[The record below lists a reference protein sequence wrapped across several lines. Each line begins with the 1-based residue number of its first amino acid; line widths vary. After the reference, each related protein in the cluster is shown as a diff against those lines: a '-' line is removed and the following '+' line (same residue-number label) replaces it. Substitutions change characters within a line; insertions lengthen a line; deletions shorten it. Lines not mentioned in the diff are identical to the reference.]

1 MESKFELLAKV
12 YDDVSKD
19 VIRSP
24 DKWQKFLSSVCFNHR
39 LRFDEQLLVYAQR
52 PDATAVLEFE
62 KWNKRFNRRINRGS
76 KGIAVFTDDNRKYIK
91 YYFDISDTAEREHS
105 KPVPVWQYKEEYQAD
120 VIETLE
126 NFYGELE
133 SKDNMYNAVMSMSEN
148 IVEDNIPDY
157 LSDLLAVSDGSFL
170 EELDEDMISSMYRIT
185 VQNSIA
191 FMVLTRLGFDA
202 KEYFDRTD
210 FQAVVNFNTPDTLN
224 ALGFATS
231 DISQMV
237 LSEIGK
243 TVKSL
248 EMENRTF
255 AEKSQNV
262 YTKAENKNERS
273 ADNGTVRLHSSGR
286 SSDTE
291 SDSPGTDEF
300 DYGQI
305 FADEETI
312 SQGKSQSDLLQLSD
326 EGSIAESS
334 VGNREQSESNGRT
347 VDDTDVSTGRL
358 DGGTQSQRPNG
369 VGTGNE
375 QPETEGA
382 GNRDERGSIRS
393 VTDELP
399 PFTDKDLIPEI
410 LKNPNDSLTHRKEFL
425 VKEFSKLTDEQK
437 SRYVSTLYGG
447 KGEEF
452 KINGT
457 TVGYM
462 QVKDGLLLY
471 EGNYKT
477 RTKESVFSWAVV
489 AELMQSLIDEG
500 VYLPKKE
507 KEQAEPARNSQELQ
521 SDNSTSARQSIN
533 PKTEHPDNTD
543 SPQFSLF
550 DFNETF
556 VNEPEIPNDSQVSL
570 FTDFGVSQQIIDEA
584 LCSGANDEYSR
595 IKICAYFRRDWG
607 LKKNI
612 AFLKDHYEQGAFGF
626 IFEGEQIAV
635 FYDENGIKISKGKYA
650 NRSGATLITWEQAAK
665 RVRELLDMGRYM
677 PQSELDQV
685 DKFEINR
692 VADRIV
698 EFARDIDEDY
708 EGKDSLFLFVNS
720 RLKNIFGYPDCVEM
734 VTELLNTPAYF
745 KLIRNEYA
753 DFMQAMEENGYF
765 LRFHYGKEYT
775 PEYIFNVLKGM
786 EREPILFKAQ
796 DNFSTPSEYFISE
809 DEIKRKIRGGESKRS
824 SENRLEKYSYYLAH
838 PNAKDRIK
846 ELKAN
851 AGWGG
856 SSDQFNHYQ
865 QDSKGFTYSHND
877 LFRPYAKTT
886 VSWQQV
892 DKYISKMIASH
903 EYLSQD
909 DLKLVDYYERKQAAI
924 AIHHFYFGVPENIP
938 RLTNSKDDDYWESIE
953 EIAERLAIPNRVI
966 ETQII
971 MRELYNTI
979 DFEDRYKEYADK
991 GIKVINEFSDGTFT
1005 CFGDKSKTIAP
1016 LIKDE
1021 ETPIISFPVP
1031 ENSETNIL
1039 YKVLHSLKINDID
1052 LYYDKEN
1059 VLIAKDDEN
1068 EWKGKE
1074 FYDFLIDEAFVY
1086 EDDGVLGINDELLS
1100 DFNEH
1105 AKKYNLS
1112 TEKETAKPDENSFS
1126 PEWLKE
1132 YNRLK
1137 SKYQNTIVFYQV
1149 GDFYETFD
1157 GDAEIVAKHLD
1168 LVITSRHIN
1177 ETERVA
1183 MCGFPV
1189 RSLDKNI
1196 ERLNTFGFSVVVSD
1210 LENDV
1215 RKEKLYPYPA
1225 ISNNDITPKKEIPV
1239 GVIEYLANDGTVG
1252 YVTEYFN
1259 ESDFLKDIQDNSYSG
1274 VPTTVKVYNNP
1285 DTNEHISTS
1294 FLNDLDPPMNH
1305 FEIVDYVLE
1314 NSPTFNE
1321 AKELINNF
1329 VNKEYERD
1337 DGADFSDLSNVNV
1350 AYTNLGDNEEH
1361 EVQASVDLVHFAVNK
1376 YYDGKLAES
1385 NEYKS
1390 LDELIQFELEGL
1402 SYDDLV
1408 YIDEDKIA
1416 ELEKSSV
1423 TTEQALQYI
1432 KNFTEI
1438 STEGTDENQF
1448 DDLSDIPLAYST
1460 TEDSE
1465 HEIQVSANLVDFSIN
1480 QFIDNKLVY
1489 TEQYNSL
1496 EDMTEQALKWLDFDD
1511 LVSVSDEAE
1520 LKFKE
1525 LSENEIVPAPKS
1537 QPKSRVQSFDLHLEI
1552 PMSARHNFDFA
1563 NNKIEEVN
1571 KKERFHRNYAAIKHL
1586 KDCQTENRFATP
1598 DEQKILSRYVGWGG
1612 IPEVFD
1618 EHAGAW
1624 HTEYA
1629 MLKNIL
1635 TPDEYKAARASTLT
1649 AFYTPQPVISAIY
1662 KTLDNLGFKQGNILE
1677 PCCAIGNFIGMLPEN
1692 MQDSKMFGIEIDTVS
1707 AGIAQ
1712 QLYQKSS
1719 IMAQPFEKAN
1729 LPDNFF
1735 DAVVGN
1741 VPFGDY
1747 KLNDKR
1753 YDKNNFLIHDYFFA
1767 KSLDKLRPGGV
1778 MCLVTSKGTMDKESS
1793 DVRRYLAQRAD
1804 LLGAI
1809 RLPDNTFKGN
1819 AGTRVTSDILIL
1831 QKRDRMTLSGSP
1843 SNRRFDGER
1852 RNDGVNELS
1861 SSDGSERYRVR
1872 DDAEPDWVQLDTD
1885 ENGIRMN
1892 KYFVTHPEM
1901 ILGNMVMES
1910 GRFKPESACKAFENS
1925 DLSELLDKAV
1935 ANIKGE
1941 ITEYSI
1947 DDDLADDDEEYIP
1960 ADPNV
1965 RNFSYTVY
1973 DGKIYYRE
1981 NSIMREIKAGV
1992 TAENRIKGMIA
2003 IRDSV
2008 RKLLDMQMSN
2018 YPDDEIKAEQ
2028 ENLNT
2033 VYDSFVAKY
2042 GYINSRANAS
2052 VFTEDSSYFLICS
2065 LEIFK
2070 EGEFERKADMFTKR
2084 TIQSHTAKTHA
2095 DTSIEAY
2102 GISLGEKAKVD
2113 MEYMC
2118 QLTGKNE
2125 DEIFSDLQD
2134 TIFLNPDYSEN
2145 SNIPKYLPSD
2155 EYLSGNVREKLRQV
2169 KDLAEK
2175 DARFKINAAAL
2186 EKVQPVDLKAN
2197 DISVQLG
2204 STWLPI
2210 EYVEQFMYEL
2220 LDTPFYLR
2228 HKIKVHYNEV
2238 ADAWNIENK
2247 AADNVNLN
2255 VTQKYGTNRKNAFH
2269 IIENTLNLRNVKVFD
2284 YEENDEGK
2292 RVAILN
2298 KEETTIAQQK
2308 QKIIKQKFK
2317 DWIWRDPERR
2327 DALCKLYNEKFNCIR
2342 PREYDGSHIVFEG
2355 MNPEITLRPNQR
2367 NAAAR
2372 GIYGGNSLLAHC
2384 VGAGK
2389 TYTMAAIA
2397 QESKRLGLCSKSLF
2411 VVPNHLVSQW
2421 ASEYLTLYPSANILA
2436 ATKKD
2441 FETKNRKKFCA
2452 RIATG
2457 DYDAIIIGH
2466 SQFEKIP
2473 LSVGRQVFNINK
2485 QIDEILQGIV
2495 DLKENNGERFT
2506 VKALEQTKKKLET
2519 KLEKLNDQSRKDD
2532 VVTFEELGVD
2542 RIFVDEA
2549 HYYKNLFVY
2558 SKMRNV
2564 GGISQTEALKSS
2576 DLFMKCRYLDELTGN
2591 KGVIF
2596 ATGTPISNSMV
2607 ELYTMQRYLQYDLLR
2622 DFGYIN
2628 FDSWAAQYGE
2638 TVTAMELAPEGTG
2651 YRMKTRF
2658 ARFNNLPELMSMFR
2672 MCADIQTAD
2681 MLDLPVP
2688 KAVYKNVSVK
2698 PSEIQSKMVSDL
2710 ADRADR
2716 VRNRLV
2722 KPYEDNMLKITNDG
2736 RKLALDQR
2744 LIEPT
2749 LPDFEGGKVN
2759 ECIRNV
2765 YDIWEQTAEKKST
2778 QLVFCDLSTPKNNT
2792 IEMEVVD
2799 GEAKMLVFQNIYDDI
2814 RTKLIEKGVP
2824 SEEIAFIHDANNDK
2838 QKADLFAKVRSGSVR
2853 VLLGSTQKMGAGT
2866 NVQNRLIAIHNIDC
2880 PWRPSDLEQRAGR
2893 IIRQGNEN
2901 DEVYVYRY
2909 VTESTFDA
2917 YLYQLVETKQKFIGQ
2932 VMTSKTPMRSIED
2945 VDEAALSYAEIKMLA
2960 TGNPLIKEK
2969 MDLDKQVDDLKLLE
2983 RSYYSERYDLED
2995 KVAKEYPQKISMC
3008 QSQIK
3013 ALEIDIE
3020 TAKQHLKSSSD
3031 YFGGMVIN
3039 GETYVEKKAAGEA
3052 ILRIMKTF
3060 KHSLQTLPVGN
3071 YRGFDME
3078 MTLTAGLRTDY
3089 VLSIRGA
3096 MTHKVEMGYDI
3107 YGNITRIDNCID
3119 HFESELKAV
3128 TNNLAETQKQL
3139 AIAQESLKEPFE
3151 QAEELAEKQER
3162 LNELNEIL
3170 SLDSKDDVG
3179 FIDEEPDE
3187 AELKQP
3193 KREMAMCR

>member
-62 KWNKRFNRRINRGS
+62 KWNKRFNRRINKGS
-76 KGIAVFTDDNRKYIK
+76 KGIAVFTDDSRKYIK

-105 KPVPVWQYKEEYQAD
+105 KPVPVWQYKEEYQTD

-126 NFYGELE
+126 NSYGELE
-133 SKDNMYNAVMSMSEN
+133 SKDNLYNAVMSMSEN

-157 LSDLLAVSDGSFL
+157 LSDLLAVSNGSFL

-210 FQAVVNFNTPDTLN
+210 FQSVVNFNTPDTLN

-248 EMENRTF
+248 EKENRTF
-255 AEKSQNV
+255 AEKTQNV

-305 FADEETI
+305 FADEETV
-312 SQGKSQSDLLQLSD
+312 SQGKSQSDLLQSPD
-326 EGSIAESS
+326 ERNIAESS

-358 DGGTQSQRPNG
+358 DRGTQNQRPNG
-369 VGTGNE
+369 VGARNE

-410 LKNPNDSLTHRKEFL
+410 LKNPNDRLTHRKEFL
-425 VKEFSKLTDEQK
+425 VKEFSKLTDEEK
-437 SRYVSTLYGG
+437 PRYVSTLYGG

-452 KINGT
+452 EINGT

-471 EGNYKT
+471 EGNYKS
-477 RTKESVFSWAVV
+477 RTKESVFSWSVV
-489 AELMQSLIDEG
+489 AELMQNLIDEG
-500 VYLPKKE
+500 KYLDNKE
-507 KEQAEPARNSQELQ
+507 KPA
-521 SDNSTSARQSIN
+521 TA
-533 PKTEHPDNTD
+533 
-543 SPQFSLF
+543 QFSLF

-556 VNEPEIPNDSQVSL
+556 INEPEIPNDSQVSL

-584 LCSGANDEYSR
+584 LCSGANEVDSR

-607 LKKNI
+607 LEKNI
-612 AFLKDHYEQGAFGF
+612 EFLKDHYEQGAFGF

-635 FYDENGIKISKGKYA
+635 FYDENGIKISKGNYA
-650 NRSGATLITWEQAAK
+650 DRSGATLITWEQAAK

-677 PQSELDQV
+677 PQSELDKV
-685 DKFEINR
+685 NDFEIHR

-698 EFARDIDEDY
+698 EFARNIDEDY
-708 EGKDSLFLFVNS
+708 EDKDSIFLFVNS
-720 RLKNIFGYPDCVEM
+720 RLKNIFDYTDQVEK

-753 DFMQAMEENGYF
+753 DFMQALNDDGYF

-786 EREPILFKAQ
+786 EREAIPFKAQ
-796 DNFSTPSEYFISE
+796 DDFNTPSKYFISE

-838 PNAKDRIK
+838 PNSKDRIK

-924 AIHHFYFGVPENIP
+924 AIHHFYFGVPKDIP
-938 RLTNSKDDDYWESIE
+938 KLNDYKDEDYWESIE
-953 EIAERLAIPNRVI
+953 NIAEQLAIPNRVI
-966 ETQII
+966 EIRII
-971 MRELYNTI
+971 LRELYNTI
-979 DFEDRYKEYADK
+979 GFEDRYKEYADK
-991 GIKVINEFSDGTFT
+991 GIKVINEFADGTFT

-1016 LIKDE
+1016 LIKTE
-1021 ETPIISFPVP
+1021 KS
-1031 ENSETNIL
+1031 
-1039 YKVLHSLKINDID
+1039 
-1052 LYYDKEN
+1052 
-1059 VLIAKDDEN
+1059 A
-1068 EWKGKE
+1068 
-1074 FYDFLIDEAFVY
+1074 
-1086 EDDGVLGINDELLS
+1086 
-1100 DFNEH
+1100 
-1105 AKKYNLS
+1105 
-1112 TEKETAKPDENSFS
+1112 EKETAKPDENSFS

-1137 SKYQNTIVFYQV
+1137 SKYPNTFVFYQV
-1149 GDFYETFD
+1149 GDFYETFAD
-1157 GDAEIVAKHLD
+1157 DAEIVAKHLD

-1189 RSLDKNI
+1189 RSLDKNM
-1196 ERLNTFGFSVVVSD
+1196 ERLNTFGFSVVVSN

-1215 RKEKLYPYPA
+1215 RKEKLYPYP
-1225 ISNNDITPKKEIPV
+1225 P
-1239 GVIEYLANDGTVG
+1239 LAND
-1252 YVTEYFN
+1252 YKIE
-1259 ESDFLKDIQDNSYSG
+1259 K
-1274 VPTTVKVYNNP
+1274 
-1285 DTNEHISTS
+1285 
-1294 FLNDLDPPMNH
+1294 
-1305 FEIVDYVLE
+1305 
-1314 NSPTFNE
+1314 
-1321 AKELINNF
+1321 AKELINDF
-1329 VNKEYERD
+1329 VNKEYEHD
-1337 DGADFSDLSNVNV
+1337 DGADFSDLTNINV

-1361 EVQASVDLVHFAVNK
+1361 EVQAAVDLVHFAVNK

-1385 NEYKS
+1385 SEYKS
-1390 LDELIQFELEGL
+1390 LDELIEFELEGL

-1416 ELEKSSV
+1416 EHEKSSV

-1448 DDLSDIPLAYST
+1448 DDLSDIALAFTT
-1460 TEDSE
+1460 TEDNE

-1480 QFIDNKLVY
+1480 QFIDDKLVY

-1496 EDMTEQALKWLDFDD
+1496 EDMTEQALKWLDFND
-1511 LVSVSDEAE
+1511 LVSISDEAE

-1525 LSENEIVPAPKS
+1525 LSENKIVPAPKS
-1537 QPKSRVQSFDLHLEI
+1537 QPKSRVQSFDLHPEI
-1552 PMSARHNFDFA
+1552 PMSERHNYNFA
-1563 NNKIEEVN
+1563 EKEIETVG
-1571 KKERFHRNYAAIKHL
+1571 KKERFRRNIDAINVL
-1586 KDCQTENRFATP
+1586 RDCEFENRFATP
-1598 DEQKILSRYVGWGG
+1598 EEQEILSGYVGWGG
-1612 IPEVFD
+1612 IPEAFD
-1618 EHAGAW
+1618 ENNEAW
-1624 HTEYA
+1624 ADEFIELYTV
-1629 MLKNIL
+1629 LS
-1635 TPDEYKAARASTLT
+1635 PDEYKAARASTLT

-1662 KTLDNLGFKQGNILE
+1662 KALDNLGFKQGNILE

-1719 IMAQPFEKAN
+1719 IMASPFEKAE
-1729 LPDNFF
+1729 LPDSFF

-1793 DVRRYLAQRAD
+1793 NVRRYLAQRAD

-1809 RLPDNTFKGN
+1809 RLPDSTFKDN

-1831 QKRDRMTLSGSP
+1831 QKRDRMV
-1843 SNRRFDGER
+1843 DI
-1852 RNDGVNELS
+1852 
-1861 SSDGSERYRVR
+1861 
-1872 DDAEPDWVQLDTD
+1872 EPEWIQLDTD

-1892 KYFVTHPEM
+1892 KYFVNHPEM
-1901 ILGNMVMES
+1901 VLGTMVMES

-1947 DDDLADDDEEYIP
+1947 DDELADDDEEYIP

-1981 NSIMREIKAGV
+1981 NSLMREVKAGV

-2008 RKLLDMQMSN
+2008 RRLIDLQTNN
-2018 YPDDEIKAEQ
+2018 YPDEEINAEQ
-2028 ENLNT
+2028 NNLNT

-2042 GYINSRANAS
+2042 GYLNSRANAS

-2070 EGEFERKADMFTKR
+2070 EGKFERKADMFTKR
-2084 TIQSHTAKTHA
+2084 TIQTHTPKTHA
-2095 DTSIEAY
+2095 DTSVEAY
-2102 GISLGEKAKVD
+2102 GISMGEKAKVD

-2118 QLTGKNE
+2118 QLTGKSE
-2125 DEIFSDLQD
+2125 DEIFNDLSDI
-2134 TIFLNPDYSEN
+2134 IFLNPDYSEK
-2145 SNIPKYLPSD
+2145 SNAPKYLPSD
-2155 EYLSGNVREKLRQV
+2155 EYLSGNVREKLRQAQA
-2169 KDLAEK
+2169 LAEK
-2175 DARFKINAAAL
+2175 DERFKINVSAL
-2186 EKVQPVDLKAN
+2186 EKVQPADLKAN

-2204 STWLPI
+2204 STWLPM

-2228 HKIKVHYNEV
+2228 YKIKVHYNEV
-2238 ADAWNIENK
+2238 ADAWNIEHK
-2247 AADNVNLN
+2247 SADNINLK
-2255 VTQKYGTNRKNAFH
+2255 VTQKYGTDRKNAFH
-2269 IIENTLNLRNVKVFD
+2269 IIEKTLNLQNVKVFD
-2284 YEENDEGK
+2284 YVDNDEGK
-2292 RVAILN
+2292 RVPILN
-2298 KEETTIAQQK
+2298 KEETTLAQQK

-2327 DALCKLYNEKFNCIR
+2327 DTLCKLYNEKFNCIR

-2355 MNPEITLRPNQR
+2355 MNPEITLRKNQR
-2367 NAAAR
+2367 DGVAR
-2372 GIYGGNSLLAHC
+2372 GLYGGNSLFAHC

-2389 TYTMAAIA
+2389 TFTMTALA

-2411 VVPNHLVSQW
+2411 VVPNHIVSQW
-2421 ASEYLTLYPSANILA
+2421 ATEYLQLYPSANILA

-2485 QIDEILQGIV
+2485 QIEEILQGIE
-2495 DLKENNGERFT
+2495 DLKANNGERFT
-2506 VKALEQTKKKLET
+2506 VKALEQTKKRLET
-2519 KLEKLNDQSRKDD
+2519 RLEKLNDQSRKDD
-2532 VVTFEELGVD
+2532 VVTFEELGID

-2576 DLFMKCRYLDELTGN
+2576 DLFMKCQYLDEITGN
-2591 KGVIF
+2591 KGVMF

-2622 DFGYIN
+2622 KFGYLN

-2638 TVTAMELAPEGTG
+2638 IVTAMELAPEGTG

-2688 KAVYKNVSVK
+2688 KAVYKNVSVR
-2698 PSEIQSKMVSDL
+2698 PSEIQSEMVSDL

-2792 IEMEVVD
+2792 IETEVAD
-2799 GEAKMLVFQNIYDDI
+2799 GEAKMIVFQNIYEDI
-2814 RTKLIEKGVP
+2814 RSKLIERGVP
-2824 SEEIAFIHDANNDK
+2824 PEEIAFIHDANNDK
-2838 QKADLFAKVRSGSVR
+2838 QKAELFAKVRTGKVR

-2866 NVQNRLIAIHNIDC
+2866 NVQNKLIAIHNIDC

-2909 VTESTFDA
+2909 VTENTFDA

-2995 KVAKEYPQKISMC
+2995 KVTKEYPQTISRC
-3008 QSQIK
+3008 KSEIK
-3013 ALEIDIE
+3013 ALETDSE
-3020 TAKQHLKSSSD
+3020 TAKKSLKASAD

-3039 GETYVEKKAAGEA
+3039 DDHYTEKKAAGEA
-3052 ILRIMKTF
+3052 LIRIMHTF
-3060 KHSLQTLPVGN
+3060 KHSLQTLPVGK

-3078 MTLTAGLRTDY
+3078 MTLAAGMGAKFI
-3089 VLSIRGA
+3089 LSIKGA
-3096 MTHKVEMGYDI
+3096 MTHKVEMGYDV

-3119 HFESELKAV
+3119 HFEGELIAV
-3128 TNNLAETQKQL
+3128 KNILSSTENQL
-3139 AIAQESLKEPFE
+3139 EIAKESLKEPFE
-3151 QAEELAEKQER
+3151 QAEELAQKQER

-3170 SLDSKDDVG
+3170 SLDSNDG
-3179 FIDEEPDE
+3179 FADEEPENVDCVIK
-3187 AELKQP
+3187 KQN
-3193 KREMAMCR
+3193 RTVVR

>member
-1 MESKFELLAKV
+1 MASKFELLAKV

-62 KWNKRFNRRINRGS
+62 KWNKRFNRRINKGS

-91 YYFDISDTAEREHS
+91 YYFDISDTTEREHS

-126 NFYGELE
+126 NSYGELE
-133 SKDNMYNAVMSMSEN
+133 SKDNLYSAVMSMSEN
-148 IVEDNIPDY
+148 IVVDNIPDY

-191 FMVLTRLGFDA
+191 FMVLTRLGFDT

-210 FQAVVNFNTPDTLN
+210 FQSVVNFNTPDTLN
-224 ALGFATS
+224 AIGFATS

-248 EMENRTF
+248 EKENRTF
-255 AEKSQNV
+255 AEKTQNV

-273 ADNGTVRLHSSGR
+273 ADNGTVRLYSSGR

-291 SDSPGTDEF
+291 SDSPGTNEF

-305 FADEETI
+305 FADEETV
-312 SQGKSQSDLLQLSD
+312 SQRKSQSDLLQSHD
-326 EGSIAESS
+326 ERNIAESS

-382 GNRDERGSIRS
+382 GNRDERGSFRS

-425 VKEFSKLTDEQK
+425 VKEFSKLTDEEK
-437 SRYVSTLYGG
+437 PRYVSTLYGG

-452 KINGT
+452 EINGT

-477 RTKESVFSWAVV
+477 RTKESVFSWSVV
-489 AELMQSLIDEG
+489 AELMQNLIEEG
-500 VYLPKKE
+500 VYLPKE
-507 KEQAEPARNSQELQ
+507 EQAEPARSSQELQ
-521 SDNSTSARQSIN
+521 SDNSISARPFIQS
-533 PKTEHPDNTD
+533 KTEHSDKTA
-543 SPQFSLF
+543 SAQFSLF

-584 LCSGANDEYSR
+584 LCSGANKENSR
-595 IKICAYFRRDWG
+595 LKICAYFRRDWG
-607 LKKNI
+607 LEKNI
-612 AFLKDHYEQGAFGF
+612 EFLKDHYEQGAFGF

-635 FYDENGIKISKGKYA
+635 FYDENGIKISKGNYA

-677 PQSELDQV
+677 PQSELDKV
-685 DKFEINR
+685 NDFEIHR

-698 EFARDIDEDY
+698 EFARNIDEDY
-708 EGKDSLFLFVNS
+708 EDKDSIFLFVNS
-720 RLKNIFGYPDCVEM
+720 RLKNIFGYTDQVEK

-753 DFMQAMEENGYF
+753 DFMQAMEEDGYF

-786 EREPILFKAQ
+786 EREPIPFKAQ
-796 DNFSTPSEYFISE
+796 NDFNTPSEYFISE

-838 PNAKDRIK
+838 PNSKDRIK

-924 AIHHFYFGVPENIP
+924 AIHHFYFGVPKDIP
-938 RLTNSKDDDYWESIE
+938 KLNDYKDEDYWESIE
-953 EIAERLAIPNRVI
+953 NIATQLANPNRVI
-966 ETQII
+966 EIQII
-971 MRELYNTI
+971 LRELYNTVY
-979 DFEDRYKEYADK
+979 FEDRYKDYADT
-991 GIKVINEFSDGTFT
+991 GIKTINEFADGTFT

-1031 ENSETNIL
+1031 KNSETNIL

-1068 EWKGKE
+1068 EWRGKE

-1137 SKYQNTIVFYQV
+1137 SKYPNTLVFYQV

-1157 GDAEIVAKHLD
+1157 DDAKIVAKHLD
-1168 LVITSRHIN
+1168 LVITGRSIN
-1177 ETERVA
+1177 ENEKIA

-1189 RSLDKNI
+1189 RSLDKNMK
-1196 ERLNTFGFSVVVSD
+1196 RLNTFGFSVVVSE

-1215 RKEKLYPYPA
+1215 RKEKLYPYPV
-1225 ISNNDITPKKEIPV
+1225 ISNNDITPNKEILV

-1259 ESDFLKDIQDNSYSG
+1259 ESDFLKDIQDNSYLG

-1337 DGADFSDLSNVNV
+1337 DGADFSDLTNINV

-1361 EVQASVDLVHFAVNK
+1361 EVQAAVDLVHFAVNK
-1376 YYDGKLAES
+1376 YYDGKLVES
-1385 NEYKS
+1385 SEYKS
-1390 LDELIQFELEGL
+1390 LDELIEFELEGL

-1416 ELEKSSV
+1416 EHEKSSV

-1480 QFIDNKLVY
+1480 QFIDDKLVY
-1489 TEQYNSL
+1489 TEKYNSL

-1537 QPKSRVQSFDLHLEI
+1537 QSKSRVQSFDLHPEI
-1552 PMSARHNFDFA
+1552 PMSERHNYNFA
-1563 NNKIEEVN
+1563 EKEIETVG
-1571 KKERFHRNYAAIKHL
+1571 KKERFRRNIDAINVL
-1586 KDCQTENRFATP
+1586 RDCEFENRFATP
-1598 DEQKILSRYVGWGG
+1598 EEQEILSGYVGWGG
-1612 IPEVFD
+1612 IPEAFD
-1618 EHAGAW
+1618 ENNEAW
-1624 HTEYA
+1624 ADEFIELYTV
-1629 MLKNIL
+1629 LS
-1635 TPDEYKAARASTLT
+1635 PDEYNAARASTIT

-1662 KTLDNLGFKQGNILE
+1662 KALDNLGFKQGNILE

-1729 LPDNFF
+1729 LPDSFF

-1793 DVRRYLAQRAD
+1793 NVRRYLAQRAD

-1809 RLPDNTFKGN
+1809 RLPDNTFQGN

-1831 QKRDRMTLSGSP
+1831 KKRDRMV
-1843 SNRRFDGER
+1843 DI
-1852 RNDGVNELS
+1852 
-1861 SSDGSERYRVR
+1861 
-1872 DDAEPDWVQLDTD
+1872 EPEWVQLDTD

-1941 ITEYSI
+1941 ITEYFI
-1947 DDDLADDDEEYIP
+1947 DDELADDDEEYIP
-1960 ADPNV
+1960 ADPSV

-1973 DGKIYYRE
+1973 DGKIYFRE
-1981 NSIMREIKAGV
+1981 NSLMREVKAGV

-2008 RKLLDMQMSN
+2008 RNLIELQTNN
-2018 YPDDEIKAEQ
+2018 YPDEEINAEQ
-2028 ENLNT
+2028 NNLNT

-2042 GYINSRANAS
+2042 GYLNSRANAS

-2070 EGEFERKADMFTKR
+2070 EGKFERKADMFSKR
-2084 TIQSHTAKTHA
+2084 TIQTHTPKTHA
-2095 DTSIEAY
+2095 DTSVEAF
-2102 GISLGEKAKVD
+2102 GISMGERAMVD
-2113 MEYMC
+2113 MDYMC
-2118 QLTGKNE
+2118 QLTGKSE
-2125 DEIFSDLQD
+2125 DEIFNDLTD
-2134 TIFLNPDYSEN
+2134 IIFLNPDYTEGN
-2145 SNIPKYLPSD
+2145 NVPKYLPSD
-2155 EYLSGNVREKLRQV
+2155 EYLSGNVREKLRQAQA
-2169 KDLAEK
+2169 LAEK
-2175 DARFKINAAAL
+2175 DERFKINVSAL
-2186 EKVQPVDLKAN
+2186 EKVQPADLKAN

-2228 HKIKVHYNEV
+2228 YKIKAHYNEV
-2238 ADAWNIENK
+2238 ADSWNIENK
-2247 AADNVNLN
+2247 SADNINLN

-2269 IIENTLNLRNVKVFD
+2269 IIEKTLNLQNVKVFD
-2284 YEENDEGK
+2284 YVDNDEGK
-2292 RVAILN
+2292 RVPILN
-2298 KEETTIAQQK
+2298 KEETTLAQQK

-2317 DWIWRDPERR
+2317 DWIWRDLERR
-2327 DALCKLYNEKFNCIR
+2327 EELCKLYNEKFNCIR

-2355 MNPEITLRPNQR
+2355 MNPEITLRKNQR
-2367 NAAAR
+2367 DGVAR
-2372 GIYGGNSLLAHC
+2372 GIYGGNSLFAHC

-2411 VVPNHLVSQW
+2411 VVPNHIVSQW
-2421 ASEYLTLYPSANILA
+2421 ATEYLQLYPSANILA

-2485 QIDEILQGIV
+2485 QIAEILQGIE
-2495 DLKENNGERFT
+2495 DLKANNGEKFT
-2506 VKALEQTKKKLET
+2506 VKALEQTKKRLET
-2519 KLEKLNDQSRKDD
+2519 RLEKLNDQSRKDD
-2532 VVTFEELGVD
+2532 VVTFEELGID

-2576 DLFMKCRYLDELTGN
+2576 DLFMKCQYLDELTNN
-2591 KGVIF
+2591 KGVMF

-2607 ELYTMQRYLQYDLLR
+2607 ELYTMQRYLQYDLLSK
-2622 DFGYIN
+2622 FGYLN

-2638 TVTAMELAPEGTG
+2638 IVTAMELAPEGTG

-2658 ARFNNLPELMSMFR
+2658 ARFNNLPELMSIFR

-2681 MLDLPVP
+2681 MLNLPVP

-2698 PSEIQSKMVSDL
+2698 PSEIQSEMVSDL
-2710 ADRADR
+2710 ADRADA
-2716 VRNRLV
+2716 VRTGAV
-2722 KPYEDNMLKITNDG
+2722 KPYIDNMLKITNDG

-2744 LIEPT
+2744 LINPA

-2792 IEMEVVD
+2792 IEMEVAD
-2799 GEAKMLVFQNIYDDI
+2799 GEAKMIVFQNIYEDI
-2814 RTKLIEKGVP
+2814 RSKLIERGVP
-2824 SEEIAFIHDANNDK
+2824 PEEIAFIHDANNDK
-2838 QKADLFAKVRSGSVR
+2838 QKAELFAKVRTGKVR

-2866 NVQNRLIAIHNIDC
+2866 NVQNKLIAIHNIDC

-2909 VTESTFDA
+2909 VTENTFDA

-2995 KVAKEYPQKISMC
+2995 KVTKEYPQTISRC
-3008 QSQIK
+3008 KSEIK
-3013 ALEIDIE
+3013 ALETDIE
-3020 TAKQHLKSSSD
+3020 TAKKSLKASAD

-3039 GETYVEKKAAGEA
+3039 DDHYTEKKAAGEA
-3052 ILRIMKTF
+3052 LIRIMKTF

-3078 MTLTAGLRTDY
+3078 MTLAAGMGAKFI
-3089 VLSIRGA
+3089 LSIKGA
-3096 MTHKVEMGYDI
+3096 MTHKIEMGYDV

-3119 HFESELKAV
+3119 HFEGELIAV
-3128 TNNLAETQKQL
+3128 KNILSTTESQL
-3139 AIAQESLKEPFE
+3139 EIAKESLKEPFE
-3151 QAEELAEKQER
+3151 QAEELAQKQER

-3170 SLDSKDDVG
+3170 CIDSDDG
-3179 FIDEEPDE
+3179 FVDEEPDE
-3187 AELKQP
+3187 AELNQP
-3193 KREMAMCR
+3193 KKEMAMCR

>member
-1 MESKFELLAKV
+1 MASKFELLAKV

-24 DKWQKFLSSVCFNHR
+24 DKWQSFLASVCYNYR
-39 LRFDEQLLVYAQR
+39 LRFDEQLLVYSQR
-52 PDATAVLEFE
+52 PDATAVLEFD
-62 KWNKRFNRRINRGS
+62 KWNKRFNRKIQRGS
-76 KGIAVFTDDNRKYIK
+76 KGIAVFTDDSRRYIK
-91 YYFDISDTAEREHS
+91 YYFDISDTEEREKS
-105 KPVPVWQYKEEYQAD
+105 KPVPVWQYKEKYQAD

-126 NFYGELE
+126 NSFGELE
-133 SKDNMYNAVMSMSEN
+133 SKDNLYNAVMSMAEN

-157 LSDLLAVSDGSFL
+157 ISDLLAVSDGSFL
-170 EELDEDMISSMYRIT
+170 EKLDEDMISSMYRIT

-202 KEYFDRTD
+202 KEYFDRED

-237 LSEIGK
+237 LSEVAK

-248 EMENRTF
+248 EKENRTF

-273 ADNGTVRLHSSGR
+273 ADNGTVRLHNSGR

-300 DYGQI
+300 DFGQI
-305 FADEETI
+305 FADEETV
-312 SQGKSQSDLLQLSD
+312 SQGKSQSDLLQPPD
-326 EGSIAESS
+326 ERNIAESS
-334 VGNREQSESNGRT
+334 VGDRTQSESNGNALNGS
-347 VDDTDVSTGRL
+347 DDRTGRL
-358 DGGTQSQRPNG
+358 DGGTQGNRPNG

-375 QPETEGA
+375 QSEKSSA
-382 GNRDERGSIRS
+382 GNRDERGSLHS

-425 VKEFSKLTDEQK
+425 VKEFSKLTDEEK
-437 SRYVSTLYGG
+437 PRYVSTLYAG
-447 KGEEF
+447 KWEEID
-452 KINGT
+452 INGT
-457 TVGYM
+457 TVGYK
-462 QVKDGLLLY
+462 QEKDGLLLY
-471 EGNYKT
+471 EGKYKS
-477 RTKESVFSWAVV
+477 RTKESVFSWSVV
-489 AELMQSLIDEG
+489 AELMQNLIDEG
-500 VYLPKKE
+500 IYLPKAE
-507 KEQAEPARNSQELQ
+507 KKKTEPA
-521 SDNSTSARQSIN
+521 
-533 PKTEHPDNTD
+533 
-543 SPQFSLF
+543 QFSLF

-584 LCSGANDEYSR
+584 LCSGANEKDSR
-595 IKICAYFRRDWG
+595 LEICAYFRRDWG
-607 LKKNI
+607 LENN
-612 AFLKDHYEQGAFGF
+612 AQFLKEHYEQGAFGF

-635 FYDENGIKISKGKYA
+635 YYDESGIKISKGNYA
-650 NRSGATLITWEQAAK
+650 NRSGATLVTWEQAAK
-665 RVRELLDMGRYM
+665 RVRELLDIGRYM
-677 PQSELDQV
+677 PQSELDKV
-685 DKFEINR
+685 DDFEISF

-698 EFARDIDEDY
+698 EFSRDMQEDY
-708 EGKDSLFLFVNS
+708 INRDNILPFVKS
-720 RLKNIFGYPDCVEM
+720 RLKNIGGYPDRVKK
-734 VTELLNTPAYF
+734 VKELLKKPVYF
-745 KLIRNEYA
+745 KVITDEYA
-753 DFMQAMEENGYF
+753 DFMQALEEDGYF
-765 LRFHYGKEYT
+765 LRSRYANDYS
-775 PEYIFNVLKGM
+775 PEYVNLFVEGM
-786 EREPILFKAQ
+786 KREPIPFKTQ
-796 DNFSTPSEYFISE
+796 DNFNTPSEYFISE
-809 DEIKRKIRGGESKRS
+809 DEIKKIIRGDESKHD

-838 PNAKDRIK
+838 PNTKDRVK
-846 ELKAN
+846 MLKDN
-851 AGWGG
+851 AGWSGG
-856 SSDQFNHYQ
+856 GNIFTHYQ
-865 QDSKGFTYSHND
+865 QDKKGFTYSHND

-886 VSWQQV
+886 MSWEQV
-892 DKYISKMIASH
+892 NKYISNMIANH
-903 EYLSQD
+903 EYLSQE
-909 DLKLVDYYERKQAAI
+909 DLQLVDYYERKQAAL
-924 AIHHFYFGVPENIP
+924 AILHFYFGVPKD
-938 RLTNSKDDDYWESIE
+938 TSKLNEYSDNDYWESVE
-953 EIAERLAIPNRVI
+953 DIAEQLANPDRVAEI
-966 ETQII
+966 QSVMT
-971 MRELYNTI
+971 ELYNTV

-991 GIKVINEFSDGTFT
+991 GIKTINEFADGTFT
-1005 CFGDKSKTIAP
+1005 CFGDKNKTIVS
-1016 LIKDE
+1016 LIKEE
-1021 ETPIISFPVP
+1021 ETTKKEIEKTAPD
-1031 ENSETNIL
+1031 NS
-1039 YKVLHSLKINDID
+1039 
-1052 LYYDKEN
+1052 
-1059 VLIAKDDEN
+1059 
-1068 EWKGKE
+1068 
-1074 FYDFLIDEAFVY
+1074 
-1086 EDDGVLGINDELLS
+1086 
-1100 DFNEH
+1100 
-1105 AKKYNLS
+1105 
-1112 TEKETAKPDENSFS
+1112 S
-1126 PEWLKE
+1126 PEWQRE

-1137 SKYQNTIVFYQV
+1137 AKYPNTIVFYQV
-1149 GDFYETFD
+1149 GDFYETFAD
-1157 GDAEIVAKHLD
+1157 DAKIVAKHLD
-1168 LVITSRHIN
+1168 LVMTSRHIN
-1177 ETERVA
+1177 DAERVA

-1189 RSLDKNI
+1189 RNLDKNM
-1196 ERLNTFGFSVVVSD
+1196 ERLNAFGFSVVVSN

-1215 RKEKLYPYPA
+1215 RKEKLYPYPPLA
-1225 ISNNDITPKKEIPV
+1225 DDYKIKK
-1239 GVIEYLANDGTVG
+1239 
-1252 YVTEYFN
+1252 
-1259 ESDFLKDIQDNSYSG
+1259 
-1274 VPTTVKVYNNP
+1274 
-1285 DTNEHISTS
+1285 
-1294 FLNDLDPPMNH
+1294 
-1305 FEIVDYVLE
+1305 
-1314 NSPTFNE
+1314 
-1321 AKELINNF
+1321 AKELINGF

-1337 DGADFSDLSNVNV
+1337 DGADFSDLTNVNV

-1361 EVQASVDLVHFAVNK
+1361 EVQASVDLVNFAVNK
-1376 YYDGKLAES
+1376 YYDGKLAEHS
-1385 NEYKS
+1385 EYKS
-1390 LDELIQFELEGL
+1390 LDELIDFELEGL

-1416 ELEKSSV
+1416 ELEKDNYSD
-1423 TTEQALQYI
+1423 
-1432 KNFTEI
+1432 EI
-1438 STEGTDENQF
+1438 SV
-1448 DDLSDIPLAYST
+1448 L
-1460 TEDSE
+1460 
-1465 HEIQVSANLVDFSIN
+1465 
-1480 QFIDNKLVY
+1480 
-1489 TEQYNSL
+1489 
-1496 EDMTEQALKWLDFDD
+1496 
-1511 LVSVSDEAE
+1511 
-1520 LKFKE
+1520 
-1525 LSENEIVPAPKS
+1525 KS
-1537 QPKSRVQSFDLHLEI
+1537 QPKARVQSFDLHPEI
-1552 PMSARHNFDFA
+1552 PMSERHNYNFA
-1563 NNKIEEVN
+1563 EKEIETVG
-1571 KKERFHRNYAAIKHL
+1571 KKERFRRNMEAIRVL
-1586 KDCQTENRFATP
+1586 KECEFENRFATP
-1598 DEQKILSRYVGWGG
+1598 GEQEILSGYVGWGG
-1612 IPEVFD
+1612 IPEAFD
-1618 EHAGAW
+1618 ENNEAW
-1624 HTEYA
+1624 ADEFIELYTV
-1629 MLKNIL
+1629 LS
-1635 TPDEYKAARASTLT
+1635 PDEYKAARASTLT

-1662 KTLDNLGFKQGNILE
+1662 KALEHLGFKQGNILE

-1719 IMAQPFEKAN
+1719 IMASPFEKAE
-1729 LPDNFF
+1729 LPDSFF

-1793 DVRRYLAQRAD
+1793 NVRRYLAQRAD

-1819 AGTRVTSDILIL
+1819 AGTEVTSDILIL
-1831 QKRDRMTLSGSP
+1831 QKRDRVV
-1843 SNRRFDGER
+1843 DI
-1852 RNDGVNELS
+1852 
-1861 SSDGSERYRVR
+1861 
-1872 DDAEPDWVQLDTD
+1872 EPDWLFLDED
-1885 ENGIRMN
+1885 ANGIRMN
-1892 KYFVTHPEM
+1892 KYFVEHPDM
-1901 ILGNMVMES
+1901 VLGEMVMQS

-1947 DDDLADDDEEYIP
+1947 DDELEENDEEYIP
-1960 ADPNV
+1960 ADPSV

-1981 NSIMREIKAGV
+1981 NSIMREVKAGV

-2008 RKLLDMQMSN
+2008 RRLIDMQKDN

-2028 ENLNT
+2028 SNLNS

-2042 GYINSRANAS
+2042 GYINSRGNSSAFS
-2052 VFTEDSSYFLICS
+2052 DDSSYFLICS
-2065 LEIFK
+2065 LEVFK
-2070 EGEFERKADMFTKR
+2070 NDEFERKADIFTKR
-2084 TIQSHTAKTHA
+2084 TIQPHIAKTHA

-2102 GISLGEKAKVD
+2102 GISIGEKAKID
-2113 MEYMC
+2113 MPFMC
-2118 QLTGKNE
+2118 QLTGKSE
-2125 DEIFSDLQD
+2125 EEIFADLNGV
-2134 TIFLNPDYSEN
+2134 IFLNPDYDEN
-2145 SNIPKYLPSD
+2145 NKGVPTYLPAD
-2155 EYLSGNVREKLRQV
+2155 EYLSGNVRIKLRQA

-2175 DARFKINAAAL
+2175 DERFKINVQAL

-2228 HKIKVHYNEV
+2228 YKIKVHYNEV

-2247 AADNVNLN
+2247 SADNINLN

-2269 IIENTLNLRNVKVFD
+2269 IIEKTLNLQNVKVFD
-2284 YEENDEGK
+2284 YVDNDEGK

-2355 MNPEITLRPNQR
+2355 MNPEITLRKNQR
-2367 NAAAR
+2367 NGVAR
-2372 GIYGGNSLLAHC
+2372 GLYGGNSLFAHC

-2411 VVPNHLVSQW
+2411 IVPNHIVSQW
-2421 ASEYLTLYPSANILA
+2421 ATEYLQLYPSANILA

-2473 LSVGRQVFNINK
+2473 LSVGRQIFNINK
-2485 QIDEILQGIV
+2485 QIEDIVQGIE
-2495 DLKENNGERFT
+2495 DLKANNGERFT

-2519 KLEKLNDQSRKDD
+2519 RLEKLNDQSRKDD
-2532 VVTFEELGVD
+2532 VVTFEELGID

-2564 GGISQTEALKSS
+2564 GGISQTEAQKSS
-2576 DLFMKCRYLDELTGN
+2576 DLFMKCQYLDELTGG
-2591 KGVIF
+2591 KGVMF

-2622 DFGYIN
+2622 EFGYIN

-2638 TVTAMELAPEGTG
+2638 IVTAMELAPEGTG

-2658 ARFNNLPELMSMFR
+2658 ARFNNLPELMSIFR

-2681 MLDLPVP
+2681 MLKLPVP

-2698 PSEIQSKMVSDL
+2698 PSEIQSEMVSDL
-2710 ADRADR
+2710 ADRADK

-2722 KPYEDNMLKITNDG
+2722 KPYKDNMLKITNDG

-2744 LIEPT
+2744 LIDPA
-2749 LPDFEGGKVN
+2749 LPDFEGSKVN
-2759 ECIRNV
+2759 ECIRNI

-2778 QLVFCDLSTPKNNT
+2778 QLVFCDLSTPNDNT
-2792 IEMEVVD
+2792 IEMEVID
-2799 GEAKMLVFQNIYDDI
+2799 GVTEMVGFQNVYQDI
-2814 RTKLIEKGVP
+2814 RYKLIQKGIP
-2824 SEEIAFIHDANNDK
+2824 PEEIAFIHDAKNDK
-2838 QKADLFAKVRSGSVR
+2838 QKAELFAKVRTGKVR

-2866 NVQNRLIAIHNIDC
+2866 NVQNKLIAIHNIDC
-2880 PWRPSDLEQRAGR
+2880 PWRPADLEQRAGR

-2901 DEVYVYRY
+2901 AEVYVYRY
-2909 VTESTFDA
+2909 VTENTFDA

-2995 KVAKEYPQKISMC
+2995 KVTKEYPQKISRC
-3008 QSQIK
+3008 KSEIK
-3013 ALEIDIE
+3013 ALEKDIE
-3020 TAKQHLKSSSD
+3020 TAKKSLKASAD
-3031 YFGGMVIN
+3031 YFSCMEIN
-3039 GETYVEKKAAGEA
+3039 GEQYTEKKAAGEA
-3052 ILRIMKTF
+3052 LIRIMKTF
-3060 KHSLQTLPVGN
+3060 KHSLQTLPVGK

-3078 MTLTAGLRTDY
+3078 MTLAAGMGAKY
-3089 VLSIRGA
+3089 ILSIKGA
-3096 MTHKVEMGYDI
+3096 MTHKVEMGYDV

-3119 HFESELKAV
+3119 HFESDLKAV
-3128 TNNLAETQKQL
+3128 RSNLAETEKQL
-3139 AIAQESLKEPFE
+3139 EIAKESLKEPFE
-3151 QAEELAEKQER
+3151 QAKELEKKQER

-3170 SLDSKDDVG
+3170 SLDSNDDG
-3179 FIDEEPDE
+3179 FVDEEPEE
-3187 AELKQP
+3187 AELNQP

>member
-1 MESKFELLAKV
+1 MPNKFELITEMYNEACKNV
-12 YDDVSKD
+12 VRFPQNWY
-19 VIRSP
+19 
-24 DKWQKFLSSVCFNHR
+24 KFLASACYNYR
-39 LRFDEQLLVYAQR
+39 LRFDEQLLVFVQR
-52 PDATAVLEFE
+52 PDATAVLEFD
-62 KWNKRFNRRINRGS
+62 KWNKRFNRKINSGS
-76 KGIAVFTDDNRKYIK
+76 KGIAVFSNDSKKAIK
-91 YYFDISDTAEREHS
+91 YYFDISDTAEREYS
-105 KPVPVWQYKEEYQAD
+105 RPVPIWQYKAEYQTD

-126 NFYGELE
+126 NSFGKLE
-133 SKDNMYNAVMSMSEN
+133 SKKDIYNAVISMTEN
-148 IVEDNIPDY
+148 ITADNIPDY
-157 LSDLLAVSDGSFL
+157 LSDLLAVKNDSFL
-170 EELDEDMISSMYRIT
+170 EELDDDIISSMYSKTI
-185 VQNSIA
+185 QNSIA
-191 FMVLTRLGFDA
+191 FMVLTRLGIDA
-202 KEYFDRTD
+202 TEYFDRDD
-210 FQAVVNFNTPDTLN
+210 FQAVVNFNTPDTIN
-224 ALGFATS
+224 ALGYATS

-237 LSEIGK
+237 LSEVSK
-243 TVKSL
+243 TVLSL
-248 EMENRTF
+248 EKSNRTI
-255 AEKSQNV
+255 AEKSQTD
-262 YTKAENKNERS
+262 YTKAENKNIERS

-286 SSDTE
+286 SSDTK
-291 SDSPGTDEF
+291 SDNADAGEF

-305 FADEETI
+305 FADEEEI
-312 SQGKSQSDLLQLSD
+312 SSGESQSDLFQLSD
-326 EGSIAESS
+326 ERKIAESS
-334 VGNREQSESNGRT
+334 VGDREQSESNGRKA
-347 VDDTDVSTGRL
+347 DDTDGSTGRL
-358 DGGTQSQRPNG
+358 DGGTESSRPNG
-369 VGTGNE
+369 LGARNE
-375 QPETEGA
+375 QPETESS
-382 GNRDERGSIRS
+382 GNRDERSGLQS

-399 PFTDKDLIPEI
+399 PFVDKDLIPEI
-410 LKNPNDSLTHRKEFL
+410 LKNLNDSLTHHKGFL
-425 VKEFSKLTDEQK
+425 VKEFSKLTDEEK
-437 SRYVSTLYGG
+437 PRYVSTLYGG
-447 KGEEF
+447 KWEEID
-452 KINGT
+452 INGT
-457 TVGYM
+457 TVGYK
-462 QVKDGLLLY
+462 QEKDGLLLY
-471 EGNYKT
+471 EGKYKS
-477 RTKESVFSWAVV
+477 RTKESVFSWSLV
-489 AELMQSLIDEG
+489 AEFMQNLIDNNE
-500 VYLPKKE
+500 YLPKKE
-507 KEQAEPARNSQELQ
+507 KAEPSRNSQEQQ
-521 SDNSTSARQSIN
+521 SDNSISTRPFIQSKAKN
-533 PKTEHPDNTD
+533 PDMAEPA
-543 SPQFSLF
+543 QFSLF

-556 VNEPEIPNDSQVSL
+556 INEPDIPNNSQISL

-584 LCSGANDEYSR
+584 LCSGANEVNSR
-595 IKICAYFRRDWG
+595 LTICAYFRCDHG
-607 LKKNI
+607 LENN
-612 AFLKDHYEQGAFGF
+612 AQFLKEHYEQGAFGF
-626 IFEGEQIAV
+626 ISEGEQVAV
-635 FYDENGIKISKGKYA
+635 FFDENGIKISKGNYA
-650 NRSGATLITWEQAAK
+650 NRSGATLVTWEQAAK
-665 RVRELLDMGRYM
+665 RISELLGNGRYM
-677 PQSELDQV
+677 PQSELDKV
-685 DKFEINR
+685 DDFEISF

-698 EFARDIDEDY
+698 EFSRNMEEDY
-708 EGKDSLFLFVNS
+708 EGKDSLFLFVNN
-720 RLKNIFGYPDCVEM
+720 RLKNIFGYPDRVEK
-734 VTELLNTPAYF
+734 VKELLKKPAYF
-745 KLIRNEYA
+745 KVITNEYA
-753 DFMQAMEENGYF
+753 DFMQALENDGYF
-765 LRFHYGKEYT
+765 LRFNYGREYT
-775 PEYIFNVLKGM
+775 PEYINIFVEGM
-786 EREPILFKAQ
+786 SREPIPFKAQ
-796 DNFSTPSEYFISE
+796 ADFTTPSEYFISE
-809 DEIKRKIRGGESKRS
+809 DEIKARIRGNESKYD
-824 SENRLEKYSYYLAH
+824 SEERLKKYSYYLEH
-838 PNAKDRIK
+838 SNANERVKY
-846 ELKAN
+846 LKSN
-851 AGWGG
+851 AG
-856 SSDQFNHYQ
+856 SSGTTDFNHYER
-865 QDSKGFTYSHND
+865 DSKGYTYSHND
-877 LFRPYAKTT
+877 IFRPYAKTT
-886 VSWQQV
+886 IPWKQI
-892 DKYISKMIASH
+892 DKYISKMIANH
-903 EYLSQD
+903 EYLSQA
-909 DLKLVDYYERKQAAI
+909 DLKLVDYYERKQAAL
-924 AIHHFYFGVPENIP
+924 AIHHFYFGVPIEYP
-938 RLTNSKDDDYWESIE
+938 RLNEYKDDDYWRSVEN
-953 EIAERLAIPNRVI
+953 IAEQLTNPDRISEI
-966 ETQII
+966 HSI
-971 MRELYNTI
+971 MTELYNSV
-979 DFEDRYKEYADK
+979 DFEDRYKKYADV
-991 GIKVINEFSDGTFT
+991 GIKTINELADGTFS
-1005 CFGDKSKTIAP
+1005 CFGDKSKTVKP
-1016 LIKDE
+1016 LIKAE
-1021 ETPIISFPVP
+1021 KSAE
-1031 ENSETNIL
+1031 
-1039 YKVLHSLKINDID
+1039 
-1052 LYYDKEN
+1052 KEN
-1059 VLIAKDDEN
+1059 AEPA
-1068 EWKGKE
+1068 W
-1074 FYDFLIDEAFVY
+1074 
-1086 EDDGVLGINDELLS
+1086 LS
-1100 DFNEH
+1100 
-1105 AKKYNLS
+1105 
-1112 TEKETAKPDENSFS
+1112 
-1126 PEWLKE
+1126 E
-1132 YNRLK
+1132 YHTLK
-1137 SKYQNTIVFYQV
+1137 SKYPNTIAFYQV
-1149 GDFYETFD
+1149 GDFYETFED
-1157 GDAEIVAKHLD
+1157 DATLVAKELD
-1168 LVITSRHIN
+1168 LVLTSRHIN
-1177 ETERVA
+1177 DTERVA
-1183 MCGFPV
+1183 MCGFPKH
-1189 RSLDKNI
+1189 SLERYVK
-1196 ERLNTFGFSVVVSD
+1196 RLNEFGFSSVISTLD
-1210 LENDV
+1210 NGV
-1215 RKEKLYPYPA
+1215 RKEKLYPYP
-1225 ISNNDITPKKEIPV
+1225 P
-1239 GVIEYLANDGTVG
+1239 LADD
-1252 YVTEYFN
+1252 YR
-1259 ESDFLKDIQDNSYSG
+1259 LKQ
-1274 VPTTVKVYNNP
+1274 
-1285 DTNEHISTS
+1285 
-1294 FLNDLDPPMNH
+1294 
-1305 FEIVDYVLE
+1305 
-1314 NSPTFNE
+1314 
-1321 AKELINNF
+1321 AKDLINDF
-1329 VNKEYERD
+1329 VNTEYERE

-1361 EVQASVDLVHFAVNK
+1361 EVQAAVDLVNFAVNK

-1385 NEYKS
+1385 SQYNS
-1390 LDELIQFELEGL
+1390 LDELIEFELEGL

-1416 ELEKSSV
+1416 ELENKSV
-1423 TTEQALQYI
+1423 TVEQALQYI
-1432 KNFTEI
+1432 KNFNEI
-1438 STEGTDENQF
+1438 STEYTDESQYE
-1448 DDLSDIPLAYST
+1448 DLSNIALAYTT
-1460 TEDSE
+1460 TEDSK
-1465 HEIQVSANLVDFSIN
+1465 HEIQVTANLIDFSIN
-1480 QFIDNKLVY
+1480 QFIDDKLVY

-1496 EDMTEQALKWLDFDD
+1496 DDMTEQALKWLDFDE

-1520 LKFKE
+1520 LKLKE
-1525 LSENEIVPAPKS
+1525 LSENEKSSAPKL
-1537 QPKSRVQSFDLHLEI
+1537 RVQTFDLHPEI
-1552 PMSARHNFDFA
+1552 PMSERHNYNFA
-1563 NNKIEEVN
+1563 EKEIETVG
-1571 KKERFHRNYAAIKHL
+1571 KKERFRRNIDAINVL
-1586 KDCQTENRFATP
+1586 KECEFDNRFATP
-1598 DEQKILSRYVGWGG
+1598 EEQEILSGYVGWGG
-1612 IPEVFD
+1612 IPEAFD
-1618 EHAGAW
+1618 ENNSAW
-1624 HTEYA
+1624 ADEFIELYTV
-1629 MLKNIL
+1629 LS
-1635 TPDEYKAARASTLT
+1635 PDEYEAARASTLT
-1649 AFYTPQPVISAIY
+1649 AFYTPRPVISAIY
-1662 KTLDNLGFKQGNILE
+1662 KALDNLGFKQGNILE

-1692 MQDSKMFGIEIDTVS
+1692 MQDSKMFGVEIDTIS

-1719 IMAQPFEKAN
+1719 IMAQPFEKAEM
-1729 LPDNFF
+1729 PDSFF

-1753 YDKNNFLIHDYFFA
+1753 YDKHNFLIHDFFFA
-1767 KSLDKLRPGGV
+1767 KSLDKLRPGGI

-1793 DVRRYLAQRAD
+1793 NVRRYLAQRAD

-1872 DDAEPDWVQLDTD
+1872 DDAEPDWVHLDTD

-1892 KYFVTHPEM
+1892 KYFVQHPEM

-1935 ANIKGE
+1935 SNIKGE

-1947 DDDLADDDEEYIP
+1947 DDELEEDDAEYIP

-2008 RKLLDMQMSN
+2008 RRLIDMQTNN
-2018 YPDDEIKAEQ
+2018 YPDEEIRAEQ
-2028 ENLNT
+2028 NNLNT
-2033 VYDSFVAKY
+2033 VYDKFVVKY

-2095 DTSIEAY
+2095 DNSIEAY

-2118 QLTGKNE
+2118 QLTGKSE

-2155 EYLSGNVREKLRQV
+2155 EYLSGNVREKLRQA

-2175 DARFKINAAAL
+2175 DERFKINAAAL

-2204 STWLPI
+2204 STWLPM

-2238 ADAWNIENK
+2238 ADSWNIENK

-2576 DLFMKCRYLDELTGN
+2576 DLFMKCRYLDELMGN

-2658 ARFNNLPELMSMFR
+2658 ARFNNLPELMAMFR

-2681 MLDLPVP
+2681 MLKLPVP
-2688 KAVYKNVSVK
+2688 NAIYKNVSVK
-2698 PSEIQSKMVSDL
+2698 PSEIQTEMVSDL
-2710 ADRADR
+2710 ADRAEK
-2716 VRNRLV
+2716 VRAGAV

-2744 LIEPT
+2744 LINPA

-2765 YDIWEQTAEKKST
+2765 FEIWEQTAEKKST
-2778 QLVFCDLSTPKNNT
+2778 QLVFCDLSTPKNKA

-2824 SEEIAFIHDANNDK
+2824 PEEIAFIHDANNDK

-2893 IIRQGNEN
+2893 VVRQGNEN
-2901 DEVYVYRY
+2901 DEVYIYRY
-2909 VTESTFDA
+2909 VTENTFDA

-2995 KVAKEYPQKISMC
+2995 KVNKEYPQTISRRKIE
-3008 QSQIK
+3008 IK
-3013 ALEIDIE
+3013 ALETDIE
-3020 TAKQHLKSSSD
+3020 TAKQHLKSSAD

-3039 GETYVEKKAAGEA
+3039 GETYAEKKAAGEA
-3052 ILRIMKTF
+3052 ILRIMKSF

-3078 MTLTAGLRTDY
+3078 MTLSAGLCTNF
-3089 VLSIRGA
+3089 VLSIKGA
-3096 MTHKVEMGYDI
+3096 MTHKVDLGYDV

-3119 HFESELKAV
+3119 HFESDLKAA
-3128 TNNLAETQKQL
+3128 TNDLTETQKQL

-3170 SLDSKDDVG
+3170 SLDSDDG
-3179 FIDEEPDE
+3179 FVDETPDE
-3187 AELKQP
+3187 AELNQP

>member
-1 MESKFELLAKV
+1 MASKFELLAKV

-62 KWNKRFNRRINRGS
+62 KWNKRFNRRINKGS

-126 NFYGELE
+126 NSYGELE
-133 SKDNMYNAVMSMSEN
+133 SKDNLYSAVMSMSEN

-191 FMVLTRLGFDA
+191 FMVLTRLGFDG

-248 EMENRTF
+248 EKENRTF
-255 AEKSQNV
+255 AEKTQNV

-286 SSDTE
+286 NSDTE
-291 SDSPGTDEF
+291 SDSPGTNEF

-305 FADEETI
+305 FADEETV
-312 SQGKSQSDLLQLSD
+312 SQRKSQSDLLQSPD
-326 EGSIAESS
+326 ERNIAESS
-334 VGNREQSESNGRT
+334 VGNRTESESNGRT

-369 VGTGNE
+369 VGAGDE
-375 QPETEGA
+375 QSETESA

-425 VKEFSKLTDEQK
+425 VKEFSKLTDEEK
-437 SRYVSTLYGG
+437 PRYVSTLYGG

-452 KINGT
+452 EINGT

-477 RTKESVFSWAVV
+477 RTKESVFSWSVV

-500 VYLPKKE
+500 VYLPKEEKE
-507 KEQAEPARNSQELQ
+507 KPA
-521 SDNSTSARQSIN
+521 TA
-533 PKTEHPDNTD
+533 
-543 SPQFSLF
+543 QFSLF

-584 LCSGANDEYSR
+584 LCSGANEVDSR
-595 IKICAYFRRDWG
+595 LEICAYFRRDWG
-607 LKKNI
+607 LENN
-612 AFLKDHYEQGAFGF
+612 AQFLKEHYEQGAFGF
-626 IFEGEQIAV
+626 LFEGEQVSV
-635 FYDENGIKISKGKYA
+635 FYDENGIKISKGNYA
-650 NRSGATLITWEQAAK
+650 NRSGATFLTWKQAAK
-665 RVRELLDMGRYM
+665 RISELLGNGRYM
-677 PQSELDQV
+677 PQAEIDKVDDFELHKV
-685 DKFEINR
+685 S
-692 VADRIV
+692 DRIV
-698 EFARDIDEDY
+698 DFIRDIREDY
-708 EGKDSLFLFVNS
+708 KDND
-720 RLKNIFGYPDCVEM
+720 KIFPFIQNRINKINAYSDQVEK
-734 VTELLNTPAYF
+734 VEELLKKPAF
-745 KLIRNEYA
+745 VKVISDEYS
-753 DFMQAMEENGYF
+753 DFMQAIQDDEYL
-765 LRFHYGKEYT
+765 LRFNYGRKYS
-775 PEYIFNVLKGM
+775 PEYIDVLVKGM
-786 EREPILFKAQ
+786 IREPISFKAQ
-796 DNFSTPSEYFISE
+796 ENFSTPSEYFISE

-851 AGWGG
+851 AGWSG
-856 SSDQFNHYQ
+856 SSDQFNDYR
-865 QDSKGFTYSHND
+865 QDKKGFTYSHND

-886 VSWQQV
+886 VTWQQV

-909 DLKLVDYYERKQAAI
+909 DLKLVDYYERKRVALAI
-924 AIHHFYFGVPENIP
+924 QLFYYGVPLDTPKLNDY
-938 RLTNSKDDDYWESIE
+938 KDEDYWESIE
-953 EIAERLAIPNRVI
+953 NIAEQLVNPDRASEIRS
-966 ETQII
+966 I
-971 MRELYNTI
+971 MTELYNTV

-991 GIKVINEFSDGTFT
+991 GIKTINEFADGTFT

-1016 LIKDE
+1016 LIKAEKSAEKEYEDAFFIDTNKQSVTWIYYNPDSE
-1021 ETPIISFPVP
+1021 SGGQYVTNNLNFDDIIKAAEMCKEP
-1031 ENSETNIL
+1031 SEFFDYLGEICYQELADAGT
-1039 YKVLHSLKINDID
+1039 
-1052 LYYDKEN
+1052 
-1059 VLIAKDDEN
+1059 
-1068 EWKGKE
+1068 E
-1074 FYDFLIDEAFVY
+1074 FYEPAKAEFHSNPDFV
-1086 EDDGVLGINDELLS
+1086 NC
-1100 DFNEH
+1100 
-1105 AKKYNLS
+1105 
-1112 TEKETAKPDENSFS
+1112 TEKTMQSIIEQVKNELESTQ

-1137 SKYQNTIVFYQV
+1137 SKYPNTFVFYQV

-1189 RSLDKNI
+1189 RNLDKNI

-1215 RKEKLYPYPA
+1215 RKEKLYPYPVV
-1225 ISNNDITPKKEIPV
+1225 SNSDITPKKEIPV

-1337 DGADFSDLSNVNV
+1337 DGADFSDLTNVNV

-1385 NEYKS
+1385 SEYKN
-1390 LDELIQFELEGL
+1390 LDELIEFELEGL

-1432 KNFTEI
+1432 KNFIEI
-1438 STEGTDENQF
+1438 STEATDENQF
-1448 DDLSDIPLAYST
+1448 EDLSDIALAYT
-1460 TEDSE
+1460 TSEDSE
-1465 HEIQVSANLVDFSIN
+1465 HEIQVTANLVDFSIN
-1480 QFIDNKLVY
+1480 QFIDDKLVY
-1489 TEQYNSL
+1489 TEQYKSL

-1525 LSENEIVPAPKS
+1525 LSETEETLDTAKKAIEDFVGEEVWENVDFSDLSDVKILFNELGNENEYHFEVSVNLVDYSINLYLDGELAESNQYETLQELIDKEIADKSFYDFISAGNRLIAELEKDNKISAPKS
-1537 QPKSRVQSFDLHLEI
+1537 QPKSRVQSFDLHPEI
-1552 PMSARHNFDFA
+1552 PMSERHNYNFA
-1563 NNKIEEVN
+1563 EKEIETVG
-1571 KKERFHRNYAAIKHL
+1571 KKERFRRNIDAINVL
-1586 KDCQTENRFATP
+1586 RDCEFENRFATP
-1598 DEQKILSRYVGWGG
+1598 EEQEILSGYVGWGG
-1612 IPEVFD
+1612 IPEAFD
-1618 EHAGAW
+1618 ENNEAW
-1624 HTEYA
+1624 ADEFIELYTV
-1629 MLKNIL
+1629 LS
-1635 TPDEYKAARASTLT
+1635 PDEYQAARASTLT

-1662 KTLDNLGFKQGNILE
+1662 KALDNLGFKQGNILE

-1729 LPDNFF
+1729 LPDSFF

-1809 RLPDNTFKGN
+1809 RLPDNTFQGN

-1831 QKRDRMTLSGSP
+1831 QKRDRMVTSGSL

-1852 RNDGVNELS
+1852 RSDGVNELS
-1861 SSDGSERYRVR
+1861 SLDGSERYAVR
-1872 DDAEPDWVQLDTD
+1872 DDVPEWVQLDTD

-1960 ADPNV
+1960 AEPSV
-1965 RNFSYTVY
+1965 CNFSYTVY

-1981 NSIMREIKAGV
+1981 NSLMREVKTGV

-2008 RKLLDMQMSN
+2008 RKLIELQTNN

-2028 ENLNT
+2028 NNLNT

-2042 GYINSRANAS
+2042 GYLNSRANAS

-2070 EGEFERKADMFTKR
+2070 EGKFERKADMFTKR
-2084 TIQSHTAKTHA
+2084 TIQTHTPKTHA
-2095 DTSIEAY
+2095 DTSVEAY
-2102 GISLGEKAKVD
+2102 GISMGERAMID

-2118 QLTGKNE
+2118 QLTGKSE
-2125 DEIFSDLQD
+2125 DEIFNDLSDI
-2134 TIFLNPDYSEN
+2134 IFLNPDYSEN
-2145 SNIPKYLPSD
+2145 SNAPKYLPSD
-2155 EYLSGNVREKLRQV
+2155 EYLSGNVRIKLRQAQA
-2169 KDLAEK
+2169 LAEK
-2175 DARFKINAAAL
+2175 DERFKINVSAL
-2186 EKVQPVDLKAN
+2186 EKVQPADLKAN

-2228 HKIKVHYNEV
+2228 YKIKAHYNEV
-2238 ADAWNIENK
+2238 ADSWNIENK
-2247 AADNVNLN
+2247 SADNINLN
-2255 VTQKYGTNRKNAFH
+2255 VTQKYGSHRKNAFH
-2269 IIENTLNLRNVKVFD
+2269 IIESTLNLKNVKVFD
-2284 YEENDEGK
+2284 YEEDENGK

-2298 KEETTIAQQK
+2298 KKETTIAQQK
-2308 QKIIKQKFK
+2308 QKIIKQRFK
-2317 DWIWRDPERR
+2317 DWLWRDPERR
-2327 DALCKLYNEKFNCIR
+2327 DALCKLYNEKFNCIQ

-2355 MNPEITLRPNQR
+2355 MNPEITLRTHQR
-2367 NAAAR
+2367 NAVAR
-2372 GIYGGNSLLAHC
+2372 GLYGGNSLFAHC

-2389 TYTMAAIA
+2389 TFTMAALA

-2411 VVPNHLVSQW
+2411 VVPNHIVSQW
-2421 ASEYLTLYPSANILA
+2421 ATEYLQLYPSANILV

-2485 QIDEILQGIV
+2485 QIEEILQGIA
-2495 DLKENNGERFT
+2495 DLKANNGERFT
-2506 VKALEQTKKKLET
+2506 VKALEQTKKKLES
-2519 KLEKLNDQSRKDD
+2519 KLAKLNDQSRKDD

-2542 RIFVDEA
+2542 RIFIDEA
-2549 HYYKNLFVY
+2549 HYYKNLYIY
-2558 SKMRNV
+2558 SKMQNV
-2564 GGISQTEALKSS
+2564 GGISQTEAQKSS
-2576 DLFMKCRYLDELTGN
+2576 DLFMKCQYLDELTNN
-2591 KGVIF
+2591 KGVMF

-2607 ELYTMQRYLQYDLLR
+2607 ELYTMQRYLQYDTLR
-2622 DFGYIN
+2622 NFGYLN

-2638 TVTAMELAPEGTG
+2638 IVTAMELAPEGYT
-2651 YRMKTRF
+2651 
-2658 ARFNNLPELMSMFR
+2658 
-2672 MCADIQTAD
+2672 
-2681 MLDLPVP
+2681 
-2688 KAVYKNVSVK
+2688 
-2698 PSEIQSKMVSDL
+2698 
-2710 ADRADR
+2710 
-2716 VRNRLV
+2716 LV
-2722 KPYEDNMLKITNDG
+2722 G
-2736 RKLALDQR
+2736 R
-2744 LIEPT
+2744 
-2749 LPDFEGGKVN
+2749 
-2759 ECIRNV
+2759 
-2765 YDIWEQTAEKKST
+2765 
-2778 QLVFCDLSTPKNNT
+2778 
-2792 IEMEVVD
+2792 
-2799 GEAKMLVFQNIYDDI
+2799 
-2814 RTKLIEKGVP
+2814 
-2824 SEEIAFIHDANNDK
+2824 
-2838 QKADLFAKVRSGSVR
+2838 
-2853 VLLGSTQKMGAGT
+2853 
-2866 NVQNRLIAIHNIDC
+2866 
-2880 PWRPSDLEQRAGR
+2880 
-2893 IIRQGNEN
+2893 
-2901 DEVYVYRY
+2901 
-2909 VTESTFDA
+2909 
-2917 YLYQLVETKQKFIGQ
+2917 
-2932 VMTSKTPMRSIED
+2932 
-2945 VDEAALSYAEIKMLA
+2945 
-2960 TGNPLIKEK
+2960 
-2969 MDLDKQVDDLKLLE
+2969 
-2983 RSYYSERYDLED
+2983 
-2995 KVAKEYPQKISMC
+2995 
-3008 QSQIK
+3008 
-3013 ALEIDIE
+3013 
-3020 TAKQHLKSSSD
+3020 
-3031 YFGGMVIN
+3031 
-3039 GETYVEKKAAGEA
+3039 
-3052 ILRIMKTF
+3052 
-3060 KHSLQTLPVGN
+3060 
-3071 YRGFDME
+3071 
-3078 MTLTAGLRTDY
+3078 
-3089 VLSIRGA
+3089 
-3096 MTHKVEMGYDI
+3096 
-3107 YGNITRIDNCID
+3107 
-3119 HFESELKAV
+3119 
-3128 TNNLAETQKQL
+3128 
-3139 AIAQESLKEPFE
+3139 
-3151 QAEELAEKQER
+3151 
-3162 LNELNEIL
+3162 
-3170 SLDSKDDVG
+3170 
-3179 FIDEEPDE
+3179 
-3187 AELKQP
+3187 
-3193 KREMAMCR
+3193 

>member
-1 MESKFELLAKV
+1 MASKFELLAKV

-76 KGIAVFTDDNRKYIK
+76 KGIAVFTDDSRKYIK

-105 KPVPVWQYKEEYQAD
+105 KPVPVWQYKEEYQTD

-126 NFYGELE
+126 NSYGELE
-133 SKDNMYNAVMSMSEN
+133 SKDNLYNAVMSMSEN

-157 LSDLLAVSDGSFL
+157 LSDLLAVSNGSFL

-210 FQAVVNFNTPDTLN
+210 FQSVVNFNTPDTLN

-248 EMENRTF
+248 EKENRTF
-255 AEKSQNV
+255 AEKTQNV

-273 ADNGTVRLHSSGR
+273 ADNGTVRLYSSGR

-291 SDSPGTDEF
+291 SDSPGTNEF

-305 FADEETI
+305 FADEETV
-312 SQGKSQSDLLQLSD
+312 SQRKSQSDLLQSHD
-326 EGSIAESS
+326 ERNIAESS
-334 VGNREQSESNGRT
+334 VGNRTESESNGRT
-347 VDDTDVSTGRL
+347 VDDADVSTGRL

-375 QPETEGA
+375 QPETESA

-425 VKEFSKLTDEQK
+425 VKEFSKLTDEEK
-437 SRYVSTLYGG
+437 PRYVSTLYGG

-452 KINGT
+452 EINGT

-477 RTKESVFSWAVV
+477 RTKESVFSWSVV

-500 VYLPKKE
+500 VYLPKEKKE
-507 KEQAEPARNSQELQ
+507 KPA
-521 SDNSTSARQSIN
+521 TA
-533 PKTEHPDNTD
+533 
-543 SPQFSLF
+543 QFSLF

-556 VNEPEIPNDSQVSL
+556 VNEPEISNDSQVSL

-584 LCSGANDEYSR
+584 LCSGANKESSR
-595 IKICAYFRRDWG
+595 LKICAYFRRDWG
-607 LKKNI
+607 LEKNI
-612 AFLKDHYEQGAFGF
+612 EFLKDHYEQGAFGF

-635 FYDENGIKISKGKYA
+635 FYDENGIKISKGNYA

-665 RVRELLDMGRYM
+665 RVRELFDMGRYM
-677 PQSELDQV
+677 PQSELDKV
-685 DKFEINR
+685 NDFEINR

-698 EFARDIDEDY
+698 EFARNIEEDY
-708 EGKDSLFLFVNS
+708 EGKDSLFPFVNN
-720 RLKNIFGYPDCVEM
+720 RLKNIFGYPDCVEK

-753 DFMQAMEENGYF
+753 DFMQAMEEDGYF

-775 PEYIFNVLKGM
+775 PEYIYEIIKGM

-796 DNFSTPSEYFISE
+796 DNFSTPSEFFISE
-809 DEIKRKIRGGESKRS
+809 DEIKTLIRGDNGKHD
-824 SENRLEKYSYYLAH
+824 SEIRLERYSCYLAH
-838 PNAKDRIK
+838 PNAKDRVK
-846 ELKAN
+846 MLKDN
-851 AGWGG
+851 TTLSSGYGG
-856 SSDQFNHYQ
+856 FNSY
-865 QDSKGFTYSHND
+865 SKDKKGITYSHND

-886 VSWQQV
+886 VSWQQA
-892 DKYISKMIASH
+892 DKYISKMISNH

-924 AIHHFYFGVPENIP
+924 AIHHFYSGVPIDIPKLNDFQFNEYWKSVENIAEQ
-938 RLTNSKDDDYWESIE
+938 LTN
-953 EIAERLAIPNRVI
+953 PNRVI
-966 ETQII
+966 EIQVI

-991 GIKVINEFSDGTFT
+991 GIKTINAFADGTFT

-1016 LIKDE
+1016 LIKVE
-1021 ETPIISFPVP
+1021 KP
-1031 ENSETNIL
+1031 
-1039 YKVLHSLKINDID
+1039 
-1052 LYYDKEN
+1052 
-1059 VLIAKDDEN
+1059 A
-1068 EWKGKE
+1068 
-1074 FYDFLIDEAFVY
+1074 
-1086 EDDGVLGINDELLS
+1086 
-1100 DFNEH
+1100 
-1105 AKKYNLS
+1105 
-1112 TEKETAKPDENSFS
+1112 EKEQAESAHNTQELQSDNSISTRQFNNSKTEDFGHVDSATDKTS
-1126 PEWLKE
+1126 PEWQKE

-1137 SKYQNTIVFYQV
+1137 LKYPNTFVFYQV

-1210 LENDV
+1210 IENDV
-1215 RKEKLYPYPA
+1215 RKEKLYPYPPLA
-1225 ISNNDITPKKEIPV
+1225 DDYEI
-1239 GVIEYLANDGTVG
+1239 E
-1252 YVTEYFN
+1252 
-1259 ESDFLKDIQDNSYSG
+1259 K
-1274 VPTTVKVYNNP
+1274 
-1285 DTNEHISTS
+1285 
-1294 FLNDLDPPMNH
+1294 
-1305 FEIVDYVLE
+1305 
-1314 NSPTFNE
+1314 
-1321 AKELINNF
+1321 AKELINDF

-1337 DGADFSDLSNVNV
+1337 DGADFSDLTNINV

-1361 EVQASVDLVHFAVNK
+1361 EVQAAVDLVHFAVNK
-1376 YYDGKLAES
+1376 YYDGKLIES
-1385 NEYKS
+1385 SEYKN
-1390 LDELIQFELEGL
+1390 LDELIEFELEGL

-1438 STEGTDENQF
+1438 YTEGTDENQF

-1537 QPKSRVQSFDLHLEI
+1537 QSTSRVQSFDLHPEI
-1552 PMSARHNFDFA
+1552 PMSERHNYNFA
-1563 NNKIEEVN
+1563 EKEIETVG
-1571 KKERFHRNYAAIKHL
+1571 KKERFRRNIEAINVL
-1586 KDCQTENRFATP
+1586 RNCEFENRFATP
-1598 DEQKILSRYVGWGG
+1598 EEQEILSGYVGWGG
-1612 IPEVFD
+1612 IPEAFD
-1618 EHAGAW
+1618 ENNEAW
-1624 HTEYA
+1624 ADEFIELYTV
-1629 MLKNIL
+1629 LS
-1635 TPDEYKAARASTLT
+1635 PDEYKAARASTLT
-1649 AFYTPQPVISAIY
+1649 AFYTPQTVISAIY
-1662 KTLDNLGFKQGNILE
+1662 KVLDNLGFKQGNILE

-1692 MQDSKMFGIEIDTVS
+1692 MQDSKVFGIEIDTVS

-1729 LPDNFF
+1729 LPDSFF

-1793 DVRRYLAQRAD
+1793 NVRRYLAQRAD

-1809 RLPDNTFKGN
+1809 RLPDNTFQGN

-1831 QKRDRMTLSGSP
+1831 QKRDRMV
-1843 SNRRFDGER
+1843 DI
-1852 RNDGVNELS
+1852 
-1861 SSDGSERYRVR
+1861 
-1872 DDAEPDWVQLDTD
+1872 EPEWVQLDTD

-1925 DLSELLDKAV
+1925 DLSELLDKAA

-1947 DDDLADDDEEYIP
+1947 DDELADDDEEYIP
-1960 ADPNV
+1960 ADPSV

-1981 NSIMREIKAGV
+1981 NSLMREVKAGV

-2008 RKLLDMQMSN
+2008 RTLIELQTNN
-2018 YPDDEIKAEQ
+2018 YPDEEIKAEQ
-2028 ENLNT
+2028 SNLNT
-2033 VYDSFVAKY
+2033 VYDSFAAKY

-2070 EGEFERKADMFTKR
+2070 EGKFERKADMFTKR
-2084 TIQSHTAKTHA
+2084 TIQTHTPKTHA
-2095 DTSIEAY
+2095 DTSIEAF
-2102 GISLGEKAKVD
+2102 GISMGERAMID

-2118 QLTGKNE
+2118 QLTGKSE
-2125 DEIFSDLQD
+2125 DEIFNDLSDI
-2134 TIFLNPDYSEN
+2134 IFLNPDYSEN
-2145 SNIPKYLPSD
+2145 SNAPKYLPSD
-2155 EYLSGNVREKLRQV
+2155 EYLSGNVREKLRQAQA
-2169 KDLAEK
+2169 LSEK
-2175 DARFKINAAAL
+2175 DERFKINVSAL
-2186 EKVQPVDLKAN
+2186 EKVQPADLKPS

-2210 EYVEQFMYEL
+2210 ECVEQFMYEL

-2228 HKIKVHYNEV
+2228 YKIKAHYNEI
-2238 ADAWNIENK
+2238 ADTWNIENK
-2247 AADNVNLN
+2247 SADNINLN

-2269 IIENTLNLRNVKVFD
+2269 IIESTLNLKNVKVFD
-2284 YEENDEGK
+2284 YEEDENGK
-2292 RVAILN
+2292 RKAILN
-2298 KEETTIAQQK
+2298 KKETTLAQQK
-2308 QKIIKQKFK
+2308 QKIIKQRFK
-2317 DWIWRDPERR
+2317 DWIWRDPQRR
-2327 DALCKLYNEKFNCIR
+2327 DTLCNLYNEKFNCIK

-2355 MNPEITLRPNQR
+2355 MNPEITLRTHQR
-2367 NAAAR
+2367 NAVAR
-2372 GIYGGNSLLAHC
+2372 GLYGGNSLFAHC

-2421 ASEYLTLYPSANILA
+2421 ATEYLQLYPSANILA

-2485 QIDEILQGIV
+2485 QIADIVEGIA
-2495 DLKENNGERFT
+2495 DLKANNGERFT

-2519 KLEKLNDQSRKDD
+2519 KLDKLNDQSRKDD
-2532 VVTFEELGVD
+2532 VVTFEELGID
-2542 RIFVDEA
+2542 RVFVDEA

-2576 DLFMKCRYLDELTGN
+2576 DLFMKCQYLDEITGN
-2591 KGVIF
+2591 KGVMF

-2622 DFGYIN
+2622 KFGYLN

-2638 TVTAMELAPEGTG
+2638 IVTAMELAPEGTG

-2658 ARFNNLPELMSMFR
+2658 ARFNNLPELMSIFR

-2681 MLDLPVP
+2681 MLNLPVP

-2698 PSEIQSKMVSDL
+2698 PSEIQSEMVSDL
-2710 ADRADR
+2710 ADRADK
-2716 VRNRLV
+2716 VRDRLV

-2744 LIEPT
+2744 LIKPT

-2799 GEAKMLVFQNIYDDI
+2799 GEAKMIVFQNIYEDI
-2814 RTKLIEKGVP
+2814 RSKLIERGVP
-2824 SEEIAFIHDANNDK
+2824 PEEIAFIHDANNDK
-2838 QKADLFAKVRSGSVR
+2838 QKAELFAKVRTGKVR

-2866 NVQNRLIAIHNIDC
+2866 NVQNKLIAIHNIDC

-2909 VTESTFDA
+2909 VTENTFDA

-2995 KVAKEYPQKISMC
+2995 KVTKEYPQTISRC
-3008 QSQIK
+3008 KSEIK
-3013 ALEIDIE
+3013 ALETDIE
-3020 TAKQHLKSSSD
+3020 TAKKSLKASAD

-3039 GETYVEKKAAGEA
+3039 DEHYTEKKAAGEA
-3052 ILRIMKTF
+3052 LIRIMKTF
-3060 KHSLQTLPVGN
+3060 KHSLQTLSVGN

-3078 MTLTAGLRTDY
+3078 MTLAAGMGAKY
-3089 VLSIRGA
+3089 ILSIKGA
-3096 MTHKVEMGYDI
+3096 MTHKVEMGYDV

-3119 HFESELKAV
+3119 HFESDLKTV
-3128 TNNLAETQKQL
+3128 TNNLAETEKQL
-3139 AIAQESLKEPFE
+3139 EIAKESLKEPFE
-3151 QAEELAEKQER
+3151 QAEELAQKQER

-3170 SLDSKDDVG
+3170 SLDSDDG
-3179 FIDEEPDE
+3179 FVDETPDEE
-3187 AELKQP
+3187 ELNQP
-3193 KREMAMCR
+3193 KKEMAMCR

>member
-1 MESKFELLAKV
+1 MASKFELLATL

-24 DKWQKFLSSVCFNHR
+24 DKWQNFLASVCYNYR
-39 LRFDEQLLVYAQR
+39 LRFDEQLLVYSQR
-52 PDATAVLEFE
+52 PDATAVLEFD
-62 KWNKRFNRRINRGS
+62 KWNKRFNRKIQKGS
-76 KGIAVFTDDNRKYIK
+76 KGIAVFTDDSRKYIK

-126 NFYGELE
+126 NSYGELDK
-133 SKDNMYNAVMSMSEN
+133 KDTLYDAVMSMSEN

-157 LSDLLAVSDGSFL
+157 LPDVLAVSDGSFL

-185 VQNSIA
+185 VKNSIA
-191 FMVLTRLGFDA
+191 FMVLTRLGIDA
-202 KEYFDRTD
+202 REYFDRTD
-210 FQAVVNFNTPDTLN
+210 FQEVVNFNTPDTLN

-237 LSEIGK
+237 LSEVSK
-243 TVKSL
+243 SVLSL
-248 EMENRTF
+248 EKSNRTF
-255 AEKSQNV
+255 AEKSQSV

-273 ADNGTVRLHSSGR
+273 ADNGTVRLYNTGR

-291 SDSPGTDEF
+291 LNRSDTDEF

-305 FADEETI
+305 FADEETV
-312 SQGKSQSDLLQLSD
+312 SQGESQSDLLQLSD
-326 EGSIAESS
+326 ERNIAESS
-334 VGNREQSESNGRT
+334 VGNRTESESNGRT
-347 VDDTDVSTGRL
+347 VDDANVSTGRL
-358 DGGTQSQRPNG
+358 DGGTQSEQSNG
-369 VGTGNE
+369 LGAGNE
-375 QPETEGA
+375 QPEAEGA
-382 GNRDERGSIRS
+382 GNRDERGSLHS

-399 PFTDKDLIPEI
+399 PFIDKDLIPEI
-410 LKNPNDSLTHRKEFL
+410 LINPNDSLTHRKEFL
-425 VKEFSKLTDEQK
+425 VKEFSKLTDEEK
-437 SRYVSTLYGG
+437 PRYVSTLYGG

-452 KINGT
+452 EINGT

-477 RTKESVFSWAVV
+477 RTKESVFSWSVV
-489 AELMQSLIDEG
+489 AELMQNLIDEG

-533 PKTEHPDNTD
+533 PKTEHPDKTD

-584 LCSGANDEYSR
+584 LCSGANKENSR
-595 IKICAYFRRDWG
+595 LKICAYFRRDWG
-607 LKKNI
+607 LEKNI
-612 AFLKDHYEQGAFGF
+612 EFLKDHYEQGAFGF

-635 FYDENGIKISKGKYA
+635 FYDENGIKISKGNYA

-677 PQSELDQV
+677 PQSELDKV
-685 DKFEINR
+685 NDFEIHR

-698 EFARDIDEDY
+698 EFARNIDEDY
-708 EGKDSLFLFVNS
+708 EDKDSIFLFVNS
-720 RLKNIFGYPDCVEM
+720 RLKNIFGYTDQVEK

-753 DFMQAMEENGYF
+753 DFMQAMEEDGYF

-786 EREPILFKAQ
+786 EREPIPFKAQ
-796 DNFSTPSEYFISE
+796 DDFNTPSEYFISE

-838 PNAKDRIK
+838 PNSKDRIK

-924 AIHHFYFGVPENIP
+924 AIHHFYFGVPKDIP
-938 RLTNSKDDDYWESIE
+938 KLNDYKDEDYWESIE
-953 EIAERLAIPNRVI
+953 NIAAQLANPNRVI
-966 ETQII
+966 EIQII
-971 MRELYNTI
+971 LRELYNTVY
-979 DFEDRYKEYADK
+979 FEDRYKDYADT
-991 GIKVINEFSDGTFT
+991 GIKTINEFADGTFT

-1068 EWKGKE
+1068 EWRGKE

-1112 TEKETAKPDENSFS
+1112 TEKETAKPDENSSS

-1137 SKYQNTIVFYQV
+1137 SKYPNTLVFYQV

-1157 GDAEIVAKHLD
+1157 DDAKIVAKHLD
-1168 LVITSRHIN
+1168 LVITGRSIN
-1177 ETERVA
+1177 ENEKIA

-1189 RSLDKNI
+1189 RSLDKNMK
-1196 ERLNTFGFSVVVSD
+1196 RLNTFGFSVVVSE

-1215 RKEKLYPYPA
+1215 RKEKLYPYPV
-1225 ISNNDITPKKEIPV
+1225 ISNNDITPNKEIPV

-1259 ESDFLKDIQDNSYSG
+1259 ESDFLKDIQDNSYLG

-1337 DGADFSDLSNVNV
+1337 DGADFSDLTNINV

-1361 EVQASVDLVHFAVNK
+1361 EVQAAVDLVHFAVNK

-1385 NEYKS
+1385 SEYKS
-1390 LDELIQFELEGL
+1390 LDELIEFELEGL

-1416 ELEKSSV
+1416 EHEKSSV

-1448 DDLSDIPLAYST
+1448 DDLSDIPLAFTT
-1460 TEDSE
+1460 TEDNE

-1480 QFIDNKLVY
+1480 QFIDDKLVY
-1489 TEQYNSL
+1489 TEKYNSL

-1537 QPKSRVQSFDLHLEI
+1537 QSKSRVQSFDLHPEI
-1552 PMSARHNFDFA
+1552 PMSERHNYNFA
-1563 NNKIEEVN
+1563 EKEIETVG
-1571 KKERFHRNYAAIKHL
+1571 KKERFRRNIDAINVL
-1586 KDCQTENRFATP
+1586 RDCEFENRFATP
-1598 DEQKILSRYVGWGG
+1598 EEQEILSGYVGWGG
-1612 IPEVFD
+1612 IPEAFD
-1618 EHAGAW
+1618 ENNEAW
-1624 HTEYA
+1624 ADEFIELYTV
-1629 MLKNIL
+1629 LS
-1635 TPDEYKAARASTLT
+1635 PDEYNAARASTLT

-1662 KTLDNLGFKQGNILE
+1662 KALDNLGFKQGNILE

-1729 LPDNFF
+1729 LPDSFF

-1793 DVRRYLAQRAD
+1793 NVRRYLAHRAD

-1831 QKRDRMTLSGSP
+1831 QKRDRVV
-1843 SNRRFDGER
+1843 DI
-1852 RNDGVNELS
+1852 
-1861 SSDGSERYRVR
+1861 
-1872 DDAEPDWVQLDTD
+1872 EPEWVQLDSD

-1892 KYFVTHPEM
+1892 KYFVEHPEM

-1947 DDDLADDDEEYIP
+1947 DDELADDDEEYIP

-1981 NSIMREIKAGV
+1981 NSIMREVKAGV

-2008 RKLLDMQMSN
+2008 RKLIELQTNN

-2028 ENLNT
+2028 NNLNT

-2042 GYINSRANAS
+2042 GYLNSRANAS

-2070 EGEFERKADMFTKR
+2070 EGKFERKADMFSKR
-2084 TIQSHTAKTHA
+2084 TIQTHTPKTHA
-2095 DTSIEAY
+2095 DTSVEAF
-2102 GISLGEKAKVD
+2102 GISMGEKAKID

-2118 QLTGKNE
+2118 QLTGKSEN
-2125 DEIFSDLQD
+2125 EIFNDLSDI
-2134 TIFLNPDYSEN
+2134 IFLNPDYSEN
-2145 SNIPKYLPSD
+2145 SNAPKYLPSD
-2155 EYLSGNVREKLRQV
+2155 EYLSGNVRVKLRQAQA
-2169 KDLAEK
+2169 LAEK
-2175 DARFKINAAAL
+2175 DERFKINSAAL
-2186 EKVQPVDLKAN
+2186 EKVQPADLKAN

-2228 HKIKVHYNEV
+2228 YKIKAHYNEV
-2238 ADAWNIENK
+2238 ADSWNIENK
-2247 AADNVNLN
+2247 SADNINLN

-2269 IIENTLNLRNVKVFD
+2269 IIEKTLNLQNVKVFD
-2284 YEENDEGK
+2284 YVDNDEGK
-2292 RVAILN
+2292 RVPILN
-2298 KEETTIAQQK
+2298 KEETTLAQQK

-2317 DWIWRDPERR
+2317 DWIWREPERR

-2355 MNPEITLRPNQR
+2355 MNPEITLRKNQR
-2367 NAAAR
+2367 DGVAR
-2372 GIYGGNSLLAHC
+2372 GLYGGNSLFAHC

-2389 TYTMAAIA
+2389 TFTMAALA

-2411 VVPNHLVSQW
+2411 VVPNHIVSQW
-2421 ASEYLTLYPSANILA
+2421 ATEYLQLYPSANILA

-2485 QIDEILQGIV
+2485 QIAEILQGIE
-2495 DLKENNGERFT
+2495 DLKANNGEKFT
-2506 VKALEQTKKKLET
+2506 VKALEQTKKRLET
-2519 KLEKLNDQSRKDD
+2519 RLEKLNDQSRKDD
-2532 VVTFEELGVD
+2532 VVTFEELGID

-2576 DLFMKCRYLDELTGN
+2576 DLFMKCQYLDELTNN
-2591 KGVIF
+2591 KGVMF

-2607 ELYTMQRYLQYDLLR
+2607 ELYTMQRYLQYDLLSK
-2622 DFGYIN
+2622 FGYLN

-2638 TVTAMELAPEGTG
+2638 IVTAMELAPEGTG

-2658 ARFNNLPELMSMFR
+2658 ARFNNLPELMSIFR

-2681 MLDLPVP
+2681 MLNLPVP

-2698 PSEIQSKMVSDL
+2698 PSEIQSEMVSDL
-2710 ADRADR
+2710 ADRADA
-2716 VRNRLV
+2716 VRAGVV
-2722 KPYEDNMLKITNDG
+2722 KPYIDNMLKITNDG

-2744 LIEPT
+2744 LINPA

-2792 IEMEVVD
+2792 IEMEVAD
-2799 GEAKMLVFQNIYDDI
+2799 GEAKMIVFQNIYEDI
-2814 RTKLIEKGVP
+2814 RSKLIERGVP
-2824 SEEIAFIHDANNDK
+2824 PEEIAFIHDANNDK
-2838 QKADLFAKVRSGSVR
+2838 QKAELFAKVRTGKVR

-2866 NVQNRLIAIHNIDC
+2866 NVQNKLIAIHNIDC

-2909 VTESTFDA
+2909 VTENTFDA

-2995 KVAKEYPQKISMC
+2995 KVTKEYPQTISRC
-3008 QSQIK
+3008 KSEIK
-3013 ALEIDIE
+3013 ALETDIE
-3020 TAKQHLKSSSD
+3020 TAKKSLKASAD

-3039 GETYVEKKAAGEA
+3039 DEPYTEKKAAGEA
-3052 ILRIMKTF
+3052 LIRIMKTF
-3060 KHSLQTLPVGN
+3060 KHSLQTLPVGK
-3071 YRGFDME
+3071 YRGFDMD
-3078 MTLTAGLRTDY
+3078 MTLTAGLRADY
-3089 VLSIRGA
+3089 VLLIRGA
-3096 MTHKVEMGYDI
+3096 MTHKVILGYDAL
-3107 YGNITRIDNCID
+3107 GNITRIDNCIENLTRD
-3119 HFESELKAV
+3119 LQTVTHNLGETEKQFE
-3128 TNNLAETQKQL
+3128 
-3139 AIAQESLKEPFE
+3139 IAKESLKEPFE

-3170 SLDSKDDVG
+3170 SLDSKDDG
-3179 FIDEEPDE
+3179 FVDETPDE
-3187 AELKQP
+3187 AELNQP
-3193 KREMAMCR
+3193 KKEMAMCR

>member
-1 MESKFELLAKV
+1 MASKFELLAKV

-62 KWNKRFNRRINRGS
+62 KWNKRFNRRINKGS

-105 KPVPVWQYKEEYQAD
+105 NPVPVWQYKEEYQAD

-126 NFYGELE
+126 NSYGELE
-133 SKDNMYNAVMSMSEN
+133 SKDNLYNAVISMSEN

-210 FQAVVNFNTPDTLN
+210 FQSVVNFNTPDTLN

-248 EMENRTF
+248 EKENRTF
-255 AEKSQNV
+255 AEKTQNV

-312 SQGKSQSDLLQLSD
+312 SQGKSQSDLLQSPD
-326 EGSIAESS
+326 ERNIAESS

-358 DGGTQSQRPNG
+358 DRGTQNQRPNG
-369 VGTGNE
+369 VGARNE

-399 PFTDKDLIPEI
+399 LFTDKDLIPEI
-410 LKNPNDSLTHRKEFL
+410 LKNPNDRLTHRKEFL
-425 VKEFSKLTDEQK
+425 VKEFSKLTDEEK
-437 SRYVSTLYGG
+437 PRYVSTLYGG

-452 KINGT
+452 EINGT

-471 EGNYKT
+471 EGNYKS
-477 RTKESVFSWAVV
+477 RTKESVFSWSVV
-489 AELMQSLIDEG
+489 AELMQNLIDEG
-500 VYLPKKE
+500 KYLDNKE
-507 KEQAEPARNSQELQ
+507 KPA
-521 SDNSTSARQSIN
+521 TA
-533 PKTEHPDNTD
+533 
-543 SPQFSLF
+543 QFSLF

-556 VNEPEIPNDSQVSL
+556 INEPEIPNDSQVSL

-584 LCSGANDEYSR
+584 LCSGANEVDSR

-607 LKKNI
+607 LEKNI
-612 AFLKDHYEQGAFGF
+612 EFLKDHYEQGAFGF

-635 FYDENGIKISKGKYA
+635 FYDENGIKIAKGNYA

-677 PQSELDQV
+677 PQSELDKV
-685 DKFEINR
+685 DAFEIHR
-692 VADRIV
+692 VADRIAD
-698 EFARDIDEDY
+698 FAREIDEDY
-708 EGKDSLFLFVNS
+708 ANKDSLFLFVNN
-720 RLKNIFGYPDCVEM
+720 RLKNVFGYPDRVEK
-734 VTELLNTPAYF
+734 VEELLNNPAYF
-745 KLIRNEYA
+745 KVISNEYA
-753 DFMQAMEENGYF
+753 DFMQAMEEDGYF

-775 PEYIFNVLKGM
+775 PEYIYNVLKGM
-786 EREPILFKAQ
+786 EREPIPFKAQ
-796 DNFSTPSEYFISE
+796 DDFNTPSEYFISE

-938 RLTNSKDDDYWESIE
+938 RLTNYKDDDYWESIE
-953 EIAERLAIPNRVI
+953 KIAEQLAIPNRVI
-966 ETQII
+966 EIQII
-971 MRELYNTI
+971 LRELYNTI
-979 DFEDRYKEYADK
+979 DFEDRYKEYAEK
-991 GIKVINEFSDGTFT
+991 GIKTINEFADGTFT

-1016 LIKDE
+1016 LIKTE
-1021 ETPIISFPVP
+1021 KS
-1031 ENSETNIL
+1031 
-1039 YKVLHSLKINDID
+1039 
-1052 LYYDKEN
+1052 
-1059 VLIAKDDEN
+1059 
-1068 EWKGKE
+1068 
-1074 FYDFLIDEAFVY
+1074 
-1086 EDDGVLGINDELLS
+1086 
-1100 DFNEH
+1100 
-1105 AKKYNLS
+1105 AKKEQAEPAHNTQELQSDNSIS
-1112 TEKETAKPDENSFS
+1112 TRQFNNSKTGDFDHVDFAADKTS

-1137 SKYQNTIVFYQV
+1137 SKYPNTFVFYQV

-1157 GDAEIVAKHLD
+1157 NDAEIVAKHLD
-1168 LVITSRHIN
+1168 LILTSRHIN

-1189 RSLDKNI
+1189 RNLDKNM
-1196 ERLNTFGFSVVVSD
+1196 ERLNTFGYSVVVSD

-1215 RKEKLYPYPA
+1215 RKEKLYPYPV
-1225 ISNNDITPKKEIPV
+1225 ISNSDITPKKEIPV

-1305 FEIVDYVLE
+1305 FEIVNYVLE

-1337 DGADFSDLSNVNV
+1337 DGADFSDLTNVNV

-1361 EVQASVDLVHFAVNK
+1361 EVQASVDLVNFAVNK

-1385 NEYKS
+1385 SEYKS
-1390 LDELIQFELEGL
+1390 LDELIEFELEGL

-1416 ELEKSSV
+1416 EHEKSSV

-1438 STEGTDENQF
+1438 STEGTDKNQF
-1448 DDLSDIPLAYST
+1448 DDLSDIALAFTT
-1460 TEDSE
+1460 TEDNE

-1480 QFIDNKLVY
+1480 QFIDDKLVY

-1496 EDMTEQALKWLDFDD
+1496 EDMTEQALKWLDFND
-1511 LVSVSDEAE
+1511 LVSISDEAE

-1525 LSENEIVPAPKS
+1525 LSENKIVPAPKS
-1537 QPKSRVQSFDLHLEI
+1537 QPKSRVQSFDLHPEI
-1552 PMSARHNFDFA
+1552 PMSERHNYNFA
-1563 NNKIEEVN
+1563 EKEIETVG
-1571 KKERFHRNYAAIKHL
+1571 KKERFRRNIDAINVL
-1586 KDCQTENRFATP
+1586 RDCEFENRFATP
-1598 DEQKILSRYVGWGG
+1598 EEQEILSGYVGWGG
-1612 IPEVFD
+1612 IPEAFD
-1618 EHAGAW
+1618 ENNEAW
-1624 HTEYA
+1624 ADEFIELYTV
-1629 MLKNIL
+1629 LS
-1635 TPDEYKAARASTLT
+1635 PDEYKAARASTLT

-1662 KTLDNLGFKQGNILE
+1662 KALDNLGFKQGNILE

-1729 LPDNFF
+1729 LPDSFF

-1793 DVRRYLAQRAD
+1793 NVRRYLAQRAD

-1831 QKRDRMTLSGSP
+1831 QKRDRMV
-1843 SNRRFDGER
+1843 DI
-1852 RNDGVNELS
+1852 
-1861 SSDGSERYRVR
+1861 
-1872 DDAEPDWVQLDTD
+1872 EPEWVQLDTD
-1885 ENGIRMN
+1885 ENGVRMN

-1925 DLSELLDKAV
+1925 DLSELLGKAV

-1947 DDDLADDDEEYIP
+1947 DDELADDDEKYIP
-1960 ADPNV
+1960 ADPSV

-1981 NSIMREIKAGV
+1981 NSLMREVKAGV

-2008 RKLLDMQMSN
+2008 RKLIELQTNN

-2028 ENLNT
+2028 NNLNT

-2042 GYINSRANAS
+2042 GYLNSRANAS

-2070 EGEFERKADMFTKR
+2070 EGKFERKADMFSKR
-2084 TIQSHTAKTHA
+2084 TIQTHIPKTHA
-2095 DTSIEAY
+2095 DTSVEAF
-2102 GISLGEKAKVD
+2102 GISMGEKAKVD

-2118 QLTGKNE
+2118 QLTGKSE
-2125 DEIFSDLQD
+2125 DEIFNDLSDI
-2134 TIFLNPDYSEN
+2134 IFLNPDYSEN
-2145 SNIPKYLPSD
+2145 SNAPKYLPSD
-2155 EYLSGNVREKLRQV
+2155 EYLSGNVRVKLRQA
-2169 KDLAEK
+2169 KELAEK
-2175 DARFKINAAAL
+2175 DERFKINAAAL

-2197 DISVQLG
+2197 DISVQFG

-2228 HKIKVHYNEV
+2228 YKIKAHYNEV
-2238 ADAWNIENK
+2238 ADSWNIENK
-2247 AADNVNLN
+2247 SADNINLN

-2269 IIENTLNLRNVKVFD
+2269 IIEKTLNLQNVKVFD
-2284 YEENDEGK
+2284 YVDNDEGK
-2292 RVAILN
+2292 RVPILN
-2298 KEETTIAQQK
+2298 KEETTLAQQK

-2355 MNPEITLRPNQR
+2355 MNPEITLRKNQR
-2367 NAAAR
+2367 DGVAR
-2372 GIYGGNSLLAHC
+2372 GLYGGNSLFAHC

-2389 TYTMAAIA
+2389 TFTMAALA

-2411 VVPNHLVSQW
+2411 VVPNHIVSQW
-2421 ASEYLTLYPSANILA
+2421 ATEYLQLYPSANILA

-2485 QIDEILQGIV
+2485 QIEEILQGIE
-2495 DLKENNGERFT
+2495 DLKANNGEKFT

-2519 KLEKLNDQSRKDD
+2519 RLEKLNDQSRKDD

-2576 DLFMKCRYLDELTGN
+2576 DLFMKCQYLDELTDN
-2591 KGVIF
+2591 KGVMF

-2622 DFGYIN
+2622 KFGYLN

-2638 TVTAMELAPEGTG
+2638 IVTAMELAPEGTG

-2658 ARFNNLPELMSMFR
+2658 ARFNNLPELMSIFR

-2681 MLDLPVP
+2681 MLNLPVP

-2698 PSEIQSKMVSDL
+2698 PSEIQSEMVSDL
-2710 ADRADR
+2710 ADRADA
-2716 VRNRLV
+2716 VRAGVV
-2722 KPYEDNMLKITNDG
+2722 KPYIDNMLKITNDG

-2744 LIEPT
+2744 LINPA

-2765 YDIWEQTAEKKST
+2765 YDIWAQTAEKKST

-2792 IEMEVVD
+2792 IEMEVAD
-2799 GEAKMLVFQNIYDDI
+2799 GEAKMIVFQNIYEDI
-2814 RTKLIEKGVP
+2814 RSKLIERGVP
-2824 SEEIAFIHDANNDK
+2824 PEEIAFIHDANNDK
-2838 QKADLFAKVRSGSVR
+2838 QKAELFAKVRTGKVR

-2866 NVQNRLIAIHNIDC
+2866 NVQNKLIAIHNIDC
-2880 PWRPSDLEQRAGR
+2880 PWRPSDLERAP
-2893 IIRQGNEN
+2893 
-2901 DEVYVYRY
+2901 V
-2909 VTESTFDA
+2909 
-2917 YLYQLVETKQKFIGQ
+2917 K
-2932 VMTSKTPMRSIED
+2932 
-2945 VDEAALSYAEIKMLA
+2945 A
-2960 TGNPLIKEK
+2960 T
-2969 MDLDKQVDDLKLLE
+2969 
-2983 RSYYSERYDLED
+2983 
-2995 KVAKEYPQKISMC
+2995 
-3008 QSQIK
+3008 
-3013 ALEIDIE
+3013 
-3020 TAKQHLKSSSD
+3020 
-3031 YFGGMVIN
+3031 
-3039 GETYVEKKAAGEA
+3039 
-3052 ILRIMKTF
+3052 
-3060 KHSLQTLPVGN
+3060 
-3071 YRGFDME
+3071 
-3078 MTLTAGLRTDY
+3078 
-3089 VLSIRGA
+3089 
-3096 MTHKVEMGYDI
+3096 
-3107 YGNITRIDNCID
+3107 
-3119 HFESELKAV
+3119 
-3128 TNNLAETQKQL
+3128 
-3139 AIAQESLKEPFE
+3139 
-3151 QAEELAEKQER
+3151 
-3162 LNELNEIL
+3162 
-3170 SLDSKDDVG
+3170 
-3179 FIDEEPDE
+3179 
-3187 AELKQP
+3187 
-3193 KREMAMCR
+3193 

>member
-1 MESKFELLAKV
+1 MASKFELLAKV

-126 NFYGELE
+126 NSYGELE
-133 SKDNMYNAVMSMSEN
+133 SKDNLYNAVMSMSEN

-248 EMENRTF
+248 EKENRTF

-291 SDSPGTDEF
+291 FDSPGTDEF

-305 FADEETI
+305 FADEETV
-312 SQGKSQSDLLQLSD
+312 SQRKSQSDLLQSPD
-326 EGSIAESS
+326 ERNIAESS
-334 VGNREQSESNGRT
+334 VGNRTESESNGRT
-347 VDDTDVSTGRL
+347 ADDTDVSTGRL

-375 QPETEGA
+375 QPETESA
-382 GNRDERGSIRS
+382 GNRDKRGSIRS

-425 VKEFSKLTDEQK
+425 VKEFSKLTDEEK
-437 SRYVSTLYGG
+437 PRYVSTLYGG

-452 KINGT
+452 EINGT

-477 RTKESVFSWAVV
+477 RTKESVFSWSVV

-500 VYLPKKE
+500 VYLPKAEKE
-507 KEQAEPARNSQELQ
+507 KPA
-521 SDNSTSARQSIN
+521 TA
-533 PKTEHPDNTD
+533 
-543 SPQFSLF
+543 QFSLF

-556 VNEPEIPNDSQVSL
+556 VNEPEISNDSQVSL

-607 LKKNI
+607 LEKNVE
-612 AFLKDHYEQGAFGF
+612 FLKDHYEQGAFGF

-635 FYDENGIKISKGKYA
+635 YYDENGIKISKGNYA

-685 DKFEINR
+685 DAFEIHR

-698 EFARDIDEDY
+698 EFARNIDEDY
-708 EGKDSLFLFVNS
+708 EGKDSLFLFVNN
-720 RLKNIFGYPDCVEM
+720 RLKNIFGYPDRVEK

-745 KLIRNEYA
+745 KLIRSEYA
-753 DFMQAMEENGYF
+753 DFMQALNDDGYF

-775 PEYIFNVLKGM
+775 PEYIYNIFKNT

-796 DNFSTPSEYFISE
+796 DNFSTPSEFFISE
-809 DEIKRKIRGGESKRS
+809 DEIKTLIRGDNGKHD
-824 SENRLEKYSYYLAH
+824 SEIRLERYSCYLAH
-838 PNAKDRIK
+838 PNAKDRVK
-846 ELKAN
+846 MLKDN
-851 AGWGG
+851 TTLSSGYGG
-856 SSDQFNHYQ
+856 FNSY
-865 QDSKGFTYSHND
+865 SKDKKGITYSHND

-892 DKYISKMIASH
+892 DKYISNMIASH

-938 RLTNSKDDDYWESIE
+938 RLTISKGDDYWESIE

-991 GIKVINEFSDGTFT
+991 GIKVINEFADGTFT

-1068 EWKGKE
+1068 EWRGKE

-1105 AKKYNLS
+1105 ANKYNLS
-1112 TEKETAKPDENSFS
+1112 TEKETAKPDENSSS

-1157 GDAEIVAKHLD
+1157 GDAELVAKHLD
-1168 LVITSRHIN
+1168 LVITGRSIN
-1177 ETERVA
+1177 ENEKIA

-1215 RKEKLYPYPA
+1215 RKEKLYPYPV

-1337 DGADFSDLSNVNV
+1337 DGADFSDLTNVNI

-1385 NEYKS
+1385 SEYKS
-1390 LDELIQFELEGL
+1390 LDELITFELEGL

-1423 TTEQALQYI
+1423 TVEQALQYI

-1480 QFIDNKLVY
+1480 QFIDDKLVY

-1496 EDMTEQALKWLDFDD
+1496 EDMTEQALKWLDFND

-1525 LSENEIVPAPKS
+1525 LSEKEIVPAPKS
-1537 QPKSRVQSFDLHLEI
+1537 QPKSRVQSFDLHPEI
-1552 PMSARHNFDFA
+1552 PMSARHNYNFA
-1563 NNKIEEVN
+1563 EKEIETVG
-1571 KKERFHRNYAAIKHL
+1571 KKERFRRNIDAINVL
-1586 KDCQTENRFATP
+1586 RDCEFENRFATP
-1598 DEQKILSRYVGWGG
+1598 EEQEILSGYVGWGG
-1612 IPEVFD
+1612 IPEAFD
-1618 EHAGAW
+1618 ENNEAW
-1624 HTEYA
+1624 ADEFIELYTV
-1629 MLKNIL
+1629 LS
-1635 TPDEYKAARASTLT
+1635 PDEYKAARASTLT

-1662 KTLDNLGFKQGNILE
+1662 KVLDNLGFKQGNILE

-1729 LPDNFF
+1729 LPDSFF

-1793 DVRRYLAQRAD
+1793 NVRRYLAQRAD

-1809 RLPDNTFKGN
+1809 RLPDNTFQGN

-1831 QKRDRMTLSGSP
+1831 QKRDRMV
-1843 SNRRFDGER
+1843 DI
-1852 RNDGVNELS
+1852 
-1861 SSDGSERYRVR
+1861 
-1872 DDAEPDWVQLDTD
+1872 EPEWVQLDTD

-1941 ITEYSI
+1941 ITEYFI
-1947 DDDLADDDEEYIP
+1947 DDELADDDEEYIP
-1960 ADPNV
+1960 ADPSV

-1981 NSIMREIKAGV
+1981 NSLMREVKAGV

-2008 RKLLDMQMSN
+2008 RTLIELQTNN

-2028 ENLNT
+2028 NNLNT

-2042 GYINSRANAS
+2042 GYLNSRANAS

-2070 EGEFERKADMFTKR
+2070 EGKFERKADMFSKR
-2084 TIQSHTAKTHA
+2084 TIQTHTPKTHA
-2095 DTSIEAY
+2095 DTSVEAF
-2102 GISLGEKAKVD
+2102 GISMGERAMID

-2118 QLTGKNE
+2118 QLTGKSE
-2125 DEIFSDLQD
+2125 DEIFNDLSDI
-2134 TIFLNPDYSEN
+2134 IFLNPDYSEN
-2145 SNIPKYLPSD
+2145 SNAPKYLPSD
-2155 EYLSGNVREKLRQV
+2155 EYLSGNVREKLRQAQA
-2169 KDLAEK
+2169 LSEK
-2175 DARFKINAAAL
+2175 DERFKINAAAL

-2228 HKIKVHYNEV
+2228 YKIKAHYNEV
-2238 ADAWNIENK
+2238 ADSWNIENK
-2247 AADNVNLN
+2247 SADNINLN
-2255 VTQKYGTNRKNAFH
+2255 VTQKYGTHRKNAFH
-2269 IIENTLNLRNVKVFD
+2269 IIEKTLNLQNVKVFD
-2284 YEENDEGK
+2284 YVDNDEGK
-2292 RVAILN
+2292 RVPILN
-2298 KEETTIAQQK
+2298 KEETTLAQQK

-2355 MNPEITLRPNQR
+2355 MNPEITLRKNQR
-2367 NAAAR
+2367 DGVAR
-2372 GIYGGNSLLAHC
+2372 GLYGGNSLFAHC

-2389 TYTMAAIA
+2389 TFTMAALA

-2411 VVPNHLVSQW
+2411 VVPNHIVSQW
-2421 ASEYLTLYPSANILA
+2421 ATEYLQLYPSANILA

-2485 QIDEILQGIV
+2485 QIAEILQGIE
-2495 DLKENNGERFT
+2495 DLKANNGEKFT
-2506 VKALEQTKKKLET
+2506 VKALEQTKKRLET
-2519 KLEKLNDQSRKDD
+2519 RLEKLNDQSRKDD
-2532 VVTFEELGVD
+2532 VVTFEELGID

-2576 DLFMKCRYLDELTGN
+2576 DLFMKCQYLDELTDN
-2591 KGVIF
+2591 KGVMF

-2607 ELYTMQRYLQYDLLR
+2607 ELYTMQRYLQYDLLSK
-2622 DFGYIN
+2622 FGYLN

-2638 TVTAMELAPEGTG
+2638 IVTAMELAPEGTG

-2658 ARFNNLPELMSMFR
+2658 ARFNNLPELMSIFR

-2681 MLDLPVP
+2681 MLNLPVP

-2698 PSEIQSKMVSDL
+2698 PSEIQSEMVSDL
-2710 ADRADR
+2710 ADRADA
-2716 VRNRLV
+2716 VRTGAV
-2722 KPYEDNMLKITNDG
+2722 KPYIDNMLKITNDG

-2759 ECIRNV
+2759 ECIRNI

-2792 IEMEVVD
+2792 IEMDVAD
-2799 GEAKMLVFQNIYDDI
+2799 GEAKMSVFQNIYEDI
-2814 RTKLIEKGVP
+2814 RSKLIERGVP
-2824 SEEIAFIHDANNDK
+2824 PEEIAFIHDANNDK
-2838 QKADLFAKVRSGSVR
+2838 QKDELFAKVRTGKVR

-2866 NVQNRLIAIHNIDC
+2866 NVQNKLIAIHNIDC

-2893 IIRQGNEN
+2893 IVRQGNEN
-2901 DEVYVYRY
+2901 DEVYVFRY
-2909 VTESTFDA
+2909 VTENTFDA

-2995 KVAKEYPQKISMC
+2995 KVTKEYPQTISRC
-3008 QSQIK
+3008 KSEIK
-3013 ALEIDIE
+3013 ALEKDIE
-3020 TAKQHLKSSSD
+3020 TAKKSLKASAD

-3039 GETYVEKKAAGEA
+3039 DEHYTEKKAAGEA
-3052 ILRIMKTF
+3052 LIRIMKTF

-3078 MTLTAGLRTDY
+3078 MTLAAGMG
-3089 VLSIRGA
+3089 VKFILSIKGA
-3096 MTHKVEMGYDI
+3096 MTHKIEMGYDV

-3119 HFESELKAV
+3119 HFEGELIAV
-3128 TNNLAETQKQL
+3128 KNILSTTESQL
-3139 AIAQESLKEPFE
+3139 EIAKESLKEPFE
-3151 QAEELAEKQER
+3151 QAEELAQKQER

-3170 SLDSKDDVG
+3170 SLDSDDG
-3179 FIDEEPDE
+3179 FVDETPDE
-3187 AELKQP
+3187 AELNQP
-3193 KREMAMCR
+3193 KKEMAMCR

>member
-1 MESKFELLAKV
+1 MASKFELLAKV

-39 LRFDEQLLVYAQR
+39 LRFDEQLLVYSQR

-62 KWNKRFNRRINRGS
+62 KWNKRFNRKIKKGS

-126 NFYGELE
+126 NSYGELE

-157 LSDLLAVSDGSFL
+157 LSDLLAVSGGSFL

-210 FQAVVNFNTPDTLN
+210 FQSIVNFNTPDTLN

-248 EMENRTF
+248 EKENRTF

-312 SQGKSQSDLLQLSD
+312 SQGKSQSDLLQLPD
-326 EGSIAESS
+326 ERNIAESS

-369 VGTGNE
+369 VGAGDE
-375 QPETEGA
+375 QSEKSGA

-425 VKEFSKLTDEQK
+425 VKEFSKLTNEQK
-437 SRYVSTLYGG
+437 PRYVSTLYGG
-447 KGEEF
+447 KGEEIE
-452 KINGT
+452 INGT

-507 KEQAEPARNSQELQ
+507 KEQAEPVRNSQELQ

-533 PKTEHPDNTD
+533 PKTEHPDKTD

-584 LCSGANDEYSR
+584 LCSGANEVDSR

-607 LKKNI
+607 FENNTQ
-612 AFLKDHYEQGAFGF
+612 FLKEHYEQGAFGF

-635 FYDENGIKISKGKYA
+635 FYDENGIKISKGNYA
-650 NRSGATLITWEQAAK
+650 DRSGATLITWEQAAK

-677 PQSELDQV
+677 PQSELDKV
-685 DKFEINR
+685 NAFEIHR

-698 EFARDIDEDY
+698 EFARNIDEDY
-708 EGKDSLFLFVNS
+708 EDKDSIFLFVNS
-720 RLKNIFGYPDCVEM
+720 RLKNIFGYTDQVEK

-745 KLIRNEYA
+745 KAIYNEYS
-753 DFMQAMEENGYF
+753 DFMQAMEADGYF
-765 LRFHYGKEYT
+765 LRFRYRKEYS
-775 PEYIFNVLKGM
+775 PEYIYNILKGM

-796 DNFSTPSEYFISE
+796 DNFNTPSKYFISE

-838 PNAKDRIK
+838 PNSKDRIK

-924 AIHHFYFGVPENIP
+924 AIHHFYFGVPKDIP
-938 RLTNSKDDDYWESIE
+938 KLNDYKDDDYWESIE
-953 EIAERLAIPNRVI
+953 NIAAQLANPDRVLEIQSVMA
-966 ETQII
+966 
-971 MRELYNTI
+971 ELYNTV
-979 DFEDRYKEYADK
+979 DFEDRYKDYADK
-991 GIKVINEFSDGTFT
+991 GIKTINEFANGTFT
-1005 CFGDKSKTIAP
+1005 CFGDKSKTIKP
-1016 LIKDE
+1016 LIKIE
-1021 ETPIISFPVP
+1021 KSAEKEQAEPVP
-1031 ENSETNIL
+1031 NMQELKSDNSN
-1039 YKVLHSLKINDID
+1039 H
-1052 LYYDKEN
+1052 
-1059 VLIAKDDEN
+1059 
-1068 EWKGKE
+1068 
-1074 FYDFLIDEAFVY
+1074 
-1086 EDDGVLGINDELLS
+1086 
-1100 DFNEH
+1100 
-1105 AKKYNLS
+1105 
-1112 TEKETAKPDENSFS
+1112 
-1126 PEWLKE
+1126 EWLRE

-1137 SKYQNTIVFYQV
+1137 SKYPNTFVFYQV

-1168 LVITSRHIN
+1168 LVITGRSIN
-1177 ETERVA
+1177 ENEKIA

-1189 RSLDKNI
+1189 RSLDKNM
-1196 ERLNTFGFSVVVSD
+1196 ERLNTFGFSVVVSN

-1215 RKEKLYPYPA
+1215 RKEKLYPYP
-1225 ISNNDITPKKEIPV
+1225 P
-1239 GVIEYLANDGTVG
+1239 LAND
-1252 YVTEYFN
+1252 YKIE
-1259 ESDFLKDIQDNSYSG
+1259 K
-1274 VPTTVKVYNNP
+1274 
-1285 DTNEHISTS
+1285 
-1294 FLNDLDPPMNH
+1294 
-1305 FEIVDYVLE
+1305 
-1314 NSPTFNE
+1314 

-1337 DGADFSDLSNVNV
+1337 DGADFSDLTNINV

-1385 NEYKS
+1385 SEYKN
-1390 LDELIQFELEGL
+1390 LDELIEFELEGL

-1448 DDLSDIPLAYST
+1448 DDLSDIALAFTT
-1460 TEDSE
+1460 TEDNE

-1480 QFIDNKLVY
+1480 QFIDDKLVY
-1489 TEQYNSL
+1489 TEKYNSL
-1496 EDMTEQALKWLDFDD
+1496 EDMTEQALKWLAFDD

-1537 QPKSRVQSFDLHLEI
+1537 QSKSRVQSFDLHPEI
-1552 PMSARHNFDFA
+1552 PMSERHNYNFA
-1563 NNKIEEVN
+1563 EKEIETVG
-1571 KKERFHRNYAAIKHL
+1571 KKERFRRNIDAINVL
-1586 KDCQTENRFATP
+1586 RDCEFENRFATP
-1598 DEQKILSRYVGWGG
+1598 EEQEILSGYVGWGS
-1612 IPEVFD
+1612 IPEAFD
-1618 EHAGAW
+1618 ENNEAW
-1624 HTEYA
+1624 ADEFIELYTV
-1629 MLKNIL
+1629 LS
-1635 TPDEYKAARASTLT
+1635 PDEYKAARASTLT

-1662 KTLDNLGFKQGNILE
+1662 KVLDNLGFKQGNILE

-1719 IMAQPFEKAN
+1719 IMASPFEKAE
-1729 LPDNFF
+1729 LPDSFF

-1793 DVRRYLAQRAD
+1793 NVRRYLAQRAD

-1809 RLPDNTFKGN
+1809 RLPDNTFQGN

-1831 QKRDRMTLSGSP
+1831 QKRDRMV
-1843 SNRRFDGER
+1843 DI
-1852 RNDGVNELS
+1852 
-1861 SSDGSERYRVR
+1861 
-1872 DDAEPDWVQLDTD
+1872 EPEWIQLDTD

-1892 KYFVTHPEM
+1892 KYFVNHPEM
-1901 ILGNMVMES
+1901 VLGTMVMES

-1947 DDDLADDDEEYIP
+1947 DDELADDDEEYIP

-1973 DGKIYYRE
+1973 DGKIYFRE
-1981 NSIMREIKAGV
+1981 NSLMREVKAGV

-2008 RKLLDMQMSN
+2008 RKLIELQTNN
-2018 YPDDEIKAEQ
+2018 YPDDDIKAEQ
-2028 ENLNT
+2028 NNLNT
-2033 VYDSFVAKY
+2033 VYDNFVAKY
-2042 GYINSRANAS
+2042 GYLNCRANAS

-2070 EGEFERKADMFTKR
+2070 EGKFERKADMFSKR
-2084 TIQSHTAKTHA
+2084 TIQTHTPKTHA
-2095 DTSIEAY
+2095 DTSIEAF
-2102 GISLGEKAKVD
+2102 GISMGERAMID

-2118 QLTGKNE
+2118 QLTGKSEN
-2125 DEIFSDLQD
+2125 EIFNDLSDI
-2134 TIFLNPDYSEN
+2134 IFLNPDYSEK
-2145 SNIPKYLPSD
+2145 SNAPKYLPSD
-2155 EYLSGNVREKLRQV
+2155 EYLSGNVREKLRQAQA
-2169 KDLAEK
+2169 LAEK
-2175 DARFKINAAAL
+2175 DERFKINAAAL
-2186 EKVQPVDLKAN
+2186 EKVQPADLKAN

-2228 HKIKVHYNEV
+2228 YKIKAHYNEV
-2238 ADAWNIENK
+2238 ADSWNIENK
-2247 AADNVNLN
+2247 SADNINLN
-2255 VTQKYGTNRKNAFH
+2255 VTQKYGTHRKNAFH
-2269 IIENTLNLRNVKVFD
+2269 IIEKTLNLQNVKVFD
-2284 YEENDEGK
+2284 YVDNDEGK
-2292 RVAILN
+2292 RVPILN
-2298 KEETTIAQQK
+2298 KEETTLAQQK

-2355 MNPEITLRPNQR
+2355 MNPEITLRKNQR
-2367 NAAAR
+2367 DGVAR
-2372 GIYGGNSLLAHC
+2372 GLYGGNSLFAHC

-2389 TYTMAAIA
+2389 TFTMAALA

-2411 VVPNHLVSQW
+2411 VVPNHIVSQW
-2421 ASEYLTLYPSANILA
+2421 ATEYLQLYPSANILA

-2485 QIDEILQGIV
+2485 QIAEILQGIE
-2495 DLKENNGERFT
+2495 DLKANNGERFT
-2506 VKALEQTKKKLET
+2506 VKALEQTKKRLET
-2519 KLEKLNDQSRKDD
+2519 RLEKLNDQSRKDD
-2532 VVTFEELGVD
+2532 VVTFEELGID

-2549 HYYKNLFVY
+2549 HNYKNLFVY

-2576 DLFMKCRYLDELTGN
+2576 DLFMKCQYLDEITDN
-2591 KGVIF
+2591 KGVMF

-2622 DFGYIN
+2622 KFGYLN

-2638 TVTAMELAPEGTG
+2638 IVTAMELAPEGTG

-2658 ARFNNLPELMSMFR
+2658 ARFNNLPELMSIFR

-2681 MLDLPVP
+2681 MLNLPVP

-2698 PSEIQSKMVSDL
+2698 PSEIQTEMVSDL
-2710 ADRADR
+2710 ADRADA
-2716 VRNRLV
+2716 VRAGAV
-2722 KPYEDNMLKITNDG
+2722 KPYIDNMLKITNDG

-2744 LIEPT
+2744 LINPA

-2792 IEMEVVD
+2792 IEMEVAD
-2799 GEAKMLVFQNIYDDI
+2799 GEAKMIVFQNIYEDI
-2814 RTKLIEKGVP
+2814 RSKLIERGVP
-2824 SEEIAFIHDANNDK
+2824 PEEIAFIHDANNDK
-2838 QKADLFAKVRSGSVR
+2838 QKAELFAKVRTGKVR

-2866 NVQNRLIAIHNIDC
+2866 NVQNKLIAIHNIDC

-2909 VTESTFDA
+2909 VTENTFDA

-2960 TGNPLIKEK
+2960 TGNPLIKDK

-2995 KVAKEYPQKISMC
+2995 KVTKEYPQTISRC
-3008 QSQIK
+3008 KSEIK
-3013 ALEIDIE
+3013 ALETDIE
-3020 TAKQHLKSSSD
+3020 TAKKSLKASAD

-3039 GETYVEKKAAGEA
+3039 DEPYTEKKAAGEA
-3052 ILRIMKTF
+3052 LIRIMKTF
-3060 KHSLQTLPVGN
+3060 KHSLQTLPVGK

-3078 MTLTAGLRTDY
+3078 MTLAAGMG
-3089 VLSIRGA
+3089 VKFILSIKGA
-3096 MTHKVEMGYDI
+3096 MTHKIEMGYDV

-3119 HFESELKAV
+3119 HFEGELIAV
-3128 TNNLAETQKQL
+3128 KNILSTTESQL
-3139 AIAQESLKEPFE
+3139 EIAKESLKEPFE
-3151 QAEELAEKQER
+3151 QAEELAQKQER

-3170 SLDSKDDVG
+3170 SLDSDDG
-3179 FIDEEPDE
+3179 FVDETPDE
-3187 AELKQP
+3187 AELNQP
-3193 KREMAMCR
+3193 KKEMAMCR

>member
-1 MESKFELLAKV
+1 MASKFELLAKV

-62 KWNKRFNRRINRGS
+62 KWNKRFNRRINKGS

-105 KPVPVWQYKEEYQAD
+105 KPVPVWQYKKEYQAD

-126 NFYGELE
+126 NSYGELE
-133 SKDNMYNAVMSMSEN
+133 SKDNLYNAVMSMSEN

-157 LSDLLAVSDGSFL
+157 LSDLLAVSNGSFL

-248 EMENRTF
+248 EKENRTF
-255 AEKSQNV
+255 AEKTQNV
-262 YTKAENKNERS
+262 YTKAENKNVERS

-305 FADEETI
+305 FADEETV
-312 SQGKSQSDLLQLSD
+312 SQGKSQSDLLQSPD
-326 EGSIAESS
+326 ERNIAESS

-369 VGTGNE
+369 VGTRNE

-382 GNRDERGSIRS
+382 GNRDERGSLRS

-410 LKNPNDSLTHRKEFL
+410 LKNPNDSLTHRKKFL
-425 VKEFSKLTDEQK
+425 VKEFSKLTDEEK
-437 SRYVSTLYGG
+437 PRYVSTLYGG

-452 KINGT
+452 EINGT

-471 EGNYKT
+471 EGNYKS
-477 RTKESVFSWAVV
+477 RTKESVFSWSVV
-489 AELMQSLIDEG
+489 AELMQNLIDEG
-500 VYLPKKE
+500 KYLDNKE
-507 KEQAEPARNSQELQ
+507 KPA
-521 SDNSTSARQSIN
+521 TA
-533 PKTEHPDNTD
+533 
-543 SPQFSLF
+543 QFSLF

-584 LCSGANDEYSR
+584 LCSGANEVDSR

-607 LKKNI
+607 LEKNI
-612 AFLKDHYEQGAFGF
+612 EFLKDHYEQGAFGF

-635 FYDENGIKISKGKYA
+635 YYDENGIKIAKGNYA

-677 PQSELDQV
+677 PQSELDKV
-685 DKFEINR
+685 NDFEIHR

-698 EFARDIDEDY
+698 EFARNIDEDY
-708 EGKDSLFLFVNS
+708 EDKDSIFLFVNS
-720 RLKNIFGYPDCVEM
+720 RLKNIFDYTDQVEK

-753 DFMQAMEENGYF
+753 DFMQAMEEDGYF

-786 EREPILFKAQ
+786 EREAIPFKAQ
-796 DNFSTPSEYFISE
+796 DDFNTPSEYFISE

-838 PNAKDRIK
+838 PNSKDRIK

-909 DLKLVDYYERKQAAI
+909 DLKLVEYYERKQAAI
-924 AIHHFYFGVPENIP
+924 AIHHFYFGVPKDIP
-938 RLTNSKDDDYWESIE
+938 KLNDYKDEDYWESIE
-953 EIAERLAIPNRVI
+953 NIAEQLANPDRVSEI
-966 ETQII
+966 QSVMT
-971 MRELYNTI
+971 ELYNTI

-991 GIKVINEFSDGTFT
+991 GIKTINEFADGTFT

-1068 EWKGKE
+1068 EWRGKE

-1086 EDDGVLGINDELLS
+1086 EDDGVLGISDELLS

-1112 TEKETAKPDENSFS
+1112 IEKETAKPDENSSS

-1137 SKYQNTIVFYQV
+1137 SKYPNTLVFYQV

-1177 ETERVA
+1177 KTERVA

-1196 ERLNTFGFSVVVSD
+1196 ERLNTFGFSVIVSE

-1215 RKEKLYPYPA
+1215 RKEKLYPYPV
-1225 ISNNDITPKKEIPV
+1225 ISNSDITPKKEIPV
-1239 GVIEYLANDGTVG
+1239 GVIEYLANDGTVE

-1337 DGADFSDLSNVNV
+1337 DGADFSDLTNVNV

-1361 EVQASVDLVHFAVNK
+1361 EVQAAVDLVHFAVNK

-1385 NEYKS
+1385 SEYKS
-1390 LDELIQFELEGL
+1390 LDELIEFELEGL

-1416 ELEKSSV
+1416 EHEKSSV

-1448 DDLSDIPLAYST
+1448 DDLSDIALAFTT
-1460 TEDSE
+1460 TEDNE

-1480 QFIDNKLVY
+1480 QFIDDKLVY
-1489 TEQYNSL
+1489 TEKYNSL

-1525 LSENEIVPAPKS
+1525 LSENEILPAPKS
-1537 QPKSRVQSFDLHLEI
+1537 QSNSRVLSFDLHPEI
-1552 PMSARHNFDFA
+1552 PMSERHNYNFA
-1563 NNKIEEVN
+1563 EKEIETVG
-1571 KKERFHRNYAAIKHL
+1571 KKERFRRNIDAINVL
-1586 KDCQTENRFATP
+1586 RDCEFENRFATP
-1598 DEQKILSRYVGWGG
+1598 EEQEILSGYVGWGG
-1612 IPEVFD
+1612 IPEAFD
-1618 EHAGAW
+1618 ENNEAW
-1624 HTEYA
+1624 ADEFIELYTV
-1629 MLKNIL
+1629 LS
-1635 TPDEYKAARASTLT
+1635 PDEYNAARASTLT

-1662 KTLDNLGFKQGNILE
+1662 KALDNLGFKQGNILE

-1729 LPDNFF
+1729 LPDSFF
-1735 DAVVGN
+1735 DAVVGT

-1809 RLPDNTFKGN
+1809 RLPDNTFQGN

-1831 QKRDRMTLSGSP
+1831 QKRDRMV
-1843 SNRRFDGER
+1843 DI
-1852 RNDGVNELS
+1852 
-1861 SSDGSERYRVR
+1861 
-1872 DDAEPDWVQLDTD
+1872 EPEWVQLDTD

-1960 ADPNV
+1960 ADPSV

-1981 NSIMREIKAGV
+1981 NSLMREVKAGV

-2008 RKLLDMQMSN
+2008 RRLIELQTNN

-2028 ENLNT
+2028 NNLNM

-2042 GYINSRANAS
+2042 GYLNSRANAS

-2070 EGEFERKADMFTKR
+2070 EGKFEHKADMFSKR
-2084 TIQSHTAKTHA
+2084 TIQTHTPKTHA
-2095 DTSIEAY
+2095 DTSVEAF
-2102 GISLGEKAKVD
+2102 GISMGEKAKVD

-2118 QLTGKNE
+2118 QLTNKSE
-2125 DEIFSDLQD
+2125 DEIFNDLSDI
-2134 TIFLNPDYSEN
+2134 IFLNPDYSEN
-2145 SNIPKYLPSD
+2145 NNAPKYLPSD
-2155 EYLSGNVREKLRQV
+2155 EYLSGNVRVKLRQAQA
-2169 KDLAEK
+2169 LAEK
-2175 DARFKINAAAL
+2175 DERFKINAAAL

-2228 HKIKVHYNEV
+2228 YKIKAHYNEV
-2238 ADAWNIENK
+2238 ADSWNIENK
-2247 AADNVNLN
+2247 SADNINLN
-2255 VTQKYGTNRKNAFH
+2255 VTQKYGTHRKNAFH
-2269 IIENTLNLRNVKVFD
+2269 IIEKTLNLQNVKVFD
-2284 YEENDEGK
+2284 YVDNDEGK
-2292 RVAILN
+2292 RVPILN
-2298 KEETTIAQQK
+2298 KEETTLAQQK

-2355 MNPEITLRPNQR
+2355 MNPEITLRKNQR
-2367 NAAAR
+2367 DGVAR
-2372 GIYGGNSLLAHC
+2372 GLYGGNSLFAHC

-2389 TYTMAAIA
+2389 TFTMAALA

-2411 VVPNHLVSQW
+2411 VVPNHIVSQW
-2421 ASEYLTLYPSANILA
+2421 ATEYLQLYPSANILA

-2485 QIDEILQGIV
+2485 QIAEILQGIE
-2495 DLKENNGERFT
+2495 DLKANNGEKFT
-2506 VKALEQTKKKLET
+2506 VKALEQTKKRLET
-2519 KLEKLNDQSRKDD
+2519 RLEKLNDQSRKDD
-2532 VVTFEELGVD
+2532 VVTFEELGID

-2576 DLFMKCRYLDELTGN
+2576 DLFMKCQYLDELTDN
-2591 KGVIF
+2591 KGVMF

-2622 DFGYIN
+2622 KFGYLN

-2638 TVTAMELAPEGTG
+2638 IVTAMELAPEGTG

-2658 ARFNNLPELMSMFR
+2658 ARFNNLPELMSLFR

-2681 MLDLPVP
+2681 MLNLPVP

-2698 PSEIQSKMVSDL
+2698 PSEIQSEMVSDL
-2710 ADRADR
+2710 ADRADA
-2716 VRNRLV
+2716 VRAGVV
-2722 KPYEDNMLKITNDG
+2722 KPYIDNMLKITNDG

-2744 LIEPT
+2744 LINPA

-2792 IEMEVVD
+2792 IEMEVAD
-2799 GEAKMLVFQNIYDDI
+2799 GEAKMIVFQNIYEDI
-2814 RTKLIEKGVP
+2814 RSKLIERGVHP
-2824 SEEIAFIHDANNDK
+2824 EEIAFIHDANNDK
-2838 QKADLFAKVRSGSVR
+2838 QKAELFAKVRTGKVR

-2866 NVQNRLIAIHNIDC
+2866 NVQNKLIAIHNIDC

-2909 VTESTFDA
+2909 VTENTFDA

-2995 KVAKEYPQKISMC
+2995 KVTKEYPQTISRC
-3008 QSQIK
+3008 KSEIK
-3013 ALEIDIE
+3013 ALEKDIE
-3020 TAKQHLKSSSD
+3020 TAKKSLKASAD
-3031 YFGGMVIN
+3031 YFSGMEIN
-3039 GETYVEKKAAGEA
+3039 GEQYAEKKAAGEA
-3052 ILRIMKTF
+3052 LIRIMKTF
-3060 KHSLQTLPVGN
+3060 KHSLQTLPVGK

-3089 VLSIRGA
+3089 VLSIKGA
-3096 MTHKVEMGYDI
+3096 MTHKVILGYDAL
-3107 YGNITRIDNCID
+3107 GNITRIDNRID
-3119 HFESELKAV
+3119 DFESKLKTV
-3128 TNNLAETQKQL
+3128 TNNLAETEKQL
-3139 AIAQESLKEPFE
+3139 EIAKESLKEPFE
-3151 QAEELAEKQER
+3151 QAEELAQKQER

-3170 SLDSKDDVG
+3170 CIDSDDG
-3179 FIDEEPDE
+3179 FVDETPDE
-3187 AELKQP
+3187 AELNQP

>member
-1 MESKFELLAKV
+1 MASKFELLAKV

-62 KWNKRFNRRINRGS
+62 KWNKRFNRRINKGS

-91 YYFDISDTAEREHS
+91 YYFDISDTAEQEHS
-105 KPVPVWQYKEEYQAD
+105 KPVPVWQYKKEYQAD

-126 NFYGELE
+126 NSYGELE

-248 EMENRTF
+248 EKENRTF
-255 AEKSQNV
+255 AEKTQNV
-262 YTKAENKNERS
+262 YTKAENKNVERS

-305 FADEETI
+305 FADEETV
-312 SQGKSQSDLLQLSD
+312 SQGKSQIDLLQSPD
-326 EGSIAESS
+326 ERNIAESS
-334 VGNREQSESNGRT
+334 VGNREQSQSNGRT

-358 DGGTQSQRPNG
+358 DRGTQSKRPNG
-369 VGTGNE
+369 VGAGNE

-382 GNRDERGSIRS
+382 GNRDKRGSIRS

-425 VKEFSKLTDEQK
+425 VKEFSKLTDEEK
-437 SRYVSTLYGG
+437 PRYVSTLYGG

-452 KINGT
+452 EINGT

-477 RTKESVFSWAVV
+477 RTKESVFSWSVV
-489 AELMQSLIDEG
+489 AELMQNLIDEG

-533 PKTEHPDNTD
+533 PKTEHSDKTD

-556 VNEPEIPNDSQVSL
+556 INEPDISADSQVSL

-584 LCSGANDEYSR
+584 LCSGANKESSR
-595 IKICAYFRRDWG
+595 LKICAYFRRDWG
-607 LKKNI
+607 LEKNI
-612 AFLKDHYEQGAFGF
+612 EFLKDHYEQGAFGF

-635 FYDENGIKISKGKYA
+635 FYDENGIKISKGNYA

-677 PQSELDQV
+677 PQSELDKV
-685 DKFEINR
+685 NDFEIHR

-698 EFARDIDEDY
+698 DFTRDIDEDY

-720 RLKNIFGYPDCVEM
+720 RLKNIFGYPDCVEK

-753 DFMQAMEENGYF
+753 DFMQAMEEDGYF

-786 EREPILFKAQ
+786 EREPIPFKAQ
-796 DNFSTPSEYFISE
+796 DDFNTPSEYFISE
-809 DEIKRKIRGGESKRS
+809 DAIKRKIRGGESKRS

-838 PNAKDRIK
+838 PNSKDRIK

-877 LFRPYAKTT
+877 LFRPYAKIT

-924 AIHHFYFGVPENIP
+924 AIHHFYFGVPKDIP
-938 RLTNSKDDDYWESIE
+938 KLNDYKDEDYWESIE
-953 EIAERLAIPNRVI
+953 NIVAQLANPNRVI
-966 ETQII
+966 EIQVI

-979 DFEDRYKEYADK
+979 DFEDRYKEYAEK
-991 GIKVINEFSDGTFT
+991 GIKTINEFADGTFT
-1005 CFGDKSKTIAP
+1005 CFGDKSKTITP
-1016 LIKDE
+1016 LIKTE
-1021 ETPIISFPVP
+1021 KS
-1031 ENSETNIL
+1031 
-1039 YKVLHSLKINDID
+1039 
-1052 LYYDKEN
+1052 
-1059 VLIAKDDEN
+1059 A
-1068 EWKGKE
+1068 
-1074 FYDFLIDEAFVY
+1074 
-1086 EDDGVLGINDELLS
+1086 
-1100 DFNEH
+1100 
-1105 AKKYNLS
+1105 
-1112 TEKETAKPDENSFS
+1112 EKETAKPDENSSS

-1137 SKYQNTIVFYQV
+1137 SKYPNTFVFYQI

-1168 LVITSRHIN
+1168 LVITGRSIN
-1177 ETERVA
+1177 ENEKIA

-1189 RSLDKNI
+1189 RNLDKNM

-1215 RKEKLYPYPA
+1215 RKEKLYPYPV
-1225 ISNNDITPKKEIPV
+1225 ISNSDITPNKEIPV

-1337 DGADFSDLSNVNV
+1337 DGADFSDLTNINV

-1361 EVQASVDLVHFAVNK
+1361 EAQASVDLVHFAVNK
-1376 YYDGKLAES
+1376 YYDGKLAEHS
-1385 NEYKS
+1385 EYKN
-1390 LDELIQFELEGL
+1390 LDELIEFELEGL

-1448 DDLSDIPLAYST
+1448 DDLSDIPLAYTT
-1460 TEDSE
+1460 TEDDQ

-1480 QFIDNKLVY
+1480 QFIDDKLVY

-1496 EDMTEQALKWLDFDD
+1496 DDMTEQALKWLDFND
-1511 LVSVSDEAE
+1511 LVSISDEAE

-1537 QPKSRVQSFDLHLEI
+1537 QPKSRVQTFDLHPEI
-1552 PMSARHNFDFA
+1552 PMSERHNYNFSE
-1563 NNKIEEVN
+1563 KEIETVG
-1571 KKERFHRNYAAIKHL
+1571 KKERFRRNTDAINVL
-1586 KDCQTENRFATP
+1586 RDCEFENRFATP
-1598 DEQKILSRYVGWGG
+1598 EEQEILSGYVGWGG
-1612 IPEVFD
+1612 IPEAFD
-1618 EHAGAW
+1618 ENNEAW
-1624 HTEYA
+1624 ADEFIELYTV
-1629 MLKNIL
+1629 LS
-1635 TPDEYKAARASTLT
+1635 PDEYKAARASTLT

-1662 KTLDNLGFKQGNILE
+1662 KVLDNLGFKQGNILE

-1729 LPDNFF
+1729 LPDSFF

-1793 DVRRYLAQRAD
+1793 NVRRYLAQRAD

-1809 RLPDNTFKGN
+1809 RLPDNTFQGN

-1831 QKRDRMTLSGSP
+1831 QKRDRMV
-1843 SNRRFDGER
+1843 DI
-1852 RNDGVNELS
+1852 
-1861 SSDGSERYRVR
+1861 
-1872 DDAEPDWVQLDTD
+1872 EPEWVQLDAD

-1901 ILGNMVMES
+1901 ILGNMVMKS

-1947 DDDLADDDEEYIP
+1947 DDELADDDEEYIP
-1960 ADPNV
+1960 ADPSV

-1981 NSIMREIKAGV
+1981 NSIMREVKAGV

-2008 RKLLDMQMSN
+2008 RKLIELQTNN

-2028 ENLNT
+2028 NNLNT

-2042 GYINSRANAS
+2042 GYLNSRANAS

-2070 EGEFERKADMFTKR
+2070 EGKFERKADMFSKR
-2084 TIQSHTAKTHA
+2084 TIQTHIPKTHA
-2095 DTSIEAY
+2095 DTSIEAF
-2102 GISLGEKAKVD
+2102 GISMGEKAKVD

-2118 QLTGKNE
+2118 QLTGKSE
-2125 DEIFSDLQD
+2125 DEIFNDLSDI
-2134 TIFLNPDYSEN
+2134 IFLNPDYSEK
-2145 SNIPKYLPSD
+2145 SNAPKYLPSD
-2155 EYLSGNVREKLRQV
+2155 EYLSGNVREKLRQAQA
-2169 KDLAEK
+2169 LAEK
-2175 DARFKINAAAL
+2175 DERFKINAAAL
-2186 EKVQPVDLKAN
+2186 EKVQPADLKAN

-2228 HKIKVHYNEV
+2228 YKIKAHYNEV
-2238 ADAWNIENK
+2238 ADSWNIENK
-2247 AADNVNLN
+2247 SADNINLN

-2269 IIENTLNLRNVKVFD
+2269 IIEKTLNLQNVKVFD
-2284 YEENDEGK
+2284 YVDNDEGK
-2292 RVAILN
+2292 RVPILN
-2298 KEETTIAQQK
+2298 KEETTLAQQK

-2327 DALCKLYNEKFNCIR
+2327 DTLCRLYNEKFNCIR

-2355 MNPEITLRPNQR
+2355 MNPEITLRKNQR
-2367 NAAAR
+2367 DGVAR
-2372 GIYGGNSLLAHC
+2372 GLYGGNSLFAHC

-2389 TYTMAAIA
+2389 TFTMAALA

-2411 VVPNHLVSQW
+2411 VVPNHIVSQW
-2421 ASEYLTLYPSANILA
+2421 ATEYLQLYPSANILA

-2485 QIDEILQGIV
+2485 QIAEILQGIE
-2495 DLKENNGERFT
+2495 DLKRNNGEKFT
-2506 VKALEQTKKKLET
+2506 VKALEQTKKRLET
-2519 KLEKLNDQSRKDD
+2519 RLEKLNDQSRKDD
-2532 VVTFEELGVD
+2532 VVTFEELGID

-2576 DLFMKCRYLDELTGN
+2576 DLFMKCQYLDELTDN
-2591 KGVIF
+2591 KGVMF

-2607 ELYTMQRYLQYDLLR
+2607 ELYTMQRYLQYDLLSK
-2622 DFGYIN
+2622 FGYLN

-2638 TVTAMELAPEGTG
+2638 IVTAMELAPEGTG

-2658 ARFNNLPELMSMFR
+2658 ARFNNLPELMSIFR

-2681 MLDLPVP
+2681 MLNLPVP

-2698 PSEIQSKMVSDL
+2698 PSEIQSEMVSDL
-2710 ADRADR
+2710 ADRADA
-2716 VRNRLV
+2716 VRAGVV
-2722 KPYEDNMLKITNDG
+2722 KPYIDNMLKITNDG

-2744 LIEPT
+2744 LINPA

-2759 ECIRNV
+2759 ECIRNI

-2792 IEMEVVD
+2792 IEMEVAD
-2799 GEAKMLVFQNIYDDI
+2799 GEAKMIVFQNIYADI
-2814 RTKLIEKGVP
+2814 RSKLIERGVP
-2824 SEEIAFIHDANNDK
+2824 PEEIAFIHDANNDK
-2838 QKADLFAKVRSGSVR
+2838 QKAELFAKVRTGKVR

-2866 NVQNRLIAIHNIDC
+2866 NVQNKLIAIHNIDC

-2901 DEVYVYRY
+2901 DEVYVFRY
-2909 VTESTFDA
+2909 VTENTFDA

-2995 KVAKEYPQKISMC
+2995 KVTKEYPQTISRC
-3008 QSQIK
+3008 KSEIK
-3013 ALEIDIE
+3013 ALETDIE
-3020 TAKQHLKSSSD
+3020 TAKKSLKASAD

-3039 GETYVEKKAAGEA
+3039 DEHYTEKKAAGEA
-3052 ILRIMKTF
+3052 LIRIMKTF
-3060 KHSLQTLPVGN
+3060 QHSLQTLPVGK

-3078 MTLTAGLRTDY
+3078 MTLAAGMG
-3089 VLSIRGA
+3089 VKFILSIKGA
-3096 MTHKVEMGYDI
+3096 MTHKIEMGYDV

-3119 HFESELKAV
+3119 HFEGELIAV
-3128 TNNLAETQKQL
+3128 KNILSTTESQL
-3139 AIAQESLKEPFE
+3139 EIAKESLKEPFE
-3151 QAEELAEKQER
+3151 QAEELAQKQER

-3170 SLDSKDDVG
+3170 SLDSDDG
-3179 FIDEEPDE
+3179 FVDEEPDDVDNFQKISE
-3187 AELKQP
+3187 KE
-3193 KREMAMCR
+3193 RYER

>member
-1 MESKFELLAKV
+1 MASKFELLAKV

-62 KWNKRFNRRINRGS
+62 KWNKRFNRRINKGS

-105 KPVPVWQYKEEYQAD
+105 KPVPVWQYKEEYQTD

-126 NFYGELE
+126 NSYGELE
-133 SKDNMYNAVMSMSEN
+133 SKDNLYNAVMSMSEN

-157 LSDLLAVSDGSFL
+157 LSDLLAVSNGSFL

-248 EMENRTF
+248 EKENRTF
-255 AEKSQNV
+255 AEKTQNV
-262 YTKAENKNERS
+262 YTKAENKNVERS

-305 FADEETI
+305 FADEETV
-312 SQGKSQSDLLQLSD
+312 SQGKSQSDLLQSPD
-326 EGSIAESS
+326 ERNIAESS

-358 DGGTQSQRPNG
+358 DGGTQSPRPNG

-382 GNRDERGSIRS
+382 GNRDERGSLRS
-393 VTDELP
+393 VTEELP

-425 VKEFSKLTDEQK
+425 VKEFSKLTDEEK
-437 SRYVSTLYGG
+437 PRYVSTLYGG

-452 KINGT
+452 EINGT

-471 EGNYKT
+471 EGQYKS

-500 VYLPKKE
+500 VYLPKEKKE
-507 KEQAEPARNSQELQ
+507 KPA
-521 SDNSTSARQSIN
+521 TA
-533 PKTEHPDNTD
+533 
-543 SPQFSLF
+543 QFSLF

-584 LCSGANDEYSR
+584 LCSGANEVDSR
-595 IKICAYFRRDWG
+595 IEICAYFRRDWG
-607 LKKNI
+607 LENNNQ
-612 AFLKDHYEQGAFGF
+612 FLKEHYEQGAFGF

-635 FYDENGIKISKGKYA
+635 YYDENGIKISKGNYA

-677 PQSELDQV
+677 SQSELDKV
-685 DKFEINR
+685 DAFEINR

-698 EFARDIDEDY
+698 EFARNIDEDY
-708 EGKDSLFLFVNS
+708 EGKDSLFLFVNN
-720 RLKNIFGYPDCVEM
+720 RLKNIFGYPDCVEK

-753 DFMQAMEENGYF
+753 DFMQAMEEDGYF

-775 PEYIFNVLKGM
+775 PEYIYNVLKGM

-886 VSWQQV
+886 VTWQQV

-938 RLTNSKDDDYWESIE
+938 RLTISKGDDYWESIE

-991 GIKVINEFSDGTFT
+991 GIKVINEFADGTFT

-1068 EWKGKE
+1068 EWRGKE

-1112 TEKETAKPDENSFS
+1112 TEKETAKPDENSSS

-1157 GDAEIVAKHLD
+1157 DDAKIVAKHLD
-1168 LVITSRHIN
+1168 LVITGRSIN
-1177 ETERVA
+1177 ENEKIA

-1196 ERLNTFGFSVVVSD
+1196 ERLNIFGFSVVVSD

-1215 RKEKLYPYPA
+1215 RKEKLYPYPV
-1225 ISNNDITPKKEIPV
+1225 ISNSDITPKKEIPV

-1314 NSPTFNE
+1314 NSPTFSE

-1329 VNKEYERD
+1329 VNKEYGRD
-1337 DGADFSDLSNVNV
+1337 DGADFSDLTNINV

-1361 EVQASVDLVHFAVNK
+1361 EVQAAVDLVHFAVNK
-1376 YYDGKLAES
+1376 YYDGKLAEHS
-1385 NEYKS
+1385 EYKN
-1390 LDELIQFELEGL
+1390 LDELIEYELEGL

-1423 TTEQALQYI
+1423 TTKQALQYI

-1448 DDLSDIPLAYST
+1448 DDLSDIALAYTT
-1460 TEDSE
+1460 TEDDQ
-1465 HEIQVSANLVDFSIN
+1465 HEIQVTANLVDFSIN
-1480 QFIDNKLVY
+1480 QFIDDKLVY

-1496 EDMTEQALKWLDFDD
+1496 ENMTEQALKWLDFND

-1537 QPKSRVQSFDLHLEI
+1537 QPKSRVQSFDLHPEI
-1552 PMSARHNFDFA
+1552 PMSERHNYNFA
-1563 NNKIEEVN
+1563 EKEIETVG
-1571 KKERFHRNYAAIKHL
+1571 KKERFHRNMDAINVL
-1586 KDCQTENRFATP
+1586 RNCEFENRFATP
-1598 DEQKILSRYVGWGG
+1598 EEQEILSGYVGWGG
-1612 IPEVFD
+1612 IPEAFD
-1618 EHAGAW
+1618 ENNEVWADEFIELY
-1624 HTEYA
+1624 TV
-1629 MLKNIL
+1629 LS
-1635 TPDEYKAARASTLT
+1635 PDEYNAARASTLT
-1649 AFYTPQPVISAIY
+1649 AFYTPQSVISAIY
-1662 KTLDNLGFKQGNILE
+1662 KVLDNLGFKQGNILE

-1729 LPDNFF
+1729 LPDSFF

-1793 DVRRYLAQRAD
+1793 NVRRYLAQRAD

-1831 QKRDRMTLSGSP
+1831 QKRDRMV
-1843 SNRRFDGER
+1843 DI
-1852 RNDGVNELS
+1852 
-1861 SSDGSERYRVR
+1861 
-1872 DDAEPDWVQLDTD
+1872 EPDWIFLDED

-1892 KYFVTHPEM
+1892 KYFVNHPEM

-1960 ADPNV
+1960 ADPSV

-1981 NSIMREIKAGV
+1981 NSLMREVKAGV

-2008 RKLLDMQMSN
+2008 RRLIELQTNN

-2028 ENLNT
+2028 NNLNT

-2042 GYINSRANAS
+2042 GYLNSRANAS

-2070 EGEFERKADMFTKR
+2070 EGKFERKADMFSKR
-2084 TIQSHTAKTHA
+2084 TIQTHTPKTHA
-2095 DTSIEAY
+2095 DTSIEAF
-2102 GISLGEKAKVD
+2102 GISMGERAMID

-2118 QLTGKNE
+2118 QLTGKSE
-2125 DEIFSDLQD
+2125 DEIFNDLSDI
-2134 TIFLNPDYSEN
+2134 IFLNPDYSEN
-2145 SNIPKYLPSD
+2145 SNVPKYLPSD
-2155 EYLSGNVREKLRQV
+2155 EYLSGNVRVKLRQA

-2175 DARFKINAAAL
+2175 DERFKINAAAL

-2228 HKIKVHYNEV
+2228 YKIKVHYNEV
-2238 ADAWNIENK
+2238 ADSWNIENK
-2247 AADNVNLN
+2247 SADNINLN

-2269 IIENTLNLRNVKVFD
+2269 IIEKTLNLQNVKVFD
-2284 YEENDEGK
+2284 YVDNDEGK
-2292 RVAILN
+2292 RVPILN
-2298 KEETTIAQQK
+2298 KEETTLAQQK

-2327 DALCKLYNEKFNCIR
+2327 EALCKLYNEKFNCIR

-2355 MNPEITLRPNQR
+2355 MNPEITLRKNQR
-2367 NAAAR
+2367 DGVAR
-2372 GIYGGNSLLAHC
+2372 GLYGGNSLFAHC

-2389 TYTMAAIA
+2389 TFTMAALA

-2411 VVPNHLVSQW
+2411 VVPNHIVSQW
-2421 ASEYLTLYPSANILA
+2421 ATEYLQLYPSANILA

-2485 QIDEILQGIV
+2485 QIAEILQGIE
-2495 DLKENNGERFT
+2495 DLKANNGEKFT

-2519 KLEKLNDQSRKDD
+2519 SLEKLNDQSRKDD
-2532 VVTFEELGVD
+2532 VVTFEELGID

-2576 DLFMKCRYLDELTGN
+2576 DLFMKCQYLDELTDN
-2591 KGVIF
+2591 KGVMF

-2607 ELYTMQRYLQYDLLR
+2607 ELYTMQRYLQYDLLSK
-2622 DFGYIN
+2622 FGYLN

-2638 TVTAMELAPEGTG
+2638 IVTAMELAPEGTG

-2658 ARFNNLPELMSMFR
+2658 ARFNNLPELMSIFR
-2672 MCADIQTAD
+2672 ICADIQTAD
-2681 MLDLPVP
+2681 MLNLPVP

-2698 PSEIQSKMVSDL
+2698 PSEIQTEMVSDL
-2710 ADRADR
+2710 ADRADA
-2716 VRNRLV
+2716 VRAGVV
-2722 KPYEDNMLKITNDG
+2722 KPYIDNMLKITNDG

-2744 LIEPT
+2744 LINPA

-2792 IEMEVVD
+2792 IEMEVAD
-2799 GEAKMLVFQNIYDDI
+2799 GEAKMIVFQNIYEDI
-2814 RTKLIEKGVP
+2814 RSKLIERGVP
-2824 SEEIAFIHDANNDK
+2824 PEEIAFIHDANNDK
-2838 QKADLFAKVRSGSVR
+2838 QKAELFAKVRTGKVR

-2866 NVQNRLIAIHNIDC
+2866 NVQNKLIAIHNIDC

-2909 VTESTFDA
+2909 VTENTFDA

-2995 KVAKEYPQKISMC
+2995 KVTKEYPQTISRC
-3008 QSQIK
+3008 KSEIK
-3013 ALEIDIE
+3013 ALEKDIE
-3020 TAKQHLKSSSD
+3020 TAKKSLKASAD

-3039 GETYVEKKAAGEA
+3039 DEPYTEKKAAGEA
-3052 ILRIMKTF
+3052 LIRIMKTF

-3078 MTLTAGLRTDY
+3078 MTLAAGMG
-3089 VLSIRGA
+3089 VKFILSIKGA
-3096 MTHKVEMGYDI
+3096 MTHKIEMGYDV

-3119 HFESELKAV
+3119 HFEGELITVKNILS
-3128 TNNLAETQKQL
+3128 TTESQL
-3139 AIAQESLKEPFE
+3139 EIAKESLKEPFE
-3151 QAEELAEKQER
+3151 QAEELAQKQER

-3170 SLDSKDDVG
+3170 SLDSDDG
-3179 FIDEEPDE
+3179 FVDETPDE
-3187 AELKQP
+3187 AELNQP
-3193 KREMAMCR
+3193 KKEMAMCR

>member
-1 MESKFELLAKV
+1 MASKFELLAKV
-12 YDDVSKD
+12 YDDVNKD

-52 PDATAVLEFE
+52 PDATAVLEFK

-105 KPVPVWQYKEEYQAD
+105 KPVPVWQYNEEYQAD

-126 NFYGELE
+126 NSYGELE

-248 EMENRTF
+248 EKENRTF

-312 SQGKSQSDLLQLSD
+312 PQGKSQSDLLQLSD

-334 VGNREQSESNGRT
+334 VENRTESESNGRT

-358 DGGTQSQRPNG
+358 DRGTQNQRPNG
-369 VGTGNE
+369 VGARNE

-410 LKNPNDSLTHRKEFL
+410 LKNPNDRLTHRKEFL

-437 SRYVSTLYGG
+437 PRYVSTLYGG

-452 KINGT
+452 EINGT

-471 EGNYKT
+471 EGNYKS
-477 RTKESVFSWAVV
+477 RTKESVFSWSVV

-500 VYLPKKE
+500 VYLPKEE

-533 PKTEHPDNTD
+533 PKTEHPDKTD

-556 VNEPEIPNDSQVSL
+556 VNELEIPNDSQVSL

-584 LCSGANDEYSR
+584 LCSGANKESSR
-595 IKICAYFRRDWG
+595 LKICAYFRRDWG
-607 LKKNI
+607 LEKNI
-612 AFLKDHYEQGAFGF
+612 EFLKDHYEQGAFGF

-635 FYDENGIKISKGKYA
+635 FYDENGIKISKGNYA
-650 NRSGATLITWEQAAK
+650 NRSGATLITWEQATK

-677 PQSELDQV
+677 PQSELDKV
-685 DKFEINR
+685 NDFEIHR

-698 EFARDIDEDY
+698 EFARNIDEDY
-708 EGKDSLFLFVNS
+708 EDKDSIFLFVNS
-720 RLKNIFGYPDCVEM
+720 RLKNIFGYTDQVEK

-753 DFMQAMEENGYF
+753 DFMQAMEEDGYF

-786 EREPILFKAQ
+786 EREPIPFKAQ
-796 DNFSTPSEYFISE
+796 DDFNTPSEYFISE

-838 PNAKDRIK
+838 PNSKDRIK

-892 DKYISKMIASH
+892 DKYISNMIASH
-903 EYLSQD
+903 EYLSQN
-909 DLKLVDYYERKQAAI
+909 DLKSVDYYERKQAAL
-924 AIHHFYFGVPENIP
+924 AIHHFYFGVPQNIP
-938 RLTNSKDDDYWESIE
+938 KLNDFKDDDYWESVE
-953 EIAERLAIPNRVI
+953 NIAAQLANPNRVI
-966 ETQII
+966 EIQVI

-991 GIKVINEFSDGTFT
+991 GIKTINEFADGTFT
-1005 CFGDKSKTIAP
+1005 CFGDKSRTIAP
-1016 LIKDE
+1016 LIKAE
-1021 ETPIISFPVP
+1021 KS
-1031 ENSETNIL
+1031 
-1039 YKVLHSLKINDID
+1039 
-1052 LYYDKEN
+1052 
-1059 VLIAKDDEN
+1059 A
-1068 EWKGKE
+1068 
-1074 FYDFLIDEAFVY
+1074 
-1086 EDDGVLGINDELLS
+1086 
-1100 DFNEH
+1100 
-1105 AKKYNLS
+1105 
-1112 TEKETAKPDENSFS
+1112 EKEIAKPDENNSS

-1137 SKYQNTIVFYQV
+1137 SKYPNTFVFYQV

-1215 RKEKLYPYPA
+1215 RKEKLYPYPV
-1225 ISNNDITPKKEIPV
+1225 ISNSDITPKKEIPV

-1337 DGADFSDLSNVNV
+1337 DGADFSDLTNVNV

-1361 EVQASVDLVHFAVNK
+1361 EVQAAVDLVHFAVNK
-1376 YYDGKLAES
+1376 YYDGKLAEHS
-1385 NEYKS
+1385 EYKN
-1390 LDELIQFELEGL
+1390 LDELIEFELEGL

-1408 YIDEDKIA
+1408 YIDEDKIT
-1416 ELEKSSV
+1416 EPEKSSV

-1480 QFIDNKLVY
+1480 QFIDDKLVY

-1496 EDMTEQALKWLDFDD
+1496 EDMTEQALKWLDFND

-1525 LSENEIVPAPKS
+1525 LSENKIVPAPKS
-1537 QPKSRVQSFDLHLEI
+1537 QPKSRVQSFDLHPEI
-1552 PMSARHNFDFA
+1552 PMSERHNYNFA
-1563 NNKIEEVN
+1563 EKEIETVG
-1571 KKERFHRNYAAIKHL
+1571 KKERFRRNIDAINVL
-1586 KDCQTENRFATP
+1586 RDCEFENRFATP
-1598 DEQKILSRYVGWGG
+1598 EEQEILSGYVGWGG
-1612 IPEVFD
+1612 IPEAFD
-1618 EHAGAW
+1618 ENNEAW
-1624 HTEYA
+1624 ADEFIELYTV
-1629 MLKNIL
+1629 LS
-1635 TPDEYKAARASTLT
+1635 PDEYKAARASTLT
-1649 AFYTPQPVISAIY
+1649 AFYTPQSVISAIY
-1662 KTLDNLGFKQGNILE
+1662 KALDNLGFKQGNILE

-1729 LPDNFF
+1729 LPDSFF

-1831 QKRDRMTLSGSP
+1831 QKRDRMV
-1843 SNRRFDGER
+1843 DI
-1852 RNDGVNELS
+1852 
-1861 SSDGSERYRVR
+1861 
-1872 DDAEPDWVQLDTD
+1872 EPEWVQLDTD

-1892 KYFVTHPEM
+1892 KYFVNHPEM

-1910 GRFKPESACKAFENS
+1910 GRFKPESACKAFEKS

-1981 NSIMREIKAGV
+1981 NSIMREVKTGV

-2008 RKLLDMQMSN
+2008 RKLIELQTNN

-2028 ENLNT
+2028 NNLNT

-2042 GYINSRANAS
+2042 GYLNSRANAS

-2070 EGEFERKADMFTKR
+2070 EGKFERKADMFSKR
-2084 TIQSHTAKTHA
+2084 TIQTHIPKTHA
-2095 DTSIEAY
+2095 DTSIEAF
-2102 GISLGEKAKVD
+2102 GISMGERAMID

-2118 QLTGKNE
+2118 QLTGKSE
-2125 DEIFSDLQD
+2125 DEIFNDLSDI
-2134 TIFLNPDYSEN
+2134 IFLNPDYSEN
-2145 SNIPKYLPSD
+2145 SNAPKYLPSD
-2155 EYLSGNVREKLRQV
+2155 EYLSGNVREKLRQAQA
-2169 KDLAEK
+2169 LAEK
-2175 DARFKINAAAL
+2175 DERFKINVSAL
-2186 EKVQPVDLKAN
+2186 EKVQPADLKAN

-2210 EYVEQFMYEL
+2210 EYIEQFMYEL

-2228 HKIKVHYNEV
+2228 YKIKAHYNEV
-2238 ADAWNIENK
+2238 ADSWNIENK
-2247 AADNVNLN
+2247 SADNINLN

-2269 IIENTLNLRNVKVFD
+2269 IIEKTLNLQNVKVFD
-2284 YEENDEGK
+2284 YVDNNEGK
-2292 RVAILN
+2292 RVPILN
-2298 KEETTIAQQK
+2298 KEETTLAQQK

-2327 DALCKLYNEKFNCIR
+2327 DTLCRLYNEKFNCIR

-2355 MNPEITLRPNQR
+2355 MNPEITLRKNQR
-2367 NAAAR
+2367 DGVAR
-2372 GIYGGNSLLAHC
+2372 GLYGGNSLFAHC

-2389 TYTMAAIA
+2389 TFTMAALA

-2411 VVPNHLVSQW
+2411 VVPNHIVSQW
-2421 ASEYLTLYPSANILA
+2421 ATEYLQLYPSANILA

-2485 QIDEILQGIV
+2485 QIEEILQGIE
-2495 DLKENNGERFT
+2495 DLKANNGERFT
-2506 VKALEQTKKKLET
+2506 VKALEQTKKRLET
-2519 KLEKLNDQSRKDD
+2519 RLEKLNDQSRKDD
-2532 VVTFEELGVD
+2532 VVTFEELGID

-2576 DLFMKCRYLDELTGN
+2576 DLFMKCQYLDEITGN
-2591 KGVIF
+2591 KGVMF

-2622 DFGYIN
+2622 KFGYLN

-2638 TVTAMELAPEGTG
+2638 IVTAMELAPEGTG

-2688 KAVYKNVSVK
+2688 KAVYKNVSVR
-2698 PSEIQSKMVSDL
+2698 PSEIQSEMVSDL

-2722 KPYEDNMLKITNDG
+2722 KPYIDNMLKITNDG

-2792 IEMEVVD
+2792 IEMEVAD
-2799 GEAKMLVFQNIYDDI
+2799 GEAKMIVFQNIYEDI
-2814 RTKLIEKGVP
+2814 RSKLIERGVSP
-2824 SEEIAFIHDANNDK
+2824 EEIAFIHDANNDK
-2838 QKADLFAKVRSGSVR
+2838 QKAELFAKVRTGKVR

-2866 NVQNRLIAIHNIDC
+2866 NVQNKLIAIHNIDC
-2880 PWRPSDLEQRAGR
+2880 PWRPSDVGR
-2893 IIRQGNEN
+2893 I
-2901 DEVYVYRY
+2901 
-2909 VTESTFDA
+2909 
-2917 YLYQLVETKQKFIGQ
+2917 
-2932 VMTSKTPMRSIED
+2932 
-2945 VDEAALSYAEIKMLA
+2945 
-2960 TGNPLIKEK
+2960 
-2969 MDLDKQVDDLKLLE
+2969 
-2983 RSYYSERYDLED
+2983 
-2995 KVAKEYPQKISMC
+2995 
-3008 QSQIK
+3008 
-3013 ALEIDIE
+3013 
-3020 TAKQHLKSSSD
+3020 
-3031 YFGGMVIN
+3031 
-3039 GETYVEKKAAGEA
+3039 
-3052 ILRIMKTF
+3052 LRTF
-3060 KHSLQTLPVGN
+3060 KIKKNV
-3071 YRGFDME
+3071 E
-3078 MTLTAGLRTDY
+3078 VTDNGK
-3089 VLSIRGA
+3089 I
-3096 MTHKVEMGYDI
+3096 I
-3107 YGNITRIDNCID
+3107 I
-3119 HFESELKAV
+3119 
-3128 TNNLAETQKQL
+3128 
-3139 AIAQESLKEPFE
+3139 
-3151 QAEELAEKQER
+3151 
-3162 LNELNEIL
+3162 
-3170 SLDSKDDVG
+3170 
-3179 FIDEEPDE
+3179 
-3187 AELKQP
+3187 
-3193 KREMAMCR
+3193 

>member
-1 MESKFELLAKV
+1 MASKFELLAKV

-62 KWNKRFNRRINRGS
+62 KWNRRFNRRIKKGS

-126 NFYGELE
+126 NSYGELE
-133 SKDNMYNAVMSMSEN
+133 SKDNLYNAVMSMSEN

-157 LSDLLAVSDGSFL
+157 LSDLLAVSNGSFL

-210 FQAVVNFNTPDTLN
+210 FQSVVNFNTPDTLN

-248 EMENRTF
+248 EKENRTF
-255 AEKSQNV
+255 AEKTQNV

-291 SDSPGTDEF
+291 SDSPGTDKF

-326 EGSIAESS
+326 ERNITESS

-369 VGTGNE
+369 VGTRNE
-375 QPETEGA
+375 QPETESA

-437 SRYVSTLYGG
+437 PRYVSTLYGG

-452 KINGT
+452 EINGT

-471 EGNYKT
+471 EGQYKS
-477 RTKESVFSWAVV
+477 RTKESVFSWSVV

-500 VYLPKKE
+500 VYLPKEKKE
-507 KEQAEPARNSQELQ
+507 KPA
-521 SDNSTSARQSIN
+521 TA
-533 PKTEHPDNTD
+533 
-543 SPQFSLF
+543 QFSLF

-556 VNEPEIPNDSQVSL
+556 VNEPEISNDSQVSL

-607 LKKNI
+607 LEKNI
-612 AFLKDHYEQGAFGF
+612 EFLKDHYEQGAFGF

-635 FYDENGIKISKGKYA
+635 YYDENGIKISKGNYA

-685 DKFEINR
+685 DNFEINR

-698 EFARDIDEDY
+698 EFARNIDEDY

-720 RLKNIFGYPDCVEM
+720 RLKNIFGYPDCVEK

-753 DFMQAMEENGYF
+753 DFMQAMEEDGYF

-775 PEYIFNVLKGM
+775 PEYIYNVLKGM
-786 EREPILFKAQ
+786 EREPIPFKAQ
-796 DNFSTPSEYFISE
+796 DDFNTPSEYFISE

-938 RLTNSKDDDYWESIE
+938 RLTNYKDDDYWESIE
-953 EIAERLAIPNRVI
+953 KIAEQLAIPNRVI
-966 ETQII
+966 EIQII
-971 MRELYNTI
+971 LRELYNTI
-979 DFEDRYKEYADK
+979 DFEDRYKEYAEK
-991 GIKVINEFSDGTFT
+991 GIKTINEFADGTFT

-1105 AKKYNLS
+1105 AKKYNVS
-1112 TEKETAKPDENSFS
+1112 TEKETAKPDENSSS

-1132 YNRLK
+1132 YNKLK
-1137 SKYQNTIVFYQV
+1137 SKYPNTLVFYQV

-1168 LVITSRHIN
+1168 LVITGRSIN
-1177 ETERVA
+1177 ENEKTA
-1183 MCGFPV
+1183 MCGFPKH
-1189 RSLDKNI
+1189 SL
-1196 ERLNTFGFSVVVSD
+1196 ERYVKSLNTFGFSVVALSVEGGIKK
-1210 LENDV
+1210 EN
-1215 RKEKLYPYPA
+1215 LYPYLPL
-1225 ISNNDITPKKEIPV
+1225 SE
-1239 GVIEYLANDGTVG
+1239 
-1252 YVTEYFN
+1252 
-1259 ESDFLKDIQDNSYSG
+1259 
-1274 VPTTVKVYNNP
+1274 
-1285 DTNEHISTS
+1285 
-1294 FLNDLDPPMNH
+1294 
-1305 FEIVDYVLE
+1305 DYKIKR
-1314 NSPTFNE
+1314 

-1337 DGADFSDLSNVNV
+1337 DGADFSDLTNVNI

-1385 NEYKS
+1385 SEYKS
-1390 LDELIQFELEGL
+1390 LDELITFELEGL

-1423 TTEQALQYI
+1423 TVEQALQYI

-1496 EDMTEQALKWLDFDD
+1496 EDMTEQALKWLDFND

-1537 QPKSRVQSFDLHLEI
+1537 QYKSRVQSFDLHPEI
-1552 PMSARHNFDFA
+1552 PMSERHNYNFA
-1563 NNKIEEVN
+1563 EKKIETVG
-1571 KKERFHRNYAAIKHL
+1571 KKERFRRNIDAINVL
-1586 KDCQTENRFATP
+1586 RDCEFENRFATP
-1598 DEQKILSRYVGWGG
+1598 EEQEILSGYVGWGG
-1612 IPEVFD
+1612 IPEAFD
-1618 EHAGAW
+1618 ENNEAW
-1624 HTEYA
+1624 ADEFIELYTV
-1629 MLKNIL
+1629 LS
-1635 TPDEYKAARASTLT
+1635 PDEYKAARASTLT

-1662 KTLDNLGFKQGNILE
+1662 KALDNLGFKQGNILE

-1729 LPDNFF
+1729 LPDSFF

-1793 DVRRYLAQRAD
+1793 NVRRYLAQRAD

-1831 QKRDRMTLSGSP
+1831 QKRDRMV
-1843 SNRRFDGER
+1843 DI
-1852 RNDGVNELS
+1852 
-1861 SSDGSERYRVR
+1861 
-1872 DDAEPDWVQLDTD
+1872 EPEWVQLDTD
-1885 ENGIRMN
+1885 KNGIRMN

-1947 DDDLADDDEEYIP
+1947 DDELADDDEEYIP
-1960 ADPNV
+1960 ADPSV

-1981 NSIMREIKAGV
+1981 NSLMREIKAGV

-2008 RKLLDMQMSN
+2008 RTLIELQTNN

-2028 ENLNT
+2028 NNLNT

-2042 GYINSRANAS
+2042 GYLNSRANAS

-2070 EGEFERKADMFTKR
+2070 EGKFERKADMFTKR
-2084 TIQSHTAKTHA
+2084 TIQTHTPKTHA
-2095 DTSIEAY
+2095 DTSIEAF
-2102 GISLGEKAKVD
+2102 GISMGERAMID

-2118 QLTGKNE
+2118 QLTGKSE
-2125 DEIFSDLQD
+2125 DEIFNDLSDL
-2134 TIFLNPDYSEN
+2134 IFLNPDYSES
-2145 SNIPKYLPSD
+2145 SNAPKYLPSD
-2155 EYLSGNVREKLRQV
+2155 EYLSGNVRVKFRQA
-2169 KDLAEK
+2169 KELAEK
-2175 DARFKINAAAL
+2175 DERFKINAAAL

-2228 HKIKVHYNEV
+2228 YRIKAHYNEV
-2238 ADAWNIENK
+2238 ADSWNIENK
-2247 AADNVNLN
+2247 SADNINLN
-2255 VTQKYGTNRKNAFH
+2255 VTQKYGTHRKNAFH
-2269 IIENTLNLRNVKVFD
+2269 IIEKTLNLQNVKVFD
-2284 YEENDEGK
+2284 YVDNDEGK
-2292 RVAILN
+2292 RVPILN
-2298 KEETTIAQQK
+2298 KEETTLAQQK

-2317 DWIWRDPERR
+2317 DWIWLDPERR

-2355 MNPEITLRPNQR
+2355 MNPEITLRKNQR
-2367 NAAAR
+2367 DGVAR
-2372 GIYGGNSLLAHC
+2372 GLYGGNSLFAHC

-2389 TYTMAAIA
+2389 TFTMAALA

-2411 VVPNHLVSQW
+2411 VVPNHIVSQW
-2421 ASEYLTLYPSANILA
+2421 ATEYLQLYPSANILA

-2485 QIDEILQGIV
+2485 QIAEILQGIE
-2495 DLKENNGERFT
+2495 DLKANNGEKFT
-2506 VKALEQTKKKLET
+2506 VKALEQTKKRLET
-2519 KLEKLNDQSRKDD
+2519 RLEKLNDQSRKDV
-2532 VVTFEELGVD
+2532 VVTFEELGID

-2576 DLFMKCRYLDELTGN
+2576 DLFMKCQYLDELTDN
-2591 KGVIF
+2591 KGVMF

-2607 ELYTMQRYLQYDLLR
+2607 ELYTMQRYLQYDLLSK
-2622 DFGYIN
+2622 FGYLN

-2638 TVTAMELAPEGTG
+2638 IVTAMELAPEGTG

-2658 ARFNNLPELMSMFR
+2658 ARFNNLPELMSLFR

-2681 MLDLPVP
+2681 MLNLPVP

-2698 PSEIQSKMVSDL
+2698 PSEIQSEMVSDL
-2710 ADRADR
+2710 ADRADA
-2716 VRNRLV
+2716 VRTGAV
-2722 KPYEDNMLKITNDG
+2722 KPYIDNMLKITNDG

-2744 LIEPT
+2744 LINPA

-2792 IEMEVVD
+2792 IEMEVAD
-2799 GEAKMLVFQNIYDDI
+2799 GEAKMIVFQNIYEDI
-2814 RTKLIEKGVP
+2814 RSKLIERGVP
-2824 SEEIAFIHDANNDK
+2824 PEEIAFIHDANNNK
-2838 QKADLFAKVRSGSVR
+2838 QKAELFAKVRTGKVR

-2866 NVQNRLIAIHNIDC
+2866 NVQNKLIAIHNIDC

-2909 VTESTFDA
+2909 VTENTFDA

-2995 KVAKEYPQKISMC
+2995 KVTKEYPQTISRC
-3008 QSQIK
+3008 KSEIK
-3013 ALEIDIE
+3013 ALETDIE
-3020 TAKQHLKSSSD
+3020 TAKKSLKASAD

-3039 GETYVEKKAAGEA
+3039 DDHYTEKKAAGEA
-3052 ILRIMKTF
+3052 LIRIMKTF

-3078 MTLTAGLRTDY
+3078 MTLAAGMGAKFI
-3089 VLSIRGA
+3089 LSIKGA
-3096 MTHKVEMGYDI
+3096 MTHKIEMGYDV

-3119 HFESELKAV
+3119 HFEGELIAV
-3128 TNNLAETQKQL
+3128 KNILSTTESQL
-3139 AIAQESLKEPFE
+3139 EIAKESLKEPFE
-3151 QAEELAEKQER
+3151 QAEELAQKQER

-3170 SLDSKDDVG
+3170 CIDSDDG
-3179 FIDEEPDE
+3179 FVDETPDE
-3187 AELKQP
+3187 AELNQP
-3193 KREMAMCR
+3193 KKEMAMCR

>member
-1 MESKFELLAKV
+1 MASKFELLAAL

-24 DKWQKFLSSVCFNHR
+24 DKWQKFLASVCYNYR
-39 LRFDEQLLVYAQR
+39 LRFDEQLLVYSQR
-52 PDATAVLEFE
+52 PDATAVLEFD
-62 KWNKRFNRRINRGS
+62 KWNKRFNRKIQKGS
-76 KGIAVFTDDNRKYIK
+76 KGIAVFTDDSRKYIK

-126 NFYGELE
+126 NSYGELDK
-133 SKDNMYNAVMSMSEN
+133 KDTLYDAVMSMSEN

-157 LSDLLAVSDGSFL
+157 LADVLAVSEGSFL

-185 VQNSIA
+185 VKNSIA
-191 FMVLTRLGFDA
+191 FMVLTRLGIDA

-210 FQAVVNFNTPDTLN
+210 FQEVVNFNTPDTLN
-224 ALGFATS
+224 LLGFATS

-237 LSEIGK
+237 LSEIAK

-248 EMENRTF
+248 EKENRTF
-255 AEKSQNV
+255 AEKSQSI

-273 ADNGTVRLHSSGR
+273 ADNGTVRLYNTGR

-291 SDSPGTDEF
+291 LNRSDTDEF

-312 SQGKSQSDLLQLSD
+312 PQGESQSDLLQLSD
-326 EGSIAESS
+326 ERNIAESS
-334 VGNREQSESNGRT
+334 VGNRTESESNGRT
-347 VDDTDVSTGRL
+347 VDDADVSTGRL
-358 DGGTQSQRPNG
+358 DRGTQSEQSDG
-369 VGTGNE
+369 LGAGNE
-375 QPETEGA
+375 QSETEGA
-382 GNRDERGSIRS
+382 GNRDERGGLRS

-399 PFTDKDLIPEI
+399 SFTDKNLIPEI

-425 VKEFSKLTDEQK
+425 VNEFSKLTDEQK
-437 SRYVSTLYGG
+437 PRYVSTLYAG
-447 KGEEF
+447 KGEELE
-452 KINGT
+452 INGT
-457 TVGYM
+457 TIGYM

-471 EGNYKT
+471 EGNYKN
-477 RTKESVFSWAVV
+477 RTKESVFSWSVV

-500 VYLPKKE
+500 VYLPTKE
-507 KEQAEPARNSQELQ
+507 KEQAEPAYNSQELQ
-521 SDNSTSARQSIN
+521 SDKSISARQSIN
-533 PKTEHPDNTD
+533 PKTEHSNQTEPA
-543 SPQFSLF
+543 QFSLF

-556 VNEPEIPNDSQVSL
+556 INEPDVSADSQVSL

-584 LCSGANDEYSR
+584 LCSGANEVESR
-595 IKICAYFRRDWG
+595 LEICAYFRRDWG
-607 LKKNI
+607 LENNT
-612 AFLKDHYEQGAFGF
+612 AFLKKHYENGAFGF
-626 IFEGEQIAV
+626 IFEGEQVSV
-635 FYDENGIKISKGKYA
+635 FYDENGIKISKGNYA
-650 NRSGATLITWEQAAK
+650 NRSGATLVTWEQAAK

-677 PQSELDQV
+677 PQSELDKV
-685 DKFEINR
+685 DDYEIHR

-698 EFARDIDEDY
+698 DFAREIDEDY
-708 EGKDSLFLFVNS
+708 ADKDSLFLFVNN
-720 RLKNIFGYPDCVEM
+720 RLKNVSGYPDRVEK
-734 VTELLNTPAYF
+734 VEELLNNPAYF
-745 KLIRNEYA
+745 KVISNEYA
-753 DFMQAMEENGYF
+753 DFMQAMEADGYF
-765 LRFHYGKEYT
+765 LRFRYRKEYS
-775 PEYIFNVLKGM
+775 PEYIYNILKGM

-809 DEIKRKIRGGESKRS
+809 DEIKRKIRGDESKHD

-838 PNAKDRIK
+838 PNSKDRVK
-846 ELKAN
+846 ELKAKS
-851 AGWGG
+851 GWSSG
-856 SSDQFNHYQ
+856 SNLFSRYSKDR
-865 QDSKGFTYSHND
+865 KGFTYSHND

-886 VSWQQV
+886 LTWEQV
-892 DKYISKMIASH
+892 NKYISKMIANH
-903 EYLSQD
+903 EYLSQN
-909 DLKLVDYYERKQAAI
+909 DLELVDYYERKQAAI
-924 AIHHFYFGVPENIP
+924 AIHHFYFGVPKEIP
-938 RLTNSKDDDYWESIE
+938 RLTNCSDDDYWESIE
-953 EIAERLAIPNRVI
+953 EIADQLAIPNRVI
-966 ETQII
+966 EIKVI
-971 MRELYNTI
+971 MTELYKTV
-979 DFEDRYKEYADK
+979 DFEDRYKDYADK
-991 GIKVINEFSDGTFT
+991 GIKTINEFADGTFT
-1005 CFGDKSKTIAP
+1005 CFGDKSKTIEP
-1016 LIKDE
+1016 LIKSD
-1021 ETPIISFPVP
+1021 ETPYISFYAPTS
-1031 ENSETNIL
+1031 ENTETNIL
-1039 YKVLHSLKINDID
+1039 YKILNRLKISDID

-1068 EWKGKE
+1068 EWHGKE
-1074 FYDFLIDEAFVY
+1074 FYDFLIDEVFVY
-1086 EDDGVLGINDELLS
+1086 TDNGVLGIDDELLS
-1100 DFNEH
+1100 AFNKH

-1112 TEKETAKPDENSFS
+1112 AEKEQTEPATDNSI
-1126 PEWLKE
+1126 PEWLRE
-1132 YNRLK
+1132 YNGLK
-1137 SKYQNTIVFYQV
+1137 SKYLNTIAFYQV

-1157 GDAEIVAKHLD
+1157 EDAKTVAKHLD

-1177 ETERVA
+1177 DTDRTA
-1183 MCGFPV
+1183 MCGFPKH
-1189 RSLDKNI
+1189 SLERYVKN
-1196 ERLNTFGFSVVVSD
+1196 LNAFGFSVVALS

-1215 RKEKLYPYPA
+1215 RKENLYPYPPLD
-1225 ISNNDITPKKEIPV
+1225 NDYKIKR
-1239 GVIEYLANDGTVG
+1239 
-1252 YVTEYFN
+1252 
-1259 ESDFLKDIQDNSYSG
+1259 
-1274 VPTTVKVYNNP
+1274 
-1285 DTNEHISTS
+1285 
-1294 FLNDLDPPMNH
+1294 
-1305 FEIVDYVLE
+1305 
-1314 NSPTFNE
+1314 
-1321 AKELINNF
+1321 AKELINDF
-1329 VNKEYERD
+1329 VNKEYERT

-1350 AYTNLGDNEEH
+1350 AYTNLGDNEGH
-1361 EVQASVDLVHFAVNK
+1361 EVQASVDLVDFAVNK
-1376 YYDGKLAES
+1376 YYDGKLAEHS
-1385 NEYKS
+1385 EYKS
-1390 LDELIQFELEGL
+1390 LDELIEFELEGL

-1408 YIDEDKIA
+1408 YISEDKIA
-1416 ELEKSSV
+1416 ELEK
-1423 TTEQALQYI
+1423 
-1432 KNFTEI
+1432 
-1438 STEGTDENQF
+1438 
-1448 DDLSDIPLAYST
+1448 
-1460 TEDSE
+1460 
-1465 HEIQVSANLVDFSIN
+1465 
-1480 QFIDNKLVY
+1480 DNKI
-1489 TEQYNSL
+1489 S
-1496 EDMTEQALKWLDFDD
+1496 
-1511 LVSVSDEAE
+1511 
-1520 LKFKE
+1520 
-1525 LSENEIVPAPKS
+1525 APKS
-1537 QPKSRVQSFDLHLEI
+1537 QPKSRVQTFDLHPEI
-1552 PMSARHNFDFA
+1552 PMSARHNYNFA
-1563 NNKIEEVN
+1563 EKEIETVG
-1571 KKERFHRNYAAIKHL
+1571 KKERFRRNIEAINVL
-1586 KDCQTENRFATP
+1586 RDCELENRFATP
-1598 DEQKILSRYVGWGG
+1598 EEQEILSGYVGWGG
-1612 IPEVFD
+1612 LSEAFD
-1618 EHAGAW
+1618 ENNDAW
-1624 HTEYA
+1624 ANEFIELYTV
-1629 MLKNIL
+1629 LS
-1635 TPDEYKAARASTLT
+1635 PDEYKVARASTLT

-1662 KTLDNLGFKQGNILE
+1662 KSLDNLGFKQGNILE

-1729 LPDNFF
+1729 LPDSFF

-1793 DVRRYLAQRAD
+1793 NVRRYLAQRAD

-1809 RLPDNTFKGN
+1809 RLPDNTFQGN

-1831 QKRDRMTLSGSP
+1831 QKRDRMV
-1843 SNRRFDGER
+1843 DI
-1852 RNDGVNELS
+1852 
-1861 SSDGSERYRVR
+1861 
-1872 DDAEPDWVQLDTD
+1872 EPEWVQLDTD

-1892 KYFVTHPEM
+1892 KYFVSHPEM

-1947 DDDLADDDEEYIP
+1947 DDELADDDEEYIP
-1960 ADPNV
+1960 ADPSV

-1981 NSIMREIKAGV
+1981 NSLMREVKAGV

-2008 RKLLDMQMSN
+2008 RKLIELQTNN

-2028 ENLNT
+2028 NNLNT

-2042 GYINSRANAS
+2042 GYLNSRANAS

-2070 EGEFERKADMFTKR
+2070 EGKFERKADMFTKR
-2084 TIQSHTAKTHA
+2084 TIQTHTPKTHA
-2095 DTSIEAY
+2095 DTSVEAY
-2102 GISLGEKAKVD
+2102 GISMGERAMID

-2118 QLTGKNE
+2118 QLTGKSE
-2125 DEIFSDLQD
+2125 DEIFNDLSDI
-2134 TIFLNPDYSEN
+2134 IFLNPDYSEN
-2145 SNIPKYLPSD
+2145 SNVPKYLPSD
-2155 EYLSGNVREKLRQV
+2155 EYLSGNVRIKLRQAQA
-2169 KDLAEK
+2169 LAEK
-2175 DARFKINAAAL
+2175 DERFKINVSAL
-2186 EKVQPVDLKAN
+2186 EKVQPADLKAN
-2197 DISVQLG
+2197 DITVQLG

-2228 HKIKVHYNEV
+2228 YKIKAHYNEV
-2238 ADAWNIENK
+2238 ADSWNIENK
-2247 AADNVNLN
+2247 SADNINLN
-2255 VTQKYGTNRKNAFH
+2255 VTQKYGTHRKNAFH
-2269 IIENTLNLRNVKVFD
+2269 IIEKTLNLQNVKVFD
-2284 YEENDEGK
+2284 YVDNDEGK
-2292 RVAILN
+2292 RVPILN
-2298 KEETTIAQQK
+2298 KEETTLAQQK

-2355 MNPEITLRPNQR
+2355 MNPEITLRTHQR
-2367 NAAAR
+2367 NAVAR
-2372 GIYGGNSLLAHC
+2372 GLYGGNSLFAHC

-2389 TYTMAAIA
+2389 TFTMAALA

-2411 VVPNHLVSQW
+2411 VVPNHIVSQW
-2421 ASEYLTLYPSANILA
+2421 ATEYLQLYPSANILA

-2473 LSVGRQVFNINK
+2473 LSVDRQVFNINK
-2485 QIDEILQGIV
+2485 QIAEILQGIE
-2495 DLKENNGERFT
+2495 DLKANNGEKFT
-2506 VKALEQTKKKLET
+2506 VKALEQTKKRLET
-2519 KLEKLNDQSRKDD
+2519 RLEKLNDQSRKDD
-2532 VVTFEELGVD
+2532 VVTFEELGID

-2576 DLFMKCRYLDELTGN
+2576 DLFMKCQYLDELTDN
-2591 KGVIF
+2591 KGVMF

-2607 ELYTMQRYLQYDLLR
+2607 ELYTMQRYLQYDTLR
-2622 DFGYIN
+2622 NFGYLN

-2638 TVTAMELAPEGTG
+2638 IVTAMELAPEGTG

-2658 ARFNNLPELMSMFR
+2658 ARFNNLPELMSLFR

-2681 MLDLPVP
+2681 MLNLPVP

-2698 PSEIQSKMVSDL
+2698 PSEIQSEMVSDL
-2710 ADRADR
+2710 ADRADA
-2716 VRNRLV
+2716 VRAGAV
-2722 KPYEDNMLKITNDG
+2722 KPYIDNMLKITNDG

-2744 LIEPT
+2744 LINPA

-2792 IEMEVVD
+2792 IEMDVAD
-2799 GEAKMLVFQNIYDDI
+2799 GEAKMSVFQNIYEDI
-2814 RTKLIEKGVP
+2814 RSKLIERGVP
-2824 SEEIAFIHDANNDK
+2824 PEEIAFIHDANNDK
-2838 QKADLFAKVRSGSVR
+2838 QKAELFAKVRTGKVR

-2866 NVQNRLIAIHNIDC
+2866 NVQNKLIAIHNIDC

-2909 VTESTFDA
+2909 VTENTFDA

-2932 VMTSKTPMRSIED
+2932 VMTNKTPMRSIED

-2995 KVAKEYPQKISMC
+2995 KVTKEYPQTISRC
-3008 QSQIK
+3008 KSEIK
-3013 ALEIDIE
+3013 ALEKDIE
-3020 TAKQHLKSSSD
+3020 TAKKSLKASAD

-3039 GETYVEKKAAGEA
+3039 DEHYTEKKAAGEA
-3052 ILRIMKTF
+3052 LIRIMKTF

-3078 MTLTAGLRTDY
+3078 MTLAAGMG
-3089 VLSIRGA
+3089 VKFILSIKGA
-3096 MTHKVEMGYDI
+3096 MTHKIEMGYDV

-3119 HFESELKAV
+3119 HFEGELIAV
-3128 TNNLAETQKQL
+3128 KNILSTTESQL
-3139 AIAQESLKEPFE
+3139 EIAKESLKEPFE
-3151 QAEELAEKQER
+3151 QAEELAQKQER

-3170 SLDSKDDVG
+3170 SLDSDDG
-3179 FIDEEPDE
+3179 FVDETPDE
-3187 AELKQP
+3187 AELNQP

>member
-1 MESKFELLAKV
+1 MASKFELLAKV

-76 KGIAVFTDDNRKYIK
+76 KGIAVFTDDSRKYIK

-105 KPVPVWQYKEEYQAD
+105 KPVPVWQYKEEYQTD

-126 NFYGELE
+126 NSYGELE
-133 SKDNMYNAVMSMSEN
+133 SKDNLYNAVMSMSEN

-157 LSDLLAVSDGSFL
+157 LSDLLAVSNGSFL

-224 ALGFATS
+224 AIGFATS
-231 DISQMV
+231 DISQIV

-248 EMENRTF
+248 EKENRTF
-255 AEKSQNV
+255 AEKTQNV

-273 ADNGTVRLHSSGR
+273 ADNGTVRLYSSGR

-291 SDSPGTDEF
+291 SDSPGTNEF

-305 FADEETI
+305 FADEETV
-312 SQGKSQSDLLQLSD
+312 SQRKSQSDLLQSHD
-326 EGSIAESS
+326 ERNIAESS

-347 VDDTDVSTGRL
+347 VDDADVSTGRL

-369 VGTGNE
+369 VGTRNE
-375 QPETEGA
+375 QPETESA

-437 SRYVSTLYGG
+437 PRYVSTLYGG

-452 KINGT
+452 EINGT

-477 RTKESVFSWAVV
+477 RTKESVFSWSVV
-489 AELMQSLIDEG
+489 AELMQSLIDES
-500 VYLPKKE
+500 VYLPKAEKE
-507 KEQAEPARNSQELQ
+507 KPA
-521 SDNSTSARQSIN
+521 TA
-533 PKTEHPDNTD
+533 
-543 SPQFSLF
+543 QFSLF

-556 VNEPEIPNDSQVSL
+556 VNEPEISNDSQVSL

-607 LKKNI
+607 LEKNI
-612 AFLKDHYEQGAFGF
+612 EFLKDHYEQGAFGF

-635 FYDENGIKISKGKYA
+635 YYDENGIKISKGNYA
-650 NRSGATLITWEQAAK
+650 NRSGATLITWEQVAK

-685 DKFEINR
+685 DNFEINR

-698 EFARDIDEDY
+698 EFARNIDEDY
-708 EGKDSLFLFVNS
+708 EHKDSIFIFVNN
-720 RLKNIFGYPDCVEM
+720 RLKNIFGYPEQVKKVE
-734 VTELLNTPAYF
+734 ELLNIPAYF
-745 KLIRNEYA
+745 KAVRNEYV
-753 DFMQAMEENGYF
+753 DFMQAMEEEGYI
-765 LRFHYGKEYT
+765 LRFHYSKEYT
-775 PEYIFNVLKGM
+775 PEYIYEIIKGM

-838 PNAKDRIK
+838 PNAKERIK

-924 AIHHFYFGVPENIP
+924 AIHHFYFGVPKDIP
-938 RLTNSKDDDYWESIE
+938 KLNDYKDEDYWESIE
-953 EIAERLAIPNRVI
+953 NIAEQLAIPNRVI
-966 ETQII
+966 EIQII
-971 MRELYNTI
+971 VSELYNTI
-979 DFEDRYKEYADK
+979 DFEDRYKKYADK
-991 GIKVINEFSDGTFT
+991 GIKVINEFADGTFT

-1086 EDDGVLGINDELLS
+1086 EDDGVLGINDKLLS

-1112 TEKETAKPDENSFS
+1112 TEKETAKPDENSSS

-1137 SKYQNTIVFYQV
+1137 SKYPNTFVFYQV

-1157 GDAEIVAKHLD
+1157 NDAEIVAKHLD

-1196 ERLNTFGFSVVVSD
+1196 ERLNTFGFSVAVSN

-1215 RKEKLYPYPA
+1215 RKEKLYPYPVV
-1225 ISNNDITPKKEIPV
+1225 SNNDITPKKEIPV

-1337 DGADFSDLSNVNV
+1337 DGADFRDLTNVNV

-1361 EVQASVDLVHFAVNK
+1361 EVQAAVDLVHFAVNK

-1385 NEYKS
+1385 NEYKN

-1416 ELEKSSV
+1416 EHEKSSV

-1448 DDLSDIPLAYST
+1448 DDLSDIALAFTT
-1460 TEDSE
+1460 TEDNE

-1480 QFIDNKLVY
+1480 QFIDDKLVY

-1496 EDMTEQALKWLDFDD
+1496 EDMTEQALKWLDFND
-1511 LVSVSDEAE
+1511 LVSISDEAE

-1525 LSENEIVPAPKS
+1525 LSENKIVPAPKS
-1537 QPKSRVQSFDLHLEI
+1537 QPKSRVQSFDLHPEI
-1552 PMSARHNFDFA
+1552 PMSERHNYNFA
-1563 NNKIEEVN
+1563 EKEIETVG
-1571 KKERFHRNYAAIKHL
+1571 KKERFRRNMDAINVL
-1586 KDCQTENRFATP
+1586 RDCEFENRFATP
-1598 DEQKILSRYVGWGG
+1598 EEQEILSGYVGWGG
-1612 IPEVFD
+1612 IPEAFD
-1618 EHAGAW
+1618 ENNEAW
-1624 HTEYA
+1624 ADEFIELYTV
-1629 MLKNIL
+1629 LS
-1635 TPDEYKAARASTLT
+1635 PDEYKTARASTLT

-1662 KTLDNLGFKQGNILE
+1662 KALDNLGFKQGNILE

-1729 LPDNFF
+1729 LPDSFF

-1831 QKRDRMTLSGSP
+1831 QKRDRMV
-1843 SNRRFDGER
+1843 DI
-1852 RNDGVNELS
+1852 
-1861 SSDGSERYRVR
+1861 
-1872 DDAEPDWVQLDTD
+1872 EPDWIFLDED

-1892 KYFVTHPEM
+1892 KYFVNHPEM

-1935 ANIKGE
+1935 TNIKGE

-1973 DGKIYYRE
+1973 DGKIYFRE
-1981 NSIMREIKAGV
+1981 NSLMREVKAGV

-2008 RKLLDMQMSN
+2008 RKLIELQTNN

-2028 ENLNT
+2028 NNLNT

-2042 GYINSRANAS
+2042 GYLNSRANAS

-2070 EGEFERKADMFTKR
+2070 EGKFERKADMFSKR
-2084 TIQSHTAKTHA
+2084 TIQTHTPKTHA
-2095 DTSIEAY
+2095 DTSVEAF
-2102 GISLGEKAKVD
+2102 GISMGEKAKVD

-2118 QLTGKNE
+2118 QLTGKSE
-2125 DEIFSDLQD
+2125 DEIFNDLSDI
-2134 TIFLNPDYSEN
+2134 IFLNPDYSEN
-2145 SNIPKYLPSD
+2145 SNAPKYLPSD
-2155 EYLSGNVREKLRQV
+2155 EYLSGNVRVKLRQA
-2169 KDLAEK
+2169 KELAEK
-2175 DARFKINAAAL
+2175 DERFKINAAAL
-2186 EKVQPVDLKAN
+2186 EKVQPADLKAN

-2228 HKIKVHYNEV
+2228 YKIKAHYNEV
-2238 ADAWNIENK
+2238 ADSWNIENK
-2247 AADNVNLN
+2247 SADNINLN
-2255 VTQKYGTNRKNAFH
+2255 VTQKYGTHRKNAFH
-2269 IIENTLNLRNVKVFD
+2269 IIEKTLNLQNVKVFD
-2284 YEENDEGK
+2284 YVDNDEGK
-2292 RVAILN
+2292 RVPILN
-2298 KEETTIAQQK
+2298 KEETTLAQQK

-2355 MNPEITLRPNQR
+2355 MNPEITLRKNQR
-2367 NAAAR
+2367 DGVAR
-2372 GIYGGNSLLAHC
+2372 GLYGGNSLFAHC

-2389 TYTMAAIA
+2389 TFTMAALA

-2411 VVPNHLVSQW
+2411 VVPNHIVSQW
-2421 ASEYLTLYPSANILA
+2421 ATEYLQLYPSANILA

-2485 QIDEILQGIV
+2485 QIAEILQGIE
-2495 DLKENNGERFT
+2495 DLKANNGEKFT
-2506 VKALEQTKKKLET
+2506 VKALEQTKKRLET
-2519 KLEKLNDQSRKDD
+2519 RLEKLNDQSRKDD
-2532 VVTFEELGVD
+2532 VVTFEELGID

-2576 DLFMKCRYLDELTGN
+2576 DLFMKCQYLDELTDN
-2591 KGVIF
+2591 KGVMF

-2607 ELYTMQRYLQYDLLR
+2607 ELYTMQRYLQYDLLSK
-2622 DFGYIN
+2622 FGYLN

-2638 TVTAMELAPEGTG
+2638 IVTAMELAPEGTG

-2658 ARFNNLPELMSMFR
+2658 ARFNNLPELMSIFR

-2681 MLDLPVP
+2681 MLNLPVP

-2698 PSEIQSKMVSDL
+2698 PSEIQSEMVSDL
-2710 ADRADR
+2710 ADRADA
-2716 VRNRLV
+2716 VRAGVV
-2722 KPYEDNMLKITNDG
+2722 KPYIDNMLKITNDG

-2744 LIEPT
+2744 LINPA

-2792 IEMEVVD
+2792 IEMEVAD
-2799 GEAKMLVFQNIYDDI
+2799 GEAKMIVFQNIYEDI
-2814 RTKLIEKGVP
+2814 RSKLIERGVP
-2824 SEEIAFIHDANNDK
+2824 PEEIAFIHDANNDK
-2838 QKADLFAKVRSGSVR
+2838 QKAELFAKVRTGKVR

-2866 NVQNRLIAIHNIDC
+2866 NVQNKLIAIHNIDC

-2909 VTESTFDA
+2909 VTENTFDA

-2983 RSYYSERYDLED
+2983 RNYYSERYDLED
-2995 KVAKEYPQKISMC
+2995 KVTKEYPQTISRC
-3008 QSQIK
+3008 KSEIK
-3013 ALEIDIE
+3013 ALEKDIE
-3020 TAKQHLKSSSD
+3020 TAKKSLKASAD

-3039 GETYVEKKAAGEA
+3039 DEPYTEKKAAGEA
-3052 ILRIMKTF
+3052 LIRIMKTF

-3078 MTLTAGLRTDY
+3078 MTLAAGMG
-3089 VLSIRGA
+3089 VKFILSIKGA
-3096 MTHKVEMGYDI
+3096 MTHKIEMGYDV

-3119 HFESELKAV
+3119 HFEGELIAV
-3128 TNNLAETQKQL
+3128 KNILSTTESQL
-3139 AIAQESLKEPFE
+3139 EIAKESLKEPFE
-3151 QAEELAEKQER
+3151 QAEELAQKQER

-3170 SLDSKDDVG
+3170 SLDSDDG
-3179 FIDEEPDE
+3179 FVDETPDE
-3187 AELKQP
+3187 AELNQP
-3193 KREMAMCR
+3193 KKEMAISR

>member
-1 MESKFELLAKV
+1 MASKFELLAKV

-62 KWNKRFNRRINRGS
+62 KWNKRFNRRINKGS

-91 YYFDISDTAEREHS
+91 YYFDISNTAEREHS

-126 NFYGELE
+126 NSYGELE

-248 EMENRTF
+248 EKENRTF
-255 AEKSQNV
+255 AEKTQNV

-410 LKNPNDSLTHRKEFL
+410 LKNPNDRLTHRKEFL

-437 SRYVSTLYGG
+437 PRYVSTLYGG

-452 KINGT
+452 EINGT

-471 EGNYKT
+471 EGNYKS
-477 RTKESVFSWAVV
+477 RTKESVFSWSVV
-489 AELMQSLIDEG
+489 AELMQNLIDEG
-500 VYLPKKE
+500 KYLDNKE
-507 KEQAEPARNSQELQ
+507 KPA
-521 SDNSTSARQSIN
+521 TA
-533 PKTEHPDNTD
+533 
-543 SPQFSLF
+543 QFSLF

-556 VNEPEIPNDSQVSL
+556 INEPEIPNDSQVSL

-584 LCSGANDEYSR
+584 LCSGANEVDSR

-607 LKKNI
+607 LEKNI
-612 AFLKDHYEQGAFGF
+612 EFLKDHYEQGAFGF

-635 FYDENGIKISKGKYA
+635 FYDENGIKISKGNYA
-650 NRSGATLITWEQAAK
+650 DRSGATLITWEQAAK

-677 PQSELDQV
+677 PQSELDKV
-685 DKFEINR
+685 NAFEIHR

-698 EFARDIDEDY
+698 EFARNIDEDY
-708 EGKDSLFLFVNS
+708 EDKDSIFLFVNS
-720 RLKNIFGYPDCVEM
+720 RLKNIFGYTDQVEK

-745 KLIRNEYA
+745 KAIYNEYS
-753 DFMQAMEENGYF
+753 DFMQAMEEDGYF

-775 PEYIFNVLKGM
+775 PEYIYNVLKGM
-786 EREPILFKAQ
+786 EREPIPFKAQ
-796 DNFSTPSEYFISE
+796 DDFNTPSEYFISE

-938 RLTNSKDDDYWESIE
+938 RLTNYKDDDYWESIE
-953 EIAERLAIPNRVI
+953 KIAEQLAIPNRVI
-966 ETQII
+966 EIQII
-971 MRELYNTI
+971 LRELYNTI
-979 DFEDRYKEYADK
+979 DFEDRYKEYAEK
-991 GIKVINEFSDGTFT
+991 GIKTINEFADGTFT

-1105 AKKYNLS
+1105 AKKYNVS
-1112 TEKETAKPDENSFS
+1112 TEKETAKPDENSSS

-1132 YNRLK
+1132 YNKLK
-1137 SKYQNTIVFYQV
+1137 SKYPNTLVFYQV

-1168 LVITSRHIN
+1168 LVITGRSIN
-1177 ETERVA
+1177 ENEKTA
-1183 MCGFPV
+1183 MCGFPKH
-1189 RSLDKNI
+1189 SL
-1196 ERLNTFGFSVVVSD
+1196 ERYVKSLNTFGFSVVALSVEGGIKK
-1210 LENDV
+1210 EN
-1215 RKEKLYPYPA
+1215 LYPYLPL
-1225 ISNNDITPKKEIPV
+1225 SE
-1239 GVIEYLANDGTVG
+1239 
-1252 YVTEYFN
+1252 
-1259 ESDFLKDIQDNSYSG
+1259 
-1274 VPTTVKVYNNP
+1274 
-1285 DTNEHISTS
+1285 
-1294 FLNDLDPPMNH
+1294 
-1305 FEIVDYVLE
+1305 DYKIKR
-1314 NSPTFNE
+1314 

-1337 DGADFSDLSNVNV
+1337 DGADFSDLTNVNI

-1385 NEYKS
+1385 SEYKS
-1390 LDELIQFELEGL
+1390 LDELITFELEGL

-1423 TTEQALQYI
+1423 TVEQALQYI

-1448 DDLSDIPLAYST
+1448 DDLSDIPLAYTT
-1460 TEDSE
+1460 TEDDQ

-1480 QFIDNKLVY
+1480 QFIDDKLVY

-1496 EDMTEQALKWLDFDD
+1496 DDMTEQALKWLDFND
-1511 LVSVSDEAE
+1511 LVSISDEAE

-1537 QPKSRVQSFDLHLEI
+1537 QPKSRVQTFDLHPEI
-1552 PMSARHNFDFA
+1552 PMSERHNYNFSE
-1563 NNKIEEVN
+1563 KEIETVG
-1571 KKERFHRNYAAIKHL
+1571 KKERFRRNTDAINVL
-1586 KDCQTENRFATP
+1586 RDCEFENRFATP
-1598 DEQKILSRYVGWGG
+1598 EEQEILSGYVGWGG
-1612 IPEVFD
+1612 IPEAFD
-1618 EHAGAW
+1618 ENNEAW
-1624 HTEYA
+1624 ADEFIELYTV
-1629 MLKNIL
+1629 LS
-1635 TPDEYKAARASTLT
+1635 PDEYKAARASTLT

-1662 KTLDNLGFKQGNILE
+1662 KVLDNLGFKQGNILE

-1729 LPDNFF
+1729 LPDSFF

-1793 DVRRYLAQRAD
+1793 NVRRYLAQRAD

-1809 RLPDNTFKGN
+1809 RLPDNTFQGN

-1831 QKRDRMTLSGSP
+1831 QKRDRMV
-1843 SNRRFDGER
+1843 DI
-1852 RNDGVNELS
+1852 
-1861 SSDGSERYRVR
+1861 
-1872 DDAEPDWVQLDTD
+1872 EPEWVQLDAD

-1947 DDDLADDDEEYIP
+1947 DDELADDDEEYIP
-1960 ADPNV
+1960 ADPSV

-1981 NSIMREIKAGV
+1981 NSIMREVKAGV

-2008 RKLLDMQMSN
+2008 RKLIELQTNN

-2028 ENLNT
+2028 NNLNT
-2033 VYDSFVAKY
+2033 VYESFVAKY
-2042 GYINSRANAS
+2042 GYLNSRANAS

-2070 EGEFERKADMFTKR
+2070 EGKFERKADMFSKR
-2084 TIQSHTAKTHA
+2084 TIQTHIPKTHA
-2095 DTSIEAY
+2095 DTSIEAF
-2102 GISLGEKAKVD
+2102 GISMGEKAKVD

-2118 QLTGKNE
+2118 QLTGKSE
-2125 DEIFSDLQD
+2125 DEIFNDLSDI
-2134 TIFLNPDYSEN
+2134 IFLNPDYSEK
-2145 SNIPKYLPSD
+2145 SNAPKYLPSD
-2155 EYLSGNVREKLRQV
+2155 EYLSGNVREKLRQAQA
-2169 KDLAEK
+2169 LAEK
-2175 DARFKINAAAL
+2175 DERFKINAAAL
-2186 EKVQPVDLKAN
+2186 EKVQPADLKAN

-2228 HKIKVHYNEV
+2228 YKIKAHYNEV
-2238 ADAWNIENK
+2238 ADSWNIENK
-2247 AADNVNLN
+2247 SADNINLN

-2269 IIENTLNLRNVKVFD
+2269 IIEKTLNLQNVKVFD
-2284 YEENDEGK
+2284 YVDNDEGK
-2292 RVAILN
+2292 RVPILN
-2298 KEETTIAQQK
+2298 KEETTLAQQK

-2355 MNPEITLRPNQR
+2355 MNPEITLRKNQR
-2367 NAAAR
+2367 DGVAR
-2372 GIYGGNSLLAHC
+2372 GIYGGNSLFAHC

-2389 TYTMAAIA
+2389 TFTMAAIA

-2411 VVPNHLVSQW
+2411 VVPNHIVSQW
-2421 ASEYLTLYPSANILA
+2421 ATEYLQLYPSANILA

-2473 LSVGRQVFNINK
+2473 LSVSRQVFNINK
-2485 QIDEILQGIV
+2485 QIAEILQGIE
-2495 DLKENNGERFT
+2495 DLKANNGEKFT
-2506 VKALEQTKKKLET
+2506 VKALEQTKKRLET
-2519 KLEKLNDQSRKDD
+2519 RLEKLNDQSRKDD
-2532 VVTFEELGVD
+2532 VVTFEELGID

-2576 DLFMKCRYLDELTGN
+2576 DLFMKCQYLDEITGN
-2591 KGVIF
+2591 KGVMF

-2622 DFGYIN
+2622 KFGYLN

-2638 TVTAMELAPEGTG
+2638 IVTAMELAPEGTG

-2681 MLDLPVP
+2681 MLNLPVP

-2698 PSEIQSKMVSDL
+2698 PSEIQSEMVSDL
-2710 ADRADR
+2710 ADRADA
-2716 VRNRLV
+2716 VRTGAV
-2722 KPYEDNMLKITNDG
+2722 KPYIDNMLKITNDG

-2744 LIEPT
+2744 LINPA

-2792 IEMEVVD
+2792 IEMEVAD
-2799 GEAKMLVFQNIYDDI
+2799 GEAKMIVFQNIYEDI
-2814 RTKLIEKGVP
+2814 RSKLIERGVP
-2824 SEEIAFIHDANNDK
+2824 PEEIAFIHDANNDK
-2838 QKADLFAKVRSGSVR
+2838 QKAELFAKVRTGKVR

-2866 NVQNRLIAIHNIDC
+2866 NVQNKLIAIHNIDC

-2909 VTESTFDA
+2909 VTENTFDA

-2995 KVAKEYPQKISMC
+2995 KVTKEYPQTISRC
-3008 QSQIK
+3008 KSEIK
-3013 ALEIDIE
+3013 ALEKDIE
-3020 TAKQHLKSSSD
+3020 TAKKSLKASAD

-3039 GETYVEKKAAGEA
+3039 DEPYTEKKAAGEA
-3052 ILRIMKTF
+3052 LIRIMKTF
-3060 KHSLQTLPVGN
+3060 KHSLQTLPVGK

-3078 MTLTAGLRTDY
+3078 MTLAAGMG
-3089 VLSIRGA
+3089 VKFILSIKGA
-3096 MTHKVEMGYDI
+3096 MTHKIEMGYDV

-3119 HFESELKAV
+3119 HFEGELIAV
-3128 TNNLAETQKQL
+3128 KNILSTTESQL
-3139 AIAQESLKEPFE
+3139 EIAKESLKEPFE
-3151 QAEELAEKQER
+3151 QAEELAQKQER

-3170 SLDSKDDVG
+3170 SLDSDDG
-3179 FIDEEPDE
+3179 FVDETPDE
-3187 AELKQP
+3187 AELNQP
-3193 KREMAMCR
+3193 KKEMAMCR

>member
-1 MESKFELLAKV
+1 MASKFELLAKV

-24 DKWQKFLSSVCFNHR
+24 DKWQKFLSSVCYNYR

-52 PDATAVLEFE
+52 PDATAVLEFD
-62 KWNKRFNRRINRGS
+62 KWNRRFNRRIKRGS

-91 YYFDISDTAEREHS
+91 HYFDISDTAEREFS
-105 KPVPVWQYKEEYQAD
+105 KPVPVWQYKEKYQAD
-120 VIETLE
+120 IIETLE
-126 NFYGELE
+126 NSYGELE
-133 SKDNMYNAVMSMSEN
+133 SKDNLFNAVMSMSEN
-148 IVEDNIPDY
+148 ITHDNIPDY

-202 KEYFDRTD
+202 KEYFERTD

-237 LSEIGK
+237 LSEIAK
-243 TVKSL
+243 TVKSI
-248 EMENRTF
+248 EKENRTF
-255 AEKSQNV
+255 AEKTQNV

-291 SDSPGTDEF
+291 LNRSDTDGF

-305 FADEETI
+305 FADEETVP
-312 SQGKSQSDLLQLSD
+312 QAKSQSDLLQSPD
-326 EGSIAESS
+326 ERNIAESS
-334 VGNREQSESNGRT
+334 VGDREQSESNGRT

-375 QPETEGA
+375 QPETESA
-382 GNRDERGSIRS
+382 GNRDERGSLRS

-425 VKEFSKLTDEQK
+425 VKKFSKLTDEEK
-437 SRYVSTLYGG
+437 PRYVSTLYGG
-447 KGEEF
+447 KGEEIE
-452 KINGT
+452 INGT

-462 QVKDGLLLY
+462 QVKNGLLLY
-471 EGNYKT
+471 EGQYKS
-477 RTKESVFSWAVV
+477 RTKESVFSWSVV
-489 AELMQSLIDEG
+489 AELMQNLIDEG
-500 VYLPKKE
+500 VYLPKGEKE
-507 KEQAEPARNSQELQ
+507 KPAK
-521 SDNSTSARQSIN
+521 A
-533 PKTEHPDNTD
+533 
-543 SPQFSLF
+543 QFSLF

-584 LCSGANDEYSR
+584 LCSGANKESSR
-595 IKICAYFRRDWG
+595 LKICAYFRRDWG
-607 LKKNI
+607 LEKNI
-612 AFLKDHYEQGAFGF
+612 EFLKDHYEQGAFGF

-635 FYDENGIKISKGKYA
+635 FYDENGIKISKGNYA

-677 PQSELDQV
+677 PQSELDKV
-685 DKFEINR
+685 NDFEIHR

-698 EFARDIDEDY
+698 DFTRDIDEDY

-720 RLKNIFGYPDCVEM
+720 RLKNIFGYPDCVEK

-753 DFMQAMEENGYF
+753 DFMQAMEEDGYF

-775 PEYIFNVLKGM
+775 PEYIYNVLKGM
-786 EREPILFKAQ
+786 EREPIPFKAQ
-796 DNFSTPSEYFISE
+796 DDFNTPSEYFISE

-838 PNAKDRIK
+838 PNAKDRVK

-851 AGWGG
+851 ANWSG
-856 SSDQFNHYQ
+856 SSDQFNDYR
-865 QDSKGFTYSHND
+865 QDKNGFTYSHND

-909 DLKLVDYYERKQAAI
+909 DLKLVDYYERKRVAI
-924 AIHHFYFGVPENIP
+924 AIQLFYYGIP
-938 RLTNSKDDDYWESIE
+938 LDTPKLNDYKDEDYWESIE
-953 EIAERLAIPNRVI
+953 NIAEQLVNPDRVSEI
-966 ETQII
+966 QSI
-971 MRELYNTI
+971 MTELYNTTN
-979 DFEDRYKEYADK
+979 FEDRYKEYADK
-991 GIKVINEFSDGTFT
+991 GIKIINEFADGTFT
-1005 CFGDKSKTIAP
+1005 CFGDKSKTILP
-1016 LIKDE
+1016 LIKVEKTAEKEYEDAFFIDTDKQSVTWIYYNPDSE
-1021 ETPIISFPVP
+1021 SGGQYVTNNLNFDDIIKAAEMCKEP
-1031 ENSETNIL
+1031 SEFFDYLGEICYQELADAGT
-1039 YKVLHSLKINDID
+1039 
-1052 LYYDKEN
+1052 EFCEP
-1059 VLIAKDDEN
+1059 AKA
-1068 EWKGKE
+1068 E
-1074 FYDFLIDEAFVY
+1074 FYSNPDFV
-1086 EDDGVLGINDELLS
+1086 NC
-1100 DFNEH
+1100 
-1105 AKKYNLS
+1105 
-1112 TEKETAKPDENSFS
+1112 TEKTMQSIIEQVKNELESTQ

-1137 SKYQNTIVFYQV
+1137 SKYPNTLVFYQV

-1157 GDAEIVAKHLD
+1157 DDAKLAAKHLD
-1168 LVITSRHIN
+1168 LVLTGRHIN

-1183 MCGFPV
+1183 MCGFPI
-1189 RSLDKNI
+1189 RNLDKNM
-1196 ERLNTFGFSVVVSD
+1196 ERLNAFGFSVVVSD

-1215 RKEKLYPYPA
+1215 RKEKLYPYPPLA
-1225 ISNNDITPKKEIPV
+1225 DDYKIKK
-1239 GVIEYLANDGTVG
+1239 
-1252 YVTEYFN
+1252 
-1259 ESDFLKDIQDNSYSG
+1259 
-1274 VPTTVKVYNNP
+1274 
-1285 DTNEHISTS
+1285 
-1294 FLNDLDPPMNH
+1294 
-1305 FEIVDYVLE
+1305 
-1314 NSPTFNE
+1314 
-1321 AKELINNF
+1321 AKELINDF
-1329 VNKEYERD
+1329 VNKEYEHT
-1337 DGADFSDLSNVNV
+1337 DGADFSNLTNVNV

-1376 YYDGKLAES
+1376 YYDGKLAECS
-1385 NEYKS
+1385 EYKN
-1390 LDELIQFELEGL
+1390 LDELIDFELEGL

-1423 TTEQALQYI
+1423 TIEQALQYI

-1438 STEGTDENQF
+1438 STESTDENQF
-1448 DDLSDIPLAYST
+1448 DDLSDIALAYTT
-1460 TEDSE
+1460 TEDDQ

-1480 QFIDNKLVY
+1480 QFIDDKLVY
-1489 TEQYNSL
+1489 TEKYNSL
-1496 EDMTEQALKWLDFDD
+1496 DDITEKALKWLDFDD

-1525 LSENEIVPAPKS
+1525 LSENEETLDTAKKAIEDFVGEEVWENVDFSDLSDVKILFNELGNDNEYHFEVIVNLVDYSVNLYLDGELAESNQYETLQELIDKEIADKSFYDFISAGNRLIAELEKDNKISAPKS
-1537 QPKSRVQSFDLHLEI
+1537 QTKSRVQTFDLHPEI
-1552 PMSARHNFDFA
+1552 PMSERHNFDFA

-1618 EHAGAW
+1618 EHAGSW

-1662 KTLDNLGFKQGNILE
+1662 KALDNFGFKQGNILE

-1712 QLYQKSS
+1712 QLYQNSS

-1729 LPDNFF
+1729 LPDSFF
-1735 DAVVGN
+1735 DVVVGN

-1831 QKRDRMTLSGSP
+1831 QKRDRMI
-1843 SNRRFDGER
+1843 DI
-1852 RNDGVNELS
+1852 
-1861 SSDGSERYRVR
+1861 
-1872 DDAEPDWVQLDTD
+1872 EPEWVQLDTD
-1885 ENGIRMN
+1885 ENGIKMN

-1935 ANIKGE
+1935 SNIKGE

-1947 DDDLADDDEEYIP
+1947 DDELADDEEEYIP

-1965 RNFSYTVY
+1965 RNFSYTIF
-1973 DGKIYYRE
+1973 DGKIYFRE
-1981 NSIMREIKAGV
+1981 NSLMREVKAGV

-2008 RKLLDMQMSN
+2008 RRLIDLQTNN
-2018 YPDDEIKAEQ
+2018 YPDEEINAEQ
-2028 ENLNT
+2028 NNLNT

-2042 GYINSRANAS
+2042 GYLNSRANAS

-2070 EGEFERKADMFTKR
+2070 EGKFERKADMFTKR
-2084 TIQSHTAKTHA
+2084 TIQTHTPKTHA
-2095 DTSIEAY
+2095 DTSVEAY
-2102 GISLGEKAKVD
+2102 GISMGEKAKVD

-2118 QLTGKNE
+2118 QLTGKSE
-2125 DEIFSDLQD
+2125 DEIFNDLSDI
-2134 TIFLNPDYSEN
+2134 IFLNPDYSEN
-2145 SNIPKYLPSD
+2145 SNAPKYLPSD
-2155 EYLSGNVREKLRQV
+2155 EYLSGNVREKLLQA

-2175 DARFKINAAAL
+2175 DERFKINAAAL
-2186 EKVQPVDLKAN
+2186 EKVQPADLKAN

-2228 HKIKVHYNEV
+2228 YKIKAHYNEV
-2238 ADAWNIENK
+2238 ADSWNIENK
-2247 AADNVNLN
+2247 SADNINLN

-2269 IIENTLNLRNVKVFD
+2269 IIEKTLNLQNVKVFD
-2284 YEENDEGK
+2284 YVDNDEGK
-2292 RVAILN
+2292 RVPILN
-2298 KEETTIAQQK
+2298 KEETTLAQQK
-2308 QKIIKQKFK
+2308 QKIVKQKFK

-2342 PREYDGSHIVFEG
+2342 PRKYDGSHIVFEG
-2355 MNPEITLRPNQR
+2355 MNPEITLRKNQR
-2367 NAAAR
+2367 DGVAR
-2372 GIYGGNSLLAHC
+2372 GLYGGNSLFAHC

-2389 TYTMAAIA
+2389 TFTMAALA

-2411 VVPNHLVSQW
+2411 VVPNHIVSQW
-2421 ASEYLTLYPSANILA
+2421 ATEYLQLYPSANILA

-2485 QIDEILQGIV
+2485 QIEEILQGIE
-2495 DLKENNGERFT
+2495 DLKANNGERFT
-2506 VKALEQTKKKLET
+2506 VKALEQTKKRLET
-2519 KLEKLNDQSRKDD
+2519 RLEKLNDQSRKDD
-2532 VVTFEELGVD
+2532 VVTFEELGID

-2576 DLFMKCRYLDELTGN
+2576 DLFMKCQYLDEITGN
-2591 KGVIF
+2591 KGVMF

-2607 ELYTMQRYLQYDLLR
+2607 ELYTMQRYLQYDLLSK
-2622 DFGYIN
+2622 FGYLN

-2638 TVTAMELAPEGTG
+2638 IVTAMELAPEGTG

-2658 ARFNNLPELMSMFR
+2658 ARFNNLPELMSIFR

-2681 MLDLPVP
+2681 MLNLPVP

-2698 PSEIQSKMVSDL
+2698 PSEIQSEMVSDL
-2710 ADRADR
+2710 ADRADA
-2716 VRNRLV
+2716 VRAGVV
-2722 KPYEDNMLKITNDG
+2722 KPYIDNMLKITNDG

-2744 LIEPT
+2744 LINPA

-2792 IEMEVVD
+2792 IEMEVAD
-2799 GEAKMLVFQNIYDDI
+2799 GEAKMIVFQNIYEDI
-2814 RTKLIEKGVP
+2814 RSKLIERGVP
-2824 SEEIAFIHDANNDK
+2824 PEEIAFIHDANNDK
-2838 QKADLFAKVRSGSVR
+2838 QKAELFAKVRTGKVR

-2866 NVQNRLIAIHNIDC
+2866 NVQNKLIAIHNIDC

-2909 VTESTFDA
+2909 VTENTFDA

-2995 KVAKEYPQKISMC
+2995 KVTKEYPQTISMC
-3008 QSQIK
+3008 KSSIK
-3013 ALEIDIE
+3013 ALETDIE
-3020 TAKQHLKSSSD
+3020 TAKKSLKASAD

-3039 GETYVEKKAAGEA
+3039 DDHYTEKKAAGEA
-3052 ILRIMKTF
+3052 LIRIMKTF
-3060 KHSLQTLPVGN
+3060 KHSLQTLPVGK
-3071 YRGFDME
+3071 YRGFDMD
-3078 MTLTAGLRTDY
+3078 MTLTAGLRADY

-3096 MTHKVEMGYDI
+3096 MTHKVILGYDAL
-3107 YGNITRIDNCID
+3107 GNITRIDNCIENLTRD
-3119 HFESELKAV
+3119 LQTV
-3128 TNNLAETQKQL
+3128 TNNLAETEKQL
-3139 AIAQESLKEPFE
+3139 EIAKESLKEPFE

-3170 SLDSKDDVG
+3170 SLDSKDDG
-3179 FIDEEPDE
+3179 FVDEEPENVDCVIK
-3187 AELKQP
+3187 KQN
-3193 KREMAMCR
+3193 RTVVR